1 TMTSAN
7 NYEQLELQ
15 QQYSRVND
23 RWDASDDE
31 LDNDNS
37 SARLFERS
45 RIKALAD
52 EREAVQK
59 KTFTKWV
66 NSHLARV
73 TCRISDLYLDLRD
86 GRVLIKLLEVLSGEL
101 LPRPTKGRMRI
112 HCLENVDKALQ
123 FLKEQKVHLENMGSH
138 DIVDGNHRLVL
149 GLIWTII
156 LRFQI
161 QDIIIQTQ
169 EGRETRSARDA
180 LLLWCQMKTAGY
192 PHVNVTNFTSSWKDG
207 LAFNALIH
215 KHRPEL
221 VDFQNLTKSNARHN
235 LEHAFSVAERHLG
248 ITPLLD
254 PEADV
259 FTENPDE
266 KSIITYVVAF
276 YHYFSKMKVL
286 EVEGRRLGKVIEHAK
301 ETERMIEGY
310 GRLASDLLTWI
321 EQTIASLNSRSFA
334 NSLAGVQH
342 QLQAFSTYRTV
353 EKPPKFQ
360 EKGNLEVL
368 LFTIQSR
375 MRANNQRG
383 YTPHEGRL
391 VSDINRAWEQLE
403 KAEHERELAL
413 RTELIRQEK
422 LEQLARR
429 FDRKAAMREA
439 WLSENQRLVAQVR
452 SGTPTPWTRTP
463 RQGLTVGFVLGQ
475 DNFGQDLPAVEA
487 AKKKHEAI
495 ETDTA
500 AYKERVQAIEAVARE
515 LEVEGYHDIQRING
529 RKNNILRLW
538 EQLQELLTARRQR
551 LEMNLVLQHLFQ
563 EMLHSI
569 DWMDEVK
576 VQLASPESGKHLLE
590 AEELLQTHHLL
601 EGDMALQAEKIRAV
615 SAAAL
620 RFADTEGYRPCDP
633 KVIRDRVSHL
643 ELCRRELQALATR
656 RRALLEQS
664 RSLWMCL
671 WELDEAEGWIKEQE
685 QLYSALDFGKDLPG
699 VLLLQR
705 RHAAF
710 EAELRS
716 RGSRLEQALAVG
728 EGLAA
733 AGRAAK
739 QLQERGA
746 AVRALWAQL
755 EELATFRRRGLR
767 EAEGFFQFQADAEEL
782 AEGLRDARR
791 RAATEELGQD
801 ESRTRALLRQHHELL
816 EEMAAAR
823 EQLDGLAQQAE
834 GFPLELRTSPEAQNQ
849 LAALR
854 ELHAEAAALA
864 ELRGRQLQDTLD
876 LYTVF
881 GESDACHLWMGAKE
895 TWLGQPEVPQALED
909 LDVAQHRLDGLEQ
922 EMATVASQIA
932 AVNQAADSLLAS
944 GHPRSP
950 QVRQCW
956 EQLNKRW
963 DRFRELVAERRRAVG
978 SALRLL
984 NYRLESEETRQ
995 WLQSKARAVEATAE
1009 LGRDLAGVLATQRK
1023 LYGIERELAI
1033 AEDRLAALHSQ
1044 ADHLAKE
1051 RPEVAGEVA
1060 QRLAAAVAAWEELQ
1074 EALRERAASLGE
1086 AGQLRRFLQ
1095 DLDDFQAWLF
1105 GAQKAVAATDEVPAS
1120 LAEAEEL
1127 LRQHEAAQQDTEGHT
1142 ATFAALLKAG
1152 EQVVGEETDPQ
1163 YEGLRQRLRGVE
1175 AGWAALGRMAE
1186 AQHHFLAQCRGFQEF
1201 LHNAKQAEILLTN
1214 QEYTLAHLE
1223 LPTTLDGS
1231 AAALRRF
1238 QDFRASTESSAEKV
1252 PEAVAGGTKL
1262 VTEGNIFAEKIAEKC
1277 QTLQDRHQAVVVK
1290 AEEAAGL
1297 LQDNHELQTFLQSCR
1312 ELNAWMEEKMLT
1324 AQDASYGGARGLHS
1338 KWQKHQAFMAELAP
1352 NQGWLEKIEME
1363 GKELARR
1370 KPQYSEVVA
1379 QELDEL
1385 RGRWDRLRSTAE
1397 EKGQQLFEANR
1408 STLYAQSYGELE
1420 SWLGQ
1425 AEEELRGTEQAK
1437 DLTATNLLLKRL
1449 TRLEEQVRARMKELE
1464 ELGWQGPAPAEV
1476 VPDADGH
1483 EQRLRR
1489 RFLDLLDPLERRRK
1503 ELETTKAMYQLGRDL
1518 EDERLW
1524 VQERLPLARSTEHGM
1539 DLASVQRLAKR
1550 NETLQKELAG
1560 HAPRLAEVLSR
1571 GEAVA
1576 SGDEPSPELEAQARE
1591 LRGLWEMLQE
1601 EAAARHQRLQEASE
1615 AQQYYLDAGEAKTW
1629 VSEQELFM
1637 GAEEKPKDEESCLV
1651 MLKRHVRQQR
1661 SIEDYGQTIKELAGR
1676 AQQLLS
1682 AGHPEGEQIIRLQ
1695 GQVDKHYAGLK
1706 EVAEERRRRLENMSH
1721 LFQLKREVEDLEQ
1734 WIAERD
1740 VVASSQEMGQDLDH
1754 VTLLREKFRE
1764 FARETGSVGQERVD
1778 RVNLAIEDLIDAGHT
1793 EAATMA
1799 EWKDGLNESWA
1810 DLLELI
1816 DTRMQLLAAS
1826 HDLHKY
1832 FYDGAE
1838 LLTLIAARRQELPQD
1853 LGEDAGTVEAFHR
1866 MHSAFERDLQLLE
1879 TQVRPYLGTSGD
1891 AWHRY
1896 HRHSAFSALSGFAGQ
1911 VQQFREMAARLQTA
1925 YAGEKAAGIQEQEQE
1940 VARALRALLEACSG
1954 RRARLVDT
1962 ADKHRF
1968 FGMARDLLSWMEST
1982 VRQIETQEKPRDV
1995 SSVELLMKYHQS
2007 IRAEVDARG
2016 KSFTTCI
2023 ELGKKLLQ
2031 RKHQDSPEV
2040 RAAGARG
2047 WWGRWHWGH
2056 PVTVHPPSQIK
2067 TKLVEVVEKRKA
2079 MMEMW
2084 EQRWDRLRLLLE
2096 VCQFSRDAS
2105 VAESWL
2111 MAQEPYLASSD
2122 YGQTVDAVEKLLKR
2136 HEAFEK
2142 SSATWEERIAALRKL
2157 TTLELLG
2164 GRTLREGLAQDGVMR
2179 TEAPDYHL
2187 DLDGELE
2194 AGSEEEEEEK
2204 RKGTSTQDTSPPAVD
2219 GPEPVR
2225 DRTSGCGFWWWAVTA
2240 PCNRAVALR
2249 QLARTTGDEEPVSL
2263 SLRPEPEEPATLPAR
2278 TCSVQLEGY
2287 LGRKHDLEAATKR
2300 ASNRSW
2306 STRYCVV
2313 RGGQL
2318 AFFKDAKSRALGL
2331 PCHGEEPLALQDAL
2345 CEVAAGYKKKKHVF
2359 KLRLSNGS
2367 EWLFHGKD
2375 EEELQAWLQGL
2386 STAISECRSRW
2397 GKAQSLPLPLPV
2409 APAPPEHPL
2418 PRKDKEKRFSFFP
2431 KKK

>member
-7 NYEQLELQ
+7 DYEQLELQ
-15 QQYSRVND
+15 QQYSRINV

-73 TCRISDLYLDLRD
+73 TCRISDLYMDLRD

-101 LPRPTKGRMRI
+101 LPKPTKGRMRI

-123 FLKEQKVHLENMGSH
+123 FLKEQRVHLENMGSH

-161 QDIIIQTQ
+161 QDIIVETQ
-169 EGRETRSARDA
+169 EGQETRSARDA

-215 KHRPEL
+215 RHRPEL

-254 PEADV
+254 PEDV

-310 GRLASDLLTWI
+310 GGLASDLLTWI

-375 MRANNQRG
+375 MRANNQRV

-413 RTELIRQEK
+413 RNELIRQEK

-439 WLSENQRLVAQVR
+439 WLSENQRLVAQ
-452 SGTPTPWTRTP
+452 
-463 RQGLTVGFVLGQ
+463 
-475 DNFGQDLPAVEA
+475 DNFGQDLAAVEA

-500 AYKERVQAIEAVARE
+500 AYRERVQAIEAVAKE
-515 LEVEGYHDIQRING
+515 LELEGYHDIQRING
-529 RKNNILRLW
+529 RKDNILRLW
-538 EQLQELLTARRQR
+538 EQLLELLAARRQR
-551 LEMNLVLQHLFQ
+551 LEMNLTLQHLFQ
-563 EMLHSI
+563 EMLHCI

-576 VQLASPESGKHLLE
+576 VKLASPESGKHLLE
-590 AEELLQTHHLL
+590 AEELLQTHRLL
-601 EGDMALQAEKIRAV
+601 EADMAVQAEKTRAI

-620 RFADTEGYRPCDP
+620 RFADAEGYRPCDP

-643 ELCRRELQALATR
+643 EMCRRELQVLAAR

-664 RSLWMCL
+664 RSLWTCL
-671 WELDEAEGWIKEQE
+671 WELDEAESWIKEQE
-685 QLYSALDFGKDLPG
+685 QLYSSLDFGKDLPG

-710 EAELRS
+710 EAEMRS
-716 RGSRLEQALAVG
+716 RGGQLEQTLAVG

-733 AGRAAK
+733 AGRAAE
-739 QLQERGA
+739 QLRERGA

-755 EELATFRRRGLR
+755 EELAAFRRRGLR
-767 EAEGFFQFQADAEEL
+767 EAEGFFQFQAEVEEL
-782 AEGLRDARR
+782 AEGLQDARR
-791 RAATEELGQD
+791 RAAAEELGQD
-801 ESRTRALLRQHHELL
+801 ESRTLVLLRQHQELL
-816 EEMAAAR
+816 DELAAAR
-823 EQLDGLAQQAE
+823 EQLDRLAQQAE
-834 GFPLELRTSPEAQNQ
+834 GFPPELRAGPEAQSR

-854 ELHAEAAALA
+854 ELHAEASALA
-864 ELRGRQLQDTLD
+864 ERRGRQLQDALN

-881 GESDACHLWMGAKE
+881 GESDACHLWMGSKE
-895 TWLGQPEVPQALED
+895 TWLAELEVPQALED
-909 LDVAQHRLDGLEQ
+909 LDVTQRRLDGLEQ
-922 EMATVASQIA
+922 DMNTVASQIA
-932 AVNQAADSLLAS
+932 AVNQAADGLLAS

-950 QVRQCW
+950 QVRQCR
-956 EQLNKRW
+956 EQLNERW
-963 DRFRELVAERRRAVG
+963 ARFRELVAERQRAVG

-984 NYRLESEETRQ
+984 NYNLESEETQ
-995 WLQSKARAVEATAE
+995 KWLRSKARAVEATAE

-1023 LYGIERELAI
+1023 LYGIERELAV
-1033 AEDRLAALHSQ
+1033 AQDRLAALRSQ
-1044 ADHLAKE
+1044 AERLAEE
-1051 RPEVAGEVA
+1051 RPEAATEVA
-1060 QRLAAAVAAWEELQ
+1060 QKLAVATSAWDELQ
-1074 EALRERAASLGE
+1074 AALAERAASLGE
-1086 AGQLRRFLQ
+1086 AGQLRSFLQ

-1105 GAQKAVAATDEVPAS
+1105 GAQKAVAAVDEVPAS
-1120 LAEAEEL
+1120 LGEAEEML
-1127 LRQHEAAQQDTEGHT
+1127 QRHEAARRDAEEHAG
-1142 ATFAALLKAG
+1142 AFAALAEAG
-1152 EQVVGEETDPQ
+1152 ERVLGGQTDPE
-1163 YEGLRQRLRGVE
+1163 YEALRQRLDGVKD
-1175 AGWAALGRMAE
+1175 GWAALGKMAE
-1186 AQHHFLAQCRGFQEF
+1186 ARKRFLTQCRNFQEF
-1201 LHNAKQAEILLTN
+1201 LRDTKQAEILLTK
-1214 QEYTLAHLE
+1214 QEYTLSHLE
-1223 LPTTLDGS
+1223 LPSTLEGS
-1231 AAALRRF
+1231 AAALHRF
-1238 QDFRASTESSAEKV
+1238 QNFRAGVESNAKKV
-1252 PEAVAGGTKL
+1252 PEVVVSGTKL
-1262 VTEGNIFAEKIAEKC
+1262 VAEENIFAEKISEKC
-1277 QTLQDRHQAVVVK
+1277 RTLQERHGAVMDKV
-1290 AEEAAGL
+1290 EEAAGL
-1297 LQDNHELQTFLQSCR
+1297 MQDNHDLQTFLQSCR
-1312 ELNAWMEEKMLT
+1312 EFDAWVDEKMLM
-1324 AQDASYGGARGLHS
+1324 AQDVSYGEARGLHS

-1352 NQGWLEKIEME
+1352 NQSWLEKIEAE
-1363 GKELARR
+1363 GTELATR
-1370 KPQYSEVVA
+1370 KPQYGAVVTQRL
-1379 QELDEL
+1379 QELRRRWDEL
-1385 RGRWDRLRSTAE
+1385 RGAAE
-1397 EKGQQLFEANR
+1397 DKGRQLFEAER
-1408 STLYAQSYGELE
+1408 SALYARSYGELE
-1420 SWLGQ
+1420 SWLGRAQ
-1425 AEEELRGTEQAK
+1425 EELRHAEKVK

-1449 TRLEEQVRARMKELE
+1449 MRLEEQVRTWMKELE
-1464 ELGWQGPAPAEV
+1464 ELGWQGTPGAGD
-1476 VPDADGH
+1476 VPDTSRQ
-1483 EQRLRR
+1483 EQMLRQR
-1489 RFLDLLDPLERRRK
+1489 VLELLEPLERKRK
-1503 ELETTKAMYQLGRDL
+1503 ELETAKAMYQLGRDL
-1518 EDERLW
+1518 EDETLW
-1524 VQERLPLARSTEHGM
+1524 VQERLSLAKSTDHGT
-1539 DLASVQRLAKR
+1539 DLPSVQRLTKR

-1560 HAPRLAEVLSR
+1560 HAPRLGEVLSR
-1571 GEAVA
+1571 GEAA
-1576 SGDEPSPELEAQARE
+1576 GSGEEPGPELAAQAQE
-1591 LRGLWEMLQE
+1591 LRALWETLQE
-1601 EAAARHQRLQEASE
+1601 EAAARHRRLREAEE
-1615 AQQYYLDAGEAKTW
+1615 AQQYYLDADEAEAW

-1637 GAEEKPKDEESCLV
+1637 GPEEKPKDEESCLM
-1651 MLKRHVRQQR
+1651 MLKRHVRQLR

-1706 EVAEERRRRLENMSH
+1706 EAAEERRRRLENMSH
-1721 LFQLKREVEDLEQ
+1721 LFQLKREVEELEQ

-1754 VTLLREKFRE
+1754 VMLLREKFRE
-1764 FARETGSVGQERVD
+1764 FARETGNVGQERVD
-1778 RVNLAIEDLIDAGHT
+1778 RVNLTIEDLIDAGHI
-1793 EAATMA
+1793 EAATIA

-1838 LLTLIAARRQELPQD
+1838 LLALIAARRQELPQD

-1879 TQVRPYLGTSGD
+1879 
-1891 AWHRY
+1891 A
-1896 HRHSAFSALSGFAGQ
+1896 Q
-1911 VQQFREMAARLQTA
+1911 VQQFRETAARLQTA

-1940 VARALRALLEACSG
+1940 VSRALQELLEACSG
-1954 RRARLVDT
+1954 RRARLTDT

-1968 FGMARDLLSWMEST
+1968 FSMARDLLSWMEST

-1995 SSVELLMKYHQS
+1995 SSVELLMKYHQG
-2007 IRAEVDARG
+2007 IKAEVDARG
-2016 KSFTTCI
+2016 KNFTTCI

-2031 RKHQDSPEV
+2031 RKHQDSPE
-2040 RAAGARG
+2040 
-2047 WWGRWHWGH
+2047 
-2056 PVTVHPPSQIK
+2056 IK
-2067 TKLVEVVEKRKA
+2067 AKLVELVDKRKA
-2079 MMEMW
+2079 MMETW
-2084 EQRWDRLRLLLE
+2084 EQRWERLRLLLE

-2164 GRTLREGLAQDGVMR
+2164 GRSLREGLVRDGTTR
-2179 TEAPDYHL
+2179 SEAPDYCL

-2194 AGSEEEEEEK
+2194 AGSEEEEEEEEK
-2204 RKGTSTQDTSPPAVD
+2204 KDVSTQDTSLPTTD
-2219 GPEPVR
+2219 GPEPL
-2225 DRTSGCGFWWWAVTA
+2225 A
-2240 PCNRAVALR
+2240 PG
-2249 QLARTTGDEEPVSL
+2249 TGDEEPASPTP
-2263 SLRPEPEEPATLPAR
+2263 RPPREEPEEPATLPAR
-2278 TCSVQLEGY
+2278 VSSVQLEGY

-2306 STRYCVV
+2306 STRYCVL

-2331 PCHGEEPLALQDAL
+2331 PCQGEEPLGLWDAR
-2345 CEVAAGYKKKKHVF
+2345 CEVPAGYKKKKHVF

-2386 STAISECRSRW
+2386 SAAITECRGSR
-2397 GKAQSLPLPLPV
+2397 GKVQSLPLPIP
-2409 APAPPEHPL
+2409 PAPPEAAL

>member
-1 TMTSAN
+1 MTSAN
-7 NYEQLELQ
+7 DYEQLELQ
-15 QQYSRVND
+15 QQYSRFNV

-73 TCRISDLYLDLRD
+73 TCRISDLYMDLRD

-101 LPRPTKGRMRI
+101 LPKPTKGRMRI

-123 FLKEQKVHLENMGSH
+123 FLKEQRVHLENMGSH

-161 QDIIIQTQ
+161 QDIIVETQ

-215 KHRPEL
+215 RHRPEL

-254 PEADV
+254 PEDV

-310 GRLASDLLTWI
+310 GGLASDLLTWI

-375 MRANNQRG
+375 MRANNQRV

-413 RTELIRQEK
+413 RNELIRQEK

-439 WLSENQRLVAQVR
+439 WLSENQRLVAQ
-452 SGTPTPWTRTP
+452 
-463 RQGLTVGFVLGQ
+463 
-475 DNFGQDLPAVEA
+475 DNFGQDLAAVEA

-500 AYKERVQAIEAVARE
+500 AYRERVQAIEAVAKE
-515 LEVEGYHDIQRING
+515 LELEGYHDIQRIKG
-529 RKNNILRLW
+529 RKDNILRLW
-538 EQLQELLTARRQR
+538 EQLLELLAARRQR
-551 LEMNLVLQHLFQ
+551 LEMNLTLQHLFQ
-563 EMLHSI
+563 EMLHCI

-576 VQLASPESGKHLLE
+576 VKLASPDSGKHLLE
-590 AEELLQTHHLL
+590 AEELLQTHRLL
-601 EGDMALQAEKIRAV
+601 EADMAVQAEKTRAI

-620 RFADTEGYRPCDP
+620 RFADAEGYRPCDP

-643 ELCRRELQALATR
+643 EMCRRELQVLAAR

-664 RSLWMCL
+664 RSLWTCL
-671 WELDEAEGWIKEQE
+671 WELDEAESWIKEQE
-685 QLYSALDFGKDLPG
+685 QLYSSLDFGKDLPG

-716 RGSRLEQALAVG
+716 RGGRLEQTLAVG

-733 AGRAAK
+733 AGRAAE
-739 QLQERGA
+739 QLRERGA

-755 EELATFRRRGLR
+755 EELAAFRRRGLR
-767 EAEGFFQFQADAEEL
+767 EAEGFFQFQAEVEEL
-782 AEGLRDARR
+782 AEGLQDARR
-791 RAATEELGQD
+791 RAAAEELGQD
-801 ESRTRALLRQHHELL
+801 ESRTLVLLRQHQELL
-816 EEMAAAR
+816 DELAAAR
-823 EQLDGLAQQAE
+823 EQLDRLAQQAE
-834 GFPLELRTSPEAQNQ
+834 GFPPELRAGPEAQSR

-864 ELRGRQLQDTLD
+864 ERRGRQLQDALN

-881 GESDACHLWMGAKE
+881 GESDACHLWMGSKE
-895 TWLGQPEVPQALED
+895 TWLAELEVPQALED
-909 LDVAQHRLDGLEQ
+909 LDVTQRRLEGLEQ
-922 EMATVASQIA
+922 DMATVASQIA
-932 AVNQAADSLLAS
+932 AVNQAADGLLAS

-950 QVRQCW
+950 QVRQCR
-956 EQLNKRW
+956 EQLNERW
-963 DRFRELVAERRRAVG
+963 GRFRELVSERRRAVG

-984 NYRLESEETRQ
+984 NYNLESEETQ
-995 WLQSKARAVEATAE
+995 KWLRSKARAVEATAE

-1023 LYGIERELAI
+1023 LYGIERELAV
-1033 AEDRLAALHSQ
+1033 AQDRLAALRSQ
-1044 ADHLAKE
+1044 AERLAEE
-1051 RPEVAGEVA
+1051 RPEVATEVA
-1060 QRLAAAVAAWEELQ
+1060 QKLAMATSAWDELQ
-1074 EALRERAASLGE
+1074 AALAERAASLGE
-1086 AGQLRRFLQ
+1086 AGQLRSFLQ

-1105 GAQKAVAATDEVPAS
+1105 GAQKAVAAVDEVPAS
-1120 LAEAEEL
+1120 LGEAEEML
-1127 LRQHEAAQQDTEGHT
+1127 QRHEAARRDAEEHAG
-1142 ATFAALLKAG
+1142 AFAALVEAG
-1152 EQVVGEETDPQ
+1152 ERVLGGQTDPE
-1163 YEGLRQRLRGVE
+1163 YEGLRQRLGGVKD
-1175 AGWAALGRMAE
+1175 GWAALGKMAE
-1186 AQHHFLAQCRGFQEF
+1186 ARKRFLTQCRNFQEF
-1201 LHNAKQAEILLTN
+1201 LRDTKQAEILLTK
-1214 QEYTLAHLE
+1214 QEYTLSHLE
-1223 LPTTLDGS
+1223 LPSTLEGS
-1231 AAALRRF
+1231 AAALHRF
-1238 QDFRASTESSAEKV
+1238 QNFRAGVESNAKKV
-1252 PEAVAGGTKL
+1252 PEVVVGGTKL
-1262 VTEGNIFAEKIAEKC
+1262 VAEENIFAEKISEKC
-1277 QTLQDRHQAVVVK
+1277 RTLQERHGAVMDKV
-1290 AEEAAGL
+1290 EEAAGL
-1297 LQDNHELQTFLQSCR
+1297 MQDNHDLQTFLQSCR
-1312 ELNAWMEEKMLT
+1312 EFDAWVDEKMLM
-1324 AQDASYGGARGLHS
+1324 AQDVSYGEARGLHS

-1352 NQGWLEKIEME
+1352 NQSWLEKIEAE
-1363 GKELARR
+1363 GTELARR
-1370 KPQYSEVVA
+1370 KPQYGAVVT
-1379 QELDEL
+1379 QRLEELRRRWAEL
-1385 RGRWDRLRSTAE
+1385 RGAAE
-1397 EKGQQLFEANR
+1397 DKGRQLFEAER
-1408 STLYAQSYGELE
+1408 AALYARSYGELE
-1420 SWLGQ
+1420 SWLGRAQ
-1425 AEEELRGTEQAK
+1425 EELRHAEKVK

-1449 TRLEEQVRARMKELE
+1449 TRLEEQVRTWMKELE
-1464 ELGWQGPAPAEV
+1464 ELGWQGTPGTGD
-1476 VPDADGH
+1476 VPDTTKQ
-1483 EQRLRR
+1483 EQMLRQR
-1489 RFLDLLDPLERRRK
+1489 VLELLEPLERKRK
-1503 ELETTKAMYQLGRDL
+1503 ELETAKAMYQLGRDL
-1518 EDERLW
+1518 EDETLW
-1524 VQERLPLARSTEHGM
+1524 VQERLSLARSTDHGT
-1539 DLASVQRLAKR
+1539 DLQSVQRLTKR

-1560 HAPRLAEVLSR
+1560 HAPRLGEVLSR
-1571 GEAVA
+1571 GEAA
-1576 SGDEPSPELEAQARE
+1576 GSGEEPGPELAAQAQE
-1591 LRGLWEMLQE
+1591 LRALWETLQE
-1601 EAAARHQRLQEASE
+1601 EAAARHRRLREAEE
-1615 AQQYYLDAGEAKTW
+1615 AQQYYLDADEAEAW

-1637 GAEEKPKDEESCLV
+1637 GPEEKPKDEESCLM
-1651 MLKRHVRQQR
+1651 MLKRHVRQLR

-1706 EVAEERRRRLENMSH
+1706 EAAEERRRRLENMSH
-1721 LFQLKREVEDLEQ
+1721 LFQLKREVEELEQ

-1740 VVASSQEMGQDLDH
+1740 VVASSPEMGQDLDH
-1754 VTLLREKFRE
+1754 VMLLREKFRE

-1778 RVNLAIEDLIDAGHT
+1778 RVNLTIEDLIDAGHI
-1793 EAATMA
+1793 EAATIA

-1838 LLTLIAARRQELPQD
+1838 LLALIATRRQELPQD

-1866 MHSAFERDLQLLE
+1866 MHNAFERDLQLLE
-1879 TQVRPYLGTSGD
+1879 
-1891 AWHRY
+1891 A
-1896 HRHSAFSALSGFAGQ
+1896 Q
-1911 VQQFREMAARLQTA
+1911 VQQFRETAARLQTA
-1925 YAGEKAAGIQEQEQE
+1925 YAGEKAAGIQEKEQE
-1940 VARALRALLEACSG
+1940 VSRALQELLEACSG
-1954 RRARLVDT
+1954 RRARLTDT

-1968 FGMARDLLSWMEST
+1968 FSMARDLLSWMEST

-1995 SSVELLMKYHQS
+1995 SSVELLMKYHQG
-2007 IRAEVDARG
+2007 IKAEVDARG
-2016 KSFTTCI
+2016 KNFTDCI

-2031 RKHQDSPEV
+2031 RKHQDSPE
-2040 RAAGARG
+2040 
-2047 WWGRWHWGH
+2047 
-2056 PVTVHPPSQIK
+2056 IK
-2067 TKLVEVVEKRKA
+2067 AKLVELVDKRKA
-2079 MMEMW
+2079 MMETW
-2084 EQRWDRLRLLLE
+2084 EQRWERLRLLLE

-2157 TTLELLG
+2157 TTQPVCPVPPWEG
-2164 GRTLREGLAQDGVMR
+2164 TTPCRGSGSGSGWVTLRR
-2179 TEAPDYHL
+2179 
-2187 DLDGELE
+2187 
-2194 AGSEEEEEEK
+2194 
-2204 RKGTSTQDTSPPAVD
+2204 
-2219 GPEPVR
+2219 
-2225 DRTSGCGFWWWAVTA
+2225 
-2240 PCNRAVALR
+2240 NRAVASQ
-2249 QLARTTGDEEPVSL
+2249 QLAPRTGDEEPVSPTP
-2263 SLRPEPEEPATLPAR
+2263 RPPREEPEEPATLPAR
-2278 TCSVQLEGY
+2278 VSSIQLEGY

-2306 STRYCVV
+2306 STRYCVL

-2331 PCHGEEPLALQDAL
+2331 PCQGEEPLGLWDAR
-2345 CEVAAGYKKKKHVF
+2345 CEVPAGYKKKKHVF

-2386 STAISECRSRW
+2386 SAAITECRGSR
-2397 GKAQSLPLPLPV
+2397 GKVQSLPLPIP
-2409 APAPPEHPL
+2409 PAPPEAPL

>member
-1 TMTSAN
+1 TMTSTN
-7 NYEQLELQ
+7 DYEQLELQ
-15 QQYSRVND
+15 QQYSRINV

-37 SARLFERS
+37 CPRHRCHRGMLWF
-45 RIKALAD
+45 AD

-73 TCRISDLYLDLRD
+73 TCRISDLYMDLRD

-101 LPRPTKGRMRI
+101 LPKPTKGRMRI

-123 FLKEQKVHLENMGSH
+123 FLKEQRVHLENMGSH

-161 QDIIIQTQ
+161 QDIIVPTP
-169 EGRETRSARDA
+169 EGQETRSARDA

-215 KHRPEL
+215 RHRPEL

-254 PEADV
+254 PEDV

-310 GRLASDLLTWI
+310 GGLASDLLTWI

-375 MRANNQRG
+375 MRANNQRV

-413 RTELIRQEK
+413 RNELIRQEK

-439 WLSENQRLVAQVR
+439 WLSENQRLVAQ
-452 SGTPTPWTRTP
+452 
-463 RQGLTVGFVLGQ
+463 

-500 AYKERVQAIEAVARE
+500 AYRERVQAIEAVAKE
-515 LEVEGYHDIQRING
+515 LEVEGYHDFQRIKA
-529 RKNNILRLW
+529 RKDNILRLW
-538 EQLQELLTARRQR
+538 EQLLELLAARRQR
-551 LEMNLVLQHLFQ
+551 LEMNLALQHLFQ

-576 VQLASPESGKHLLE
+576 VQLTSPECGKHLLE
-590 AEELLQTHHLL
+590 AEELLQTHRLL
-601 EGDMALQAEKIRAV
+601 ERDIVLQGEKTRAI

-643 ELCRRELQALATR
+643 EMCRRELQALAAR

-664 RSLWMCL
+664 RSLWTCL

-685 QLYSALDFGKDLPG
+685 QLYSSLDFGKDLPG

-705 RHAAF
+705 
-710 EAELRS
+710 
-716 RGSRLEQALAVG
+716 
-728 EGLAA
+728 
-733 AGRAAK
+733 
-739 QLQERGA
+739 
-746 AVRALWAQL
+746 
-755 EELATFRRRGLR
+755 
-767 EAEGFFQFQADAEEL
+767 L

-791 RAATEELGQD
+791 RAGAEELGQD
-801 ESRTRALLRQHHELL
+801 ESRTRVLLRQHQELL
-816 EEMAAAR
+816 EEVAAAQ
-823 EQLDGLAQQAE
+823 EQLEGLTHQVQ
-834 GFPLELRTSPEAQNQ
+834 GFPPELQASPEAQSR
-849 LAALR
+849 LVALR
-854 ELHAEAAALA
+854 DLHAEVAALA
-864 ELRGRQLQDTLD
+864 ERRGRQLQDALD

-895 TWLGQPEVPQALED
+895 TWVGQLEVPQALED
-909 LDVAQHRLDGLEQ
+909 LDVAQHRLDGLEK
-922 EMATVASQIA
+922 EVATVASQIA
-932 AVNQAADSLLAS
+932 AVNQAADGLLAS

-950 QVRQCW
+950 QVRQCQV
-956 EQLNKRW
+956 QLNERW
-963 DRFRELVAERRRAVG
+963 DRFRELVAKRHWAVG

-984 NYRLESEETRQ
+984 NYHLESEEMRQ
-995 WLQSKARAVEATAE
+995 WLQNKAQVVKATIE
-1009 LGRDLAGVLATQRK
+1009 LGQDLAGILATQRK
-1023 LYGIERELAI
+1023 LYGIERELEVAK
-1033 AEDRLAALHSQ
+1033 DRLATLRSQ
-1044 ADHLAKE
+1044 ADRLAEE

-1060 QRLAAAVAAWEELQ
+1060 ERLAGVTAAWDELQ
-1074 EALRERAASLGE
+1074 EALAERAASMGE
-1086 AGQLRRFLQ
+1086 AGQLQSFLQ

-1105 GAQKAVAATDEVPAS
+1105 SAQKVMAVADEMPTS

-1127 LRQHEAAQQDTEGHT
+1127 LQQHEAARRDVEEHKAAFT
-1142 ATFAALLKAG
+1142 ALVEAG
-1152 EQVVGEETDPQ
+1152 ERVLGEQEDPQ
-1163 YEGLRQRLRGVE
+1163 YDVLRQRLHGVE
-1175 AGWAALGRMAE
+1175 AGWALLGRMAE
-1186 AQHHFLAQCRGFQEF
+1186 TRHRFLAQCRDYQDF
-1201 LHNAKQAEILLTN
+1201 LRDAKQAEILLAN

-1223 LPTTLDGS
+1223 LPATLEGS
-1231 AAALRRF
+1231 EAALRRF
-1238 QDFRASTESSAEKV
+1238 QEFHAGMESSAEKV
-1252 PEAVAGGTKL
+1252 PEAVANGNKL
-1262 VTEGNIFAEKIAEKC
+1262 VAEGNIFTEKVAEKC
-1277 QTLQDRHQAVVVK
+1277 QALQDRHKAVVAKV
-1290 AEEAAGL
+1290 EEAAGS

-1312 ELNAWMEEKMLT
+1312 ELDAWVDEKMLT
-1324 AQDASYGGARGLHS
+1324 AQDTSYGEARGLHS
-1338 KWQKHQAFMAELAP
+1338 KWQKHQAFMAELAS

-1363 GKELARR
+1363 GKELASR
-1370 KPQYSEVVA
+1370 KPRYGGVVMRRL
-1379 QELDEL
+1379 EEL
-1385 RGRWDRLRSTAE
+1385 RQRWDGLRGAAE
-1397 EKGQQLFEANR
+1397 EKGRQLFEANR
-1408 STLYAQSYGELE
+1408 LAIYAQSHQEWE
-1420 SWLGQ
+1420 SWLGR
-1425 AEEELRGTEQAK
+1425 AKEELHAAEQAK
-1437 DLTATNLLLKRL
+1437 DLTTTNRLLKRL
-1449 TRLEEQVRARMKELE
+1449 ERLEEQVRARMKELE
-1464 ELGWQGPAPAEV
+1464 ELEWQGPTPAGD
-1476 VPDADGH
+1476 VPDGDRQ
-1483 EQRLRR
+1483 EQRLRQ
-1489 RFLDLLDPLERRRK
+1489 RFLELLEPLERRRK

-1518 EDERLW
+1518 EDETLW
-1524 VQERLPLARSTEHGM
+1524 VQERLPLARSTEHGT
-1539 DLASVQRLAKR
+1539 DLPSVQRLAKR

-1560 HAPRLAEVLSR
+1560 HAPRLDEVLSR
-1571 GEAVA
+1571 GEAAVR
-1576 SGDEPSPELEAQARE
+1576 GVEPSPELEMRVQE
-1591 LRGLWEMLQE
+1591 LKELWETLQKE
-1601 EAAARHQRLQEASE
+1601 VAARQRRLWEARE
-1615 AQQYYLDAGEAKTW
+1615 AQQYYLDAGEAEDW

-1637 GAEEKPKDEESCLV
+1637 GAEEKPKDEESALM

-1676 AQQLLS
+1676 AQQLLT

-1706 EVAEERRRRLENMSH
+1706 EAAEERRRRLENMSH

-1778 RVNLAIEDLIDAGHT
+1778 RVNLTIEDLIDAGHV

-1826 HDLHKY
+1826 YDLHKY
-1832 FYDGAE
+1832 FYDGGE
-1838 LLTLIAARRQELPQD
+1838 LLALIAARRQELPQD

-1879 TQVRPYLGTSGD
+1879 TQV
-1891 AWHRY
+1891 
-1896 HRHSAFSALSGFAGQ
+1896 
-1911 VQQFREMAARLQTA
+1911 QQFRETAARLQTA

-1940 VARALRALLEACSG
+1940 VARALRELLEACSG

-1968 FGMARDLLSWMEST
+1968 FGLARDLLSWMEST

-1995 SSVELLMKYHQS
+1995 SSVELLMKYHQG
-2007 IRAEVDARG
+2007 IRAEVDARS
-2016 KSFTTCI
+2016 KNFSTCI

-2031 RKHQDSPEV
+2031 RKHQDSPE
-2040 RAAGARG
+2040 
-2047 WWGRWHWGH
+2047 
-2056 PVTVHPPSQIK
+2056 IK
-2067 TKLVEVVEKRKA
+2067 TKLTELVEKRKA
-2079 MMEMW
+2079 MMETW
-2084 EQRWDRLRLLLE
+2084 ERRWDRLRLLLE

-2111 MAQEPYLASSD
+2111 IAQEPYLASSD

-2164 GRTLREGLAQDGVMR
+2164 ERTLREGLAQDGV
-2179 TEAPDYHL
+2179 TPPEGPDYHL
-2187 DLDGELE
+2187 ELDGELD

-2204 RKGTSTQDTSPPAVD
+2204 TKGTSTQDTSPPATD
-2219 GPEPVR
+2219 GPEPEALSPHRALCPWGHHHPVFAASFSAPPACSASAAC
-2225 DRTSGCGFWWWAVTA
+2225 SGTGPAFWVFCLLWG
-2240 PCNRAVALR
+2240 
-2249 QLARTTGDEEPVSL
+2249 QEPFSA
-2263 SLRPEPEEPATLPAR
+2263 SSA
-2278 TCSVQLEGY
+2278 C
-2287 LGRKHDLEAATKR
+2287 LGTR
-2300 ASNRSW
+2300 ASLGSLGTRSLCDGDGGRSW
-2306 STRYCVV
+2306 STRYCVL

-2331 PCHGEEPLALQDAL
+2331 PCHGEEPLGLRDAL

-2375 EEELQAWLQGL
+2375 E
-2386 STAISECRSRW
+2386 
-2397 GKAQSLPLPLPV
+2397 
-2409 APAPPEHPL
+2409 
-2418 PRKDKEKRFSFFP
+2418 
-2431 KKK
+2431 

>member
-7 NYEQLELQ
+7 DYEQLELQ
-15 QQYSRVND
+15 QQYSRINV

-73 TCRISDLYLDLRD
+73 TCRISDLYMDLRD

-101 LPRPTKGRMRI
+101 LPKPTKGRMRI

-123 FLKEQKVHLENMGSH
+123 FLKEQRVHLENMGSH

-161 QDIIIQTQ
+161 QDIIVETQ
-169 EGRETRSARDA
+169 EGQETRSARDA

-215 KHRPEL
+215 RHRPEL

-254 PEADV
+254 PEDV

-310 GRLASDLLTWI
+310 GGLASDLLTWI
-321 EQTIASLNSRSFA
+321 EQTIASLNSRVFA

-375 MRANNQRG
+375 MRANNQRV

-413 RTELIRQEK
+413 RNELIRQEK

-439 WLSENQRLVAQVR
+439 WLSENQRLVAQ
-452 SGTPTPWTRTP
+452 
-463 RQGLTVGFVLGQ
+463 
-475 DNFGQDLPAVEA
+475 DNFGQDLAAVEA

-500 AYKERVQAIEAVARE
+500 AYRERVQAIEAVAKE

-529 RKNNILRLW
+529 RKDNILWLW
-538 EQLQELLTARRQR
+538 EQLLELLAARRQR
-551 LEMNLVLQHLFQ
+551 LEMNLSLQHLFQ
-563 EMLHSI
+563 EMLHCI

-576 VQLASPESGKHLLE
+576 VKLASSESGKHLLE
-590 AEELLQTHHLL
+590 AEELLQTHRLL
-601 EGDMALQAEKIRAV
+601 EADMAVQAEKTRAI

-620 RFADTEGYRPCDP
+620 RFADAEGRCARAPLHPLCGQGKAGHCTDEHPPCPGYRPCDP

-643 ELCRRELQALATR
+643 EMCRRELQVLAAR

-664 RSLWMCL
+664 RSLWTCL
-671 WELDEAEGWIKEQE
+671 WELDEAESWIKEQE
-685 QLYSALDFGKDLPG
+685 QLYSSLDFGKDLPG

-716 RGSRLEQALAVG
+716 RGGRLEQALA
-728 EGLAA
+728 
-733 AGRAAK
+733 
-739 QLQERGA
+739 
-746 AVRALWAQL
+746 L
-755 EELATFRRRGLR
+755 EELAAFRRRGLR
-767 EAEGFFQFQADAEEL
+767 EAEGFFQFQAEVEEL
-782 AEGLRDARR
+782 AEGLQDARR
-791 RAATEELGQD
+791 RAAAEELGQD
-801 ESRTRALLRQHHELL
+801 ESRTLVLLRQHQELL
-816 EEMAAAR
+816 DGLAATR
-823 EQLDGLAQQAE
+823 EQLDRLAQQAE
-834 GFPLELRTSPEAQNQ
+834 GFPPELRAGPEAQSR
-849 LAALR
+849 LAVLR

-864 ELRGRQLQDTLD
+864 ERRGRQLQDALD

-881 GESDACHLWMGAKE
+881 GESDACHLWMGSKE
-895 TWLGQPEVPQALED
+895 TWLGELEVPQALED
-909 LDVAQHRLDGLEQ
+909 LDVTQRRLDGLEQ
-922 EMATVASQIA
+922 DMATVASQIA
-932 AVNQAADSLLAS
+932 AVNQAADGLLAS

-950 QVRQCW
+950 QVRQCR
-956 EQLNKRW
+956 EQLNERW
-963 DRFRELVAERRRAVG
+963 GRFRELVSERRRAVG

-984 NYRLESEETRQ
+984 NYNLESEETQ
-995 WLQSKARAVEATAE
+995 KWLRSKARAVEATAE

-1023 LYGIERELAI
+1023 LYGIERELAV
-1033 AEDRLAALHSQ
+1033 AQDRLAALRSQ
-1044 ADHLAKE
+1044 AERLAEE
-1051 RPEVAGEVA
+1051 RPEVATEVA
-1060 QRLAAAVAAWEELQ
+1060 QKLAMATSAWDELQ
-1074 EALRERAASLGE
+1074 AALAERAASLGE
-1086 AGQLRRFLQ
+1086 AGQLRSFLQ

-1105 GAQKAVAATDEVPAS
+1105 GAQKAVAAVDEVPAS
-1120 LAEAEEL
+1120 LGEAEEML
-1127 LRQHEAAQQDTEGHT
+1127 QQHEAAQRDAEEHAG
-1142 ATFAALLKAG
+1142 AFAALAEAG
-1152 EQVVGEETDPQ
+1152 ERVLGGQTDPE
-1163 YEGLRQRLRGVE
+1163 YEGLRQRLGGVKD
-1175 AGWAALGRMAE
+1175 GWAALGKMAE
-1186 AQHHFLAQCRGFQEF
+1186 ARKRFLTQCRNFQEF
-1201 LHNAKQAEILLTN
+1201 LRDTKQAEILLTK
-1214 QEYTLAHLE
+1214 QEYTLSHLE
-1223 LPTTLDGS
+1223 LPSTLEGS
-1231 AAALRRF
+1231 AAALHRF
-1238 QDFRASTESSAEKV
+1238 QNFRAGVESNAKKV
-1252 PEAVAGGTKL
+1252 PEVVAGGTKL
-1262 VTEGNIFAEKIAEKC
+1262 VAEENIFAEKISEKC
-1277 QTLQDRHQAVVVK
+1277 RTLQERHGAVMDKV
-1290 AEEAAGL
+1290 EEAAGL
-1297 LQDNHELQTFLQSCR
+1297 MQDNHDLQTFLQSCR
-1312 ELNAWMEEKMLT
+1312 EFDAWVDEKMLM
-1324 AQDASYGGARGLHS
+1324 AQDVSYGEARGLHS

-1352 NQGWLEKIEME
+1352 NQSWLEKIEAE
-1363 GKELARR
+1363 GTELATR
-1370 KPQYSEVVA
+1370 KPQYGAAVTQRLE
-1379 QELDEL
+1379 EL
-1385 RGRWDRLRSTAE
+1385 RRRWAELRSAAE
-1397 EKGQQLFEANR
+1397 DKGRQLFEAER
-1408 STLYAQSYGELE
+1408 SALYARSYGELE
-1420 SWLGQ
+1420 SWLGRAQ
-1425 AEEELRGTEQAK
+1425 EELRHAEKVK
-1437 DLTATNLLLKRL
+1437 DLAATNLLLKRL
-1449 TRLEEQVRARMKELE
+1449 TRLEEQVRTWMKELE
-1464 ELGWQGPAPAEV
+1464 ELGWQGTPGAGD
-1476 VPDADGH
+1476 VPDTTRQ
-1483 EQRLRR
+1483 EQMLRQR
-1489 RFLDLLDPLERRRK
+1489 VLELLEPLERKRK
-1503 ELETTKAMYQLGRDL
+1503 ELETAKSMYQLGRDL
-1518 EDERLW
+1518 EDETLW
-1524 VQERLPLARSTEHGM
+1524 VQERLSLARSTDHGT
-1539 DLASVQRLAKR
+1539 DLPSVQRLTKR
-1550 NETLQKELAG
+1550 NETLQKELMG
-1560 HAPRLAEVLSR
+1560 HAPRLGEVLSR
-1571 GEAVA
+1571 GEAA
-1576 SGDEPSPELEAQARE
+1576 GSGEEPGPELAAQAQE
-1591 LRGLWEMLQE
+1591 LRTLWETLQE
-1601 EAAARHQRLQEASE
+1601 EAAARHRRLREAEE
-1615 AQQYYLDAGEAKTW
+1615 AQQYYLDADEAETW

-1637 GAEEKPKDEESCLV
+1637 GPEEKPKDEESCLM
-1651 MLKRHVRQQR
+1651 MLKRHVRQLR

-1706 EVAEERRRRLENMSH
+1706 EAAEERCRRLENMSH
-1721 LFQLKREVEDLEQ
+1721 LFQLKREVEELEQ

-1740 VVASSQEMGQDLDH
+1740 VVASSPEMGQDLDH
-1754 VTLLREKFRE
+1754 VMLLREKFRE

-1778 RVNLAIEDLIDAGHT
+1778 RVNLTIEDLIDAGHI
-1793 EAATMA
+1793 EAATIA

-1838 LLTLIAARRQELPQD
+1838 LLALIATRRQELPQD

-1879 TQVRPYLGTSGD
+1879 
-1891 AWHRY
+1891 A
-1896 HRHSAFSALSGFAGQ
+1896 Q
-1911 VQQFREMAARLQTA
+1911 VQQFRETAARLQTA

-1940 VARALRALLEACSG
+1940 VSRALQELLEACSG
-1954 RRARLVDT
+1954 RRTRLTDT

-1968 FGMARDLLSWMEST
+1968 FSMARDLLSWMEST

-1995 SSVELLMKYHQS
+1995 SSVELLMKYHQG
-2007 IRAEVDARG
+2007 IKAEVDARG
-2016 KSFTTCI
+2016 KNFTTCI

-2031 RKHQDSPEV
+2031 RKHQDSVE
-2040 RAAGARG
+2040 
-2047 WWGRWHWGH
+2047 
-2056 PVTVHPPSQIK
+2056 IK
-2067 TKLVEVVEKRKA
+2067 AKLVELVDKRKA
-2079 MMEMW
+2079 MMETW
-2084 EQRWDRLRLLLE
+2084 EQRWERLRLLLE

-2111 MAQEPYLASSD
+2111 IAQEPYLASSD

-2164 GRTLREGLAQDGVMR
+2164 GRSLREGLVRDRTMR
-2179 TEAPDYHL
+2179 SEAPDYCL
-2187 DLDGELE
+2187 DLDGELQ
-2194 AGSEEEEEEK
+2194 AGSEEEEEEEK
-2204 RKGTSTQDTSPPAVD
+2204 KDVSTQDTSLPTTD
-2219 GPEPVR
+2219 GPEPL
-2225 DRTSGCGFWWWAVTA
+2225 A
-2240 PCNRAVALR
+2240 PR
-2249 QLARTTGDEEPVSL
+2249 TGDEELVSPTP
-2263 SLRPEPEEPATLPAR
+2263 RPAREEPEEPATLPAR
-2278 TCSVQLEGY
+2278 VSSVQLEGY

-2306 STRYCVV
+2306 STRYCVL

-2331 PCHGEEPLALQDAL
+2331 PCQGEEPLGLWDAR
-2345 CEVAAGYKKKKHVF
+2345 CEVPTGYKKKKHVF

-2386 STAISECRSRW
+2386 SAAIMECRGSR
-2397 GKAQSLPLPLPV
+2397 GKVQSLPLAIP
-2409 APAPPEHPL
+2409 PAPPEAPL

>member
-1 TMTSAN
+1 MTSAN
-7 NYEQLELQ
+7 DYEQLELQ
-15 QQYSRVND
+15 QQYSRINV

-73 TCRISDLYLDLRD
+73 TCRISDLYMDLRD

-101 LPRPTKGRMRI
+101 LPKPTKGRMRI

-123 FLKEQKVHLENMGSH
+123 FLKEQRVHLENMGSH

-161 QDIIIQTQ
+161 QDIIVETQ

-215 KHRPEL
+215 RHRPEL

-254 PEADV
+254 PEDV

-310 GRLASDLLTWI
+310 GGLASDLLTWI

-375 MRANNQRG
+375 MRANNQRV

-413 RTELIRQEK
+413 RNELIRQEK

-439 WLSENQRLVAQVR
+439 WLSENQRLVAQ
-452 SGTPTPWTRTP
+452 
-463 RQGLTVGFVLGQ
+463 
-475 DNFGQDLPAVEA
+475 DNFGQDLAAVEA

-500 AYKERVQAIEAVARE
+500 AYRERVQAIEAVAKE
-515 LEVEGYHDIQRING
+515 LELEGYHDIQRING
-529 RKNNILRLW
+529 RKDNILRLW
-538 EQLQELLTARRQR
+538 EQLLELLAARRQR
-551 LEMNLVLQHLFQ
+551 LEMNLTLQHLFQ
-563 EMLHSI
+563 EMLHCI

-576 VQLASPESGKHLLE
+576 VKLASPESGKHLLE
-590 AEELLQTHHLL
+590 AEELLQTHRLL
-601 EGDMALQAEKIRAV
+601 EADMAIQAEKTRAI

-620 RFADTEGYRPCDP
+620 RFADAEGYRPCDP

-643 ELCRRELQALATR
+643 EMCRRELQVLAAR

-664 RSLWMCL
+664 RSLWTCL
-671 WELDEAEGWIKEQE
+671 WELDEAESWIKEQE
-685 QLYSALDFGKDLPG
+685 QLYSSLDFGKDLPG

-716 RGSRLEQALAVG
+716 RGGRLEQTLAVG

-733 AGRAAK
+733 AGRAAE
-739 QLQERGA
+739 QLRERGA

-755 EELATFRRRGLR
+755 EELAAFRRRGLR
-767 EAEGFFQFQADAEEL
+767 EAEGFFQFQAEVEEL
-782 AEGLRDARR
+782 AEGLQDARR
-791 RAATEELGQD
+791 RAAAEELGQD
-801 ESRTRALLRQHHELL
+801 ESRTLVLLRQHQELL
-816 EEMAAAR
+816 DELAAAR
-823 EQLDGLAQQAE
+823 EQLDRLARQAE
-834 GFPLELRTSPEAQNQ
+834 GFPPELRAGPEAQSR

-864 ELRGRQLQDTLD
+864 ERRGRQLQDALD

-881 GESDACHLWMGAKE
+881 GESDACHLWMGSKE
-895 TWLGQPEVPQALED
+895 TWLGELEVPQALED
-909 LDVAQHRLDGLEQ
+909 LDVTQRRLDGLEQ
-922 EMATVASQIA
+922 DMATVASQIA
-932 AVNQAADSLLAS
+932 AVNQAADGLLAS

-950 QVRQCW
+950 QVRQCR
-956 EQLNKRW
+956 EQLNERW
-963 DRFRELVAERRRAVG
+963 GRFRELVSERRRAVG

-984 NYRLESEETRQ
+984 NYNLESEETQ
-995 WLQSKARAVEATAE
+995 KWLRSKARAVEATAE

-1023 LYGIERELAI
+1023 LYGIERELAV
-1033 AEDRLAALHSQ
+1033 AQDRLAALRSQ
-1044 ADHLAKE
+1044 AERLAEE
-1051 RPEVAGEVA
+1051 RPEAATEVA
-1060 QRLAAAVAAWEELQ
+1060 QKLAMATSAWDELQ
-1074 EALRERAASLGE
+1074 AALAERAASLGE
-1086 AGQLRRFLQ
+1086 AGQLRSFLQ

-1105 GAQKAVAATDEVPAS
+1105 SAQKAVAAVDEVPAS
-1120 LAEAEEL
+1120 LGEAEEML
-1127 LRQHEAAQQDTEGHT
+1127 QRHEAARRDAEEHAG
-1142 ATFAALLKAG
+1142 AFAALAEAG
-1152 EQVVGEETDPQ
+1152 ERVLGGQTDPE
-1163 YEGLRQRLRGVE
+1163 YEGLRQRLGGVKD
-1175 AGWAALGRMAE
+1175 GWAALGKMAE
-1186 AQHHFLAQCRGFQEF
+1186 ARKRFLTQCRDFQEF
-1201 LHNAKQAEILLTN
+1201 LRDTKQAEILLTK
-1214 QEYTLAHLE
+1214 QEYTLSHLE
-1223 LPTTLDGS
+1223 LPSTLEGS
-1231 AAALRRF
+1231 AAALHRF
-1238 QDFRASTESSAEKV
+1238 QNFRAGVESNAKKV
-1252 PEAVAGGTKL
+1252 PEVVVGGTKL
-1262 VTEGNIFAEKIAEKC
+1262 VAEENIFAEKISEKC
-1277 QTLQDRHQAVVVK
+1277 RTLQERHGAVMDKV
-1290 AEEAAGL
+1290 EEAAGL
-1297 LQDNHELQTFLQSCR
+1297 MQDNHDLQTFLQSCR
-1312 ELNAWMEEKMLT
+1312 EFDAWVDEKMLM
-1324 AQDASYGGARGLHS
+1324 AQDVSYGEARGLHS

-1352 NQGWLEKIEME
+1352 NQSWLEKIEAE
-1363 GKELARR
+1363 GTELAAR
-1370 KPQYSEVVA
+1370 KPQYGALVTQRLE
-1379 QELDEL
+1379 EL
-1385 RGRWDRLRSTAE
+1385 RRRWAELRSAAE
-1397 EKGQQLFEANR
+1397 DKGRQLFEAER
-1408 STLYAQSYGELE
+1408 SALYARSYGELE
-1420 SWLGQ
+1420 SWLGRAQ
-1425 AEEELRGTEQAK
+1425 EELRHAEKVK

-1449 TRLEEQVRARMKELE
+1449 TRLEEQVRTWMKELE
-1464 ELGWQGPAPAEV
+1464 ELGWQGTPGTGD
-1476 VPDADGH
+1476 VPDTTRQ
-1483 EQRLRR
+1483 EQMLRQR
-1489 RFLDLLDPLERRRK
+1489 VLELLEPLERKRK
-1503 ELETTKAMYQLGRDL
+1503 ELETAKAMYQLGRDL
-1518 EDERLW
+1518 EDETLW
-1524 VQERLPLARSTEHGM
+1524 VQERLSLARSTDHGT
-1539 DLASVQRLAKR
+1539 DLPSVQRLTKR
-1550 NETLQKELAG
+1550 NETMQKELAG
-1560 HAPRLAEVLSR
+1560 HAPRLGEVLSR
-1571 GEAVA
+1571 GEAA
-1576 SGDEPSPELEAQARE
+1576 GSGEEPGPELAAQAQE
-1591 LRGLWEMLQE
+1591 LRALWATLQE
-1601 EAAARHQRLQEASE
+1601 EAAARHRRLREAEE
-1615 AQQYYLDAGEAKTW
+1615 AQQYYLDADEAEAW

-1637 GAEEKPKDEESCLV
+1637 GPEEKPKDEENCLM
-1651 MLKRHVRQQR
+1651 MLKRHVRQLR

-1706 EVAEERRRRLENMSH
+1706 EAAEERRRRLENMSH
-1721 LFQLKREVEDLEQ
+1721 LFQLKREVEELEQ

-1740 VVASSQEMGQDLDH
+1740 VVASSPEMGQDLDH
-1754 VTLLREKFRE
+1754 VMLLREKFRE
-1764 FARETGSVGQERVD
+1764 FARETGNVGQERVD
-1778 RVNLAIEDLIDAGHT
+1778 RVNLTIEDLIDAGHI
-1793 EAATMA
+1793 EAATIA

-1838 LLTLIAARRQELPQD
+1838 LLTLIATRRQELPQD

-1866 MHSAFERDLQLLE
+1866 MHNAFERDLQLLE
-1879 TQVRPYLGTSGD
+1879 
-1891 AWHRY
+1891 A
-1896 HRHSAFSALSGFAGQ
+1896 Q
-1911 VQQFREMAARLQTA
+1911 VQQFRETAARLQTA
-1925 YAGEKAAGIQEQEQE
+1925 YAGEKAAGIQEKEQE
-1940 VARALRALLEACSG
+1940 VSRALQELLEACSG
-1954 RRARLVDT
+1954 RRARLTDT

-1968 FGMARDLLSWMEST
+1968 FSMARDLLSWMEST

-1995 SSVELLMKYHQS
+1995 SSVELLMKYHQG
-2007 IRAEVDARG
+2007 IKAEVDARG
-2016 KSFTTCI
+2016 KNFTNCI

-2031 RKHQDSPEV
+2031 RKHQDSPE
-2040 RAAGARG
+2040 
-2047 WWGRWHWGH
+2047 
-2056 PVTVHPPSQIK
+2056 IK
-2067 TKLVEVVEKRKA
+2067 AKLVELVDKRKA
-2079 MMEMW
+2079 MMETW
-2084 EQRWDRLRLLLE
+2084 EQRWERLRLLLE

-2111 MAQEPYLASSD
+2111 IAQEPYLASSD

-2164 GRTLREGLAQDGVMR
+2164 GRSLREGLVRDGTTR
-2179 TEAPDYHL
+2179 SEAPDYCL

-2194 AGSEEEEEEK
+2194 AGSEEEEEEEK
-2204 RKGTSTQDTSPPAVD
+2204 KDVSIQDTSLPTTD
-2219 GPEPVR
+2219 GPEP
-2225 DRTSGCGFWWWAVTA
+2225 
-2240 PCNRAVALR
+2240 
-2249 QLARTTGDEEPVSL
+2249 LASRTGDEEPVTPTP
-2263 SLRPEPEEPATLPAR
+2263 RPPREEPEEPATLPAR
-2278 TCSVQLEGY
+2278 VSSVQLEGY

-2306 STRYCVV
+2306 STRYCVL

-2331 PCHGEEPLALQDAL
+2331 PCQGEEPLGLWDAR
-2345 CEVAAGYKKKKHVF
+2345 CEVPAGYKKKKHVF

-2386 STAISECRSRW
+2386 SAAIMECQGSR
-2397 GKAQSLPLPLPV
+2397 GKVQSLPLPIP
-2409 APAPPEHPL
+2409 PAPPEAHL

>member
-7 NYEQLELQ
+7 DYEQLELQ
-15 QQYSRVND
+15 QQYSRINV

-73 TCRISDLYLDLRD
+73 TCRISDLYMDLRD

-101 LPRPTKGRMRI
+101 LPKPTKGRMRI

-123 FLKEQKVHLENMGSH
+123 FLKEQRVHLENMGSH

-161 QDIIIQTQ
+161 QDIIVETQ

-215 KHRPEL
+215 RHRPEL

-254 PEADV
+254 PEDV

-286 EVEGRRLGKVIEHAK
+286 EVEGRRLGKVGTTLRQSGVFSWGAGSSRSPLFPLQVIEHAK

-310 GRLASDLLTWI
+310 GGLASDLLTWI
-321 EQTIASLNSRSFA
+321 EQTIVSLNSRSFA

-375 MRANNQRG
+375 MRANNQRV

-413 RTELIRQEK
+413 RNELIRQEK

-439 WLSENQRLVAQVR
+439 WLSENQRLVAQ
-452 SGTPTPWTRTP
+452 
-463 RQGLTVGFVLGQ
+463 
-475 DNFGQDLPAVEA
+475 DNFGQDLAAVEA

-500 AYKERVQAIEAVARE
+500 AYRERVQAIEAVAKE
-515 LEVEGYHDIQRING
+515 LELEGYHDIQRING
-529 RKNNILRLW
+529 RKDNILRLW
-538 EQLQELLTARRQR
+538 EQLLELLAARRQR
-551 LEMNLVLQHLFQ
+551 LEMNLTLQHLFQ
-563 EMLHSI
+563 EMLHCI

-576 VQLASPESGKHLLE
+576 VKLASPESGKHLLE
-590 AEELLQTHHLL
+590 AEELLQTHRLL
-601 EGDMALQAEKIRAV
+601 EADMAIQAEKTRAI

-620 RFADTEGYRPCDP
+620 RFADAEGYRPCDP

-643 ELCRRELQALATR
+643 EMCRRELQVLAAR

-664 RSLWMCL
+664 RSLWTCL
-671 WELDEAEGWIKEQE
+671 WELDEAESWIKEQE
-685 QLYSALDFGKDLPG
+685 QLYSSLDFGKDLPG

-716 RGSRLEQALAVG
+716 RGGRLEQALAVG

-733 AGRAAK
+733 AGWAAER
-739 QLQERGA
+739 LRERGA

-755 EELATFRRRGLR
+755 EELAAFRKRGLR
-767 EAEGFFQFQADAEEL
+767 EAEGFFQFQAEVEEL
-782 AEGLRDARR
+782 AEGLQDARR
-791 RAATEELGQD
+791 RAAAEELGQD
-801 ESRTRALLRQHHELL
+801 ESRTLVLLRKHQELL
-816 EEMAAAR
+816 DELAAAR
-823 EQLDGLAQQAE
+823 EQLDRLAQQAE
-834 GFPLELRTSPEAQNQ
+834 GFPPELRAGPEAQSR
-849 LAALR
+849 LATLR
-854 ELHAEAAALA
+854 ELHAEATALA
-864 ELRGRQLQDTLD
+864 ERRGRQLQDALD

-881 GESDACHLWMGAKE
+881 GESDACHLWMGSKE
-895 TWLGQPEVPQALED
+895 TWLAELEVPQTLED
-909 LDVAQHRLDGLEQ
+909 LDVTQRRLDGLEQ
-922 EMATVASQIA
+922 DMATVASQIA
-932 AVNQAADSLLAS
+932 AVNQAADGLLAS

-950 QVRQCW
+950 QVRQCR
-956 EQLNKRW
+956 EQLNERW
-963 DRFRELVAERRRAVG
+963 GRFRELVSERRRAVG

-984 NYRLESEETRQ
+984 NYNLESEETQ
-995 WLQSKARAVEATAE
+995 KWLRSKARAVEATAE

-1023 LYGIERELAI
+1023 LYGIERELAV
-1033 AEDRLAALHSQ
+1033 AQDRLAGLRSQ
-1044 ADHLAKE
+1044 AERLAEE
-1051 RPEVAGEVA
+1051 RPEAATEVA
-1060 QRLAAAVAAWEELQ
+1060 QKLAVATSAWDELQ
-1074 EALRERAASLGE
+1074 AALAERAASLGE
-1086 AGQLRRFLQ
+1086 AGQLRSFLQ

-1105 GAQKAVAATDEVPAS
+1105 GAQKAVAAVDEVPAS
-1120 LAEAEEL
+1120 LGEAEEML
-1127 LRQHEAAQQDTEGHT
+1127 QRHEAARRDAEEHAG
-1142 ATFAALLKAG
+1142 AFAALAEAG
-1152 EQVVGEETDPQ
+1152 ERVLGGQTDPE
-1163 YEGLRQRLRGVE
+1163 YEGLRQRLGGVKD
-1175 AGWAALGRMAE
+1175 GWAALGKMAE
-1186 AQHHFLAQCRGFQEF
+1186 ARKRFLTQCRNFQEF
-1201 LHNAKQAEILLTN
+1201 LRDTKQAEILLTK
-1214 QEYTLAHLE
+1214 QEYTLSHLE
-1223 LPTTLDGS
+1223 LPSTLEGS
-1231 AAALRRF
+1231 AAALHRF
-1238 QDFRASTESSAEKV
+1238 QNFRADVENNAKKV
-1252 PEAVAGGTKL
+1252 PEVVVGGTKL
-1262 VTEGNIFAEKIAEKC
+1262 VAEENIFAEKISEKC
-1277 QTLQDRHQAVVVK
+1277 RTLQERHGAVMDKV
-1290 AEEAAGL
+1290 EEAAGL
-1297 LQDNHELQTFLQSCR
+1297 MQDNHDLQTFLQSCR
-1312 ELNAWMEEKMLT
+1312 EFDSWVDEKMLM
-1324 AQDASYGGARGLHS
+1324 AQDVSYGEARGLHS

-1352 NQGWLEKIEME
+1352 NQSWLEKIEAE
-1363 GKELARR
+1363 GMELAAR
-1370 KPQYSEVVA
+1370 KPQYGAAVTQRLE
-1379 QELDEL
+1379 ELRRRWAEL
-1385 RGRWDRLRSTAE
+1385 RGAAE
-1397 EKGQQLFEANR
+1397 DKGRQLFEAER
-1408 STLYAQSYGELE
+1408 SALYARSYGELE
-1420 SWLGQ
+1420 SWLGRAQ
-1425 AEEELRGTEQAK
+1425 EELRHAEKVK

-1449 TRLEEQVRARMKELE
+1449 TRLEEQVRTWMKELE
-1464 ELGWQGPAPAEV
+1464 ELGWQGTPGAGD
-1476 VPDADGH
+1476 VPDTARQ
-1483 EQRLRR
+1483 EQMLRQR
-1489 RFLDLLDPLERRRK
+1489 VLELLEPLERKRK
-1503 ELETTKAMYQLGRDL
+1503 ELETAKTMYQLGRDL
-1518 EDERLW
+1518 EDETLW
-1524 VQERLPLARSTEHGM
+1524 VQERLSLARSTDHGT
-1539 DLASVQRLAKR
+1539 DLPSVQRLTKR

-1560 HAPRLAEVLSR
+1560 HAPRLGEVLSR
-1571 GEAVA
+1571 GEAA
-1576 SGDEPSPELEAQARE
+1576 GSGAEPGPELAAQAQE
-1591 LRGLWEMLQE
+1591 LRALWETLQE
-1601 EAAARHQRLQEASE
+1601 EAAARHRRLREAEE
-1615 AQQYYLDAGEAKTW
+1615 AQQYYLDADEAEAW

-1637 GAEEKPKDEESCLV
+1637 GPEEKPKDEESCLM
-1651 MLKRHVRQQR
+1651 MLKRHVRQLR

-1706 EVAEERRRRLENMSH
+1706 EAAEERRRRLENMSN
-1721 LFQLKREVEDLEQ
+1721 LFQLKREVEELEQ

-1740 VVASSQEMGQDLDH
+1740 VVASSPEMGQDLDH
-1754 VTLLREKFRE
+1754 VMLLREKFRE

-1778 RVNLAIEDLIDAGHT
+1778 RVNLTIEDLIDAGHI
-1793 EAATMA
+1793 EAATIA

-1838 LLTLIAARRQELPQD
+1838 LLALIAARRQELPQD

-1866 MHSAFERDLQLLE
+1866 MHNAFERDLQLLE
-1879 TQVRPYLGTSGD
+1879 
-1891 AWHRY
+1891 A
-1896 HRHSAFSALSGFAGQ
+1896 Q
-1911 VQQFREMAARLQTA
+1911 VQQFRETAARLQTA

-1940 VARALRALLEACSG
+1940 VSRALQELLEACSG
-1954 RRARLVDT
+1954 RRARLTDT

-1968 FGMARDLLSWMEST
+1968 FSMARDLLSWMEST

-1995 SSVELLMKYHQS
+1995 SSVELLMKYHQG
-2007 IRAEVDARG
+2007 IKAEVDARG
-2016 KSFTTCI
+2016 KNFTNCI

-2031 RKHQDSPEV
+2031 RKHQDSPE
-2040 RAAGARG
+2040 
-2047 WWGRWHWGH
+2047 
-2056 PVTVHPPSQIK
+2056 IK
-2067 TKLVEVVEKRKA
+2067 AKLVELVDKRKA
-2079 MMEMW
+2079 MMELW
-2084 EQRWDRLRLLLE
+2084 EQRWERLRLLLE

-2164 GRTLREGLAQDGVMR
+2164 GRSLHEGLVRDGTTR
-2179 TEAPDYHL
+2179 SDTPDYCL

-2194 AGSEEEEEEK
+2194 AGSLVWRPGGNPGPPRE
-2204 RKGTSTQDTSPPAVD
+2204 GTPPCRGSLGD
-2219 GPEPVR
+2219 
-2225 DRTSGCGFWWWAVTA
+2225 SGWAA
-2240 PCNRAVALR
+2240 LRRNRAVASR
-2249 QLARTTGDEEPVSL
+2249 QLAPRTGDEEPVSPTP
-2263 SLRPEPEEPATLPAR
+2263 RPPREEPEEPATLPAR
-2278 TCSVQLEGY
+2278 VSSVQLEGY

-2306 STRYCVV
+2306 STRYCVL

-2331 PCHGEEPLALQDAL
+2331 PCQGEEPLGLWDAR
-2345 CEVAAGYKKKKHVF
+2345 CEVPAGYKKKKHVF

-2386 STAISECRSRW
+2386 SAAITECRGSR
-2397 GKAQSLPLPLPV
+2397 GKAQSLPLPIP
-2409 APAPPEHPL
+2409 PAPPEAPL

>member
-7 NYEQLELQ
+7 DYEQLELQ
-15 QQYSRVND
+15 QQYSRINV

-73 TCRISDLYLDLRD
+73 TCRISDLYMDLRD

-101 LPRPTKGRMRI
+101 LPKPTKGRMRI

-123 FLKEQKVHLENMGSH
+123 FLKEQRVHLENMGSH

-161 QDIIIQTQ
+161 QDIIVETQ

-215 KHRPEL
+215 RHRPEL

-254 PEADV
+254 PEDV

-286 EVEGRRLGKVIEHAK
+286 EVEGRRLGKVIEHTK

-310 GRLASDLLTWI
+310 GGLASDLLTWI
-321 EQTIASLNSRSFA
+321 EQTITSLNSRSFA

-375 MRANNQRG
+375 MRANNQRV

-413 RTELIRQEK
+413 RNELIRQEK

-439 WLSENQRLVAQVR
+439 WLSENQRLVAQ
-452 SGTPTPWTRTP
+452 
-463 RQGLTVGFVLGQ
+463 
-475 DNFGQDLPAVEA
+475 DNFGQDLAAVEA

-500 AYKERVQAIEAVARE
+500 AYRERVQAIEAVARE
-515 LEVEGYHDIQRING
+515 LELEGYHDIQRING
-529 RKNNILRLW
+529 RKDNILRLW
-538 EQLQELLTARRQR
+538 EQLLELLAARRQR
-551 LEMNLVLQHLFQ
+551 LEMNLTLQHLFQ
-563 EMLHSI
+563 EMLHCI

-590 AEELLQTHHLL
+590 AEELLQTHRLL
-601 EGDMALQAEKIRAV
+601 EADMAMQAETTRAI

-620 RFADTEGYRPCDP
+620 RFANAEGYRPCDP

-643 ELCRRELQALATR
+643 EMCRRELQELAAR
-656 RRALLEQS
+656 RRTLLEQS
-664 RSLWMCL
+664 RSLWTCL
-671 WELDEAEGWIKEQE
+671 WELDEAESWIKEQE
-685 QLYSALDFGKDLPG
+685 QLYSSLDFGKDLPG

-716 RGSRLEQALAVG
+716 RGGRLKQALAAG

-733 AGRAAK
+733 AGWAAER
-739 QLQERGA
+739 LRERGA
-746 AVRALWAQL
+746 AVRALWTQL
-755 EELATFRRRGLR
+755 EELAAFRRRGLR
-767 EAEGFFQFQADAEEL
+767 EAEGFFQFQVEVEEL
-782 AEGLRDARR
+782 AEGLQDAQR
-791 RAATEELGQD
+791 RAAAEELGQD
-801 ESRTRALLRQHHELL
+801 ESRTLVLLRQHQELL
-816 EEMAAAR
+816 DELAAAR
-823 EQLDGLAQQAE
+823 EQLDRLAQQAE
-834 GFPLELRTSPEAQNQ
+834 GFPPELRAGPEAQSR

-854 ELHAEAAALA
+854 ELHAQAAALA
-864 ELRGRQLQDTLD
+864 ERRGRQLQDALD

-881 GESDACHLWMGAKE
+881 GESDACHLWMGSKE
-895 TWLGQPEVPQALED
+895 TWLAQLEVPQALED
-909 LDVAQHRLDGLEQ
+909 LDVAQRRLDGLEKD
-922 EMATVASQIA
+922 MAAVASQIA
-932 AVNQAADSLLAS
+932 AVNQAADGLLAS

-950 QVRQCW
+950 QVRQCQ

-963 DRFRELVAERRRAVG
+963 DRFRELVSERRRAVG

-984 NYRLESEETRQ
+984 NYNLESEETQQ
-995 WLQSKARAVEATAE
+995 WLRSKARAVEATAE

-1023 LYGIERELAI
+1023 LYGIERELAV
-1033 AEDRLAALHSQ
+1033 AQDRLATLRSQ
-1044 ADHLAKE
+1044 AERLAE
-1051 RPEVAGEVA
+1051 EQPEVAPEVA
-1060 QRLAAAVAAWEELQ
+1060 QRLATATSAWDELQ
-1074 EALRERAASLGE
+1074 AALGERAASLGE
-1086 AGQLRRFLQ
+1086 AGQLRSFLQ

-1105 GAQKAVAATDEVPAS
+1105 GAQKAVAAADEVPAS
-1120 LAEAEEL
+1120 LAEAEEML
-1127 LRQHEAAQQDTEGHT
+1127 QRHEAARRDAEEHAG
-1142 ATFAALLKAG
+1142 AFAALVEAG
-1152 EQVVGEETDPQ
+1152 ERVLGGQTDPE
-1163 YEGLRQRLRGVE
+1163 YEGLRQRLGGVE

-1186 AQHHFLAQCRGFQEF
+1186 ARKGFLTQCRDFQEF
-1201 LHNAKQAEILLTN
+1201 LRDAKQAEILLTN
-1214 QEYTLAHLE
+1214 QEYTLSHLE
-1223 LPTTLDGS
+1223 LPPTLEGS

-1238 QDFRASTESSAEKV
+1238 QDFRAGVESSAEKV
-1252 PEAVAGGTKL
+1252 PEVVAGGTKL
-1262 VTEGNIFAEKIAEKC
+1262 VAEGNIFAEKISEKC
-1277 QTLQDRHQAVVVK
+1277 QALQERHGAVMAKV
-1290 AEEAAGL
+1290 EEAAGL
-1297 LQDNHELQTFLQSCR
+1297 LQDNHDLQTFLQSCR
-1312 ELNAWMEEKMLT
+1312 EVGRNMARPVAPLGCPHQPNPNTPSLQFDAWVEEKMLM
-1324 AQDASYGGARGLHS
+1324 AQDVSYGEARGLHS

-1352 NQGWLEKIEME
+1352 NQSWLEKIETE
-1363 GKELARR
+1363 GTELASR
-1370 KPQYSEVVA
+1370 KPQYGTVVLRRL
-1379 QELDEL
+1379 EEL
-1385 RGRWDRLRSTAE
+1385 RRRWGGLRGAAE
-1397 EKGQQLFEANR
+1397 EKGRQLFEAER
-1408 STLYAQSYGELE
+1408 SALYAQSYAELE
-1420 SWLGQ
+1420 RWLGRAQ
-1425 AEEELRGTEQAK
+1425 EELRAAEKVQ

-1449 TRLEEQVRARMKELE
+1449 TRLEEQVGTWMKELE
-1464 ELGWQGPAPAEV
+1464 ELGLQGTPGAGEK
-1476 VPDADGH
+1476 PDATRQ
-1483 EQRLRR
+1483 EQMLRQR
-1489 RFLDLLDPLERRRK
+1489 VLELLEPLEKKRK
-1503 ELETTKAMYQLGRDL
+1503 ELETAKAMYQLGRDL
-1518 EDERLW
+1518 EDETVSVLTTVGSGVQEAPHGLSRCSFPQLW
-1524 VQERLPLARSTEHGM
+1524 VQERLSLARSTDHGT
-1539 DLASVQRLAKR
+1539 DLPTVQRLAKR
-1550 NETLQKELAG
+1550 NETLQKEMAG
-1560 HAPRLAEVLSR
+1560 HAPRVAEVLSR
-1571 GEAVA
+1571 GEAA
-1576 SGDEPSPELEAQARE
+1576 GSSEEPGPELAARAQE
-1591 LRGLWEMLQE
+1591 LQVLWETLQK
-1601 EAAARHQRLQEASE
+1601 EAAARHQRLQEAGE
-1615 AQQYYLDAGEAKTW
+1615 AQQYYLDASEAEAW
-1629 VSEQELFM
+1629 ISEQELFM
-1637 GAEEKPKDEESCLV
+1637 GAEEKPKDEESGLV
-1651 MLKRHVRQQR
+1651 MLKRHVRQLR
-1661 SIEDYGQTIKELAGR
+1661 SIEDYGQIIKELAGR

-1706 EVAEERRRRLENMSH
+1706 EAAEERRRRLENMSH

-1778 RVNLAIEDLIDAGHT
+1778 RVNLTIEDLIDAGHT

-1838 LLTLIAARRQELPQD
+1838 LLALITTRRQELPQD
-1853 LGEDAGTVEAFHR
+1853 LGEDVGTVEAFHR

-1879 TQVRPYLGTSGD
+1879 
-1891 AWHRY
+1891 A
-1896 HRHSAFSALSGFAGQ
+1896 Q
-1911 VQQFREMAARLQTA
+1911 VQQFRETAARLQTA

-1940 VARALRALLEACSG
+1940 VSRALQELLEACSG
-1954 RRARLVDT
+1954 RRAQLMDT

-1968 FGMARDLLSWMEST
+1968 FSMARDLLSWMEST

-1995 SSVELLMKYHQS
+1995 SSVELLMKYHQG
-2007 IRAEVDARG
+2007 IRAEVDARS
-2016 KSFTTCI
+2016 KNFTTCI

-2031 RKHQDSPEV
+2031 RKHQDSPE
-2040 RAAGARG
+2040 
-2047 WWGRWHWGH
+2047 
-2056 PVTVHPPSQIK
+2056 IK
-2067 TKLVEVVEKRKA
+2067 AKLVELVDKRKA
-2079 MMEMW
+2079 MMETW
-2084 EQRWDRLRLLLE
+2084 EQRWEQLRLLLE

-2164 GRTLREGLAQDGVMR
+2164 GRSLREGLVRDGTTR
-2179 TEAPDYHL
+2179 SEAPDYHL
-2187 DLDGELE
+2187 DLDGELD
-2194 AGSEEEEEEK
+2194 AGSEEEEDEEEK
-2204 RKGTSTQDTSPPAVD
+2204 RKDASTQDTSLPTTD
-2219 GPEPVR
+2219 GPEPVSTR
-2225 DRTSGCGFWWWAVTA
+2225 SFLPAWGHGH
-2240 PCNRAVALR
+2240 L
-2249 QLARTTGDEEPVSL
+2249 LGTGSCSACLGTEPL
-2263 SLRPEPEEPATLPAR
+2263 SSAWGQEPPLPPEEPATLPAR
-2278 TCSVQLEGY
+2278 VSSVQLEGY

-2306 STRYCVV
+2306 STRYCVL

-2331 PCHGEEPLALQDAL
+2331 PCQGEEPLGLRDAR
-2345 CEVAAGYKKKKHVF
+2345 CEVPAGYKKKKHVF

-2386 STAISECRSRW
+2386 SAAITECRGSW
-2397 GKAQSLPLPLPV
+2397 GKTQSLPLSLS
-2409 APAPPEHPL
+2409 PAPPEPPL

>member
-1 TMTSAN
+1 MTSAN
-7 NYEQLELQ
+7 DYEQLELQ
-15 QQYSRVND
+15 QQYSRINV

-73 TCRISDLYLDLRD
+73 TCRISDLYMDLRD

-101 LPRPTKGRMRI
+101 LPKPTKGRMRI

-123 FLKEQKVHLENMGSH
+123 FLKEQRVHLENMGSH

-161 QDIIIQTQ
+161 QDIIVETQ

-215 KHRPEL
+215 RHRPEL

-254 PEADV
+254 PEDV

-310 GRLASDLLTWI
+310 GGLASDLLTWI

-375 MRANNQRG
+375 MRANNQRV

-413 RTELIRQEK
+413 RNELIRQEK

-439 WLSENQRLVAQVR
+439 WLSENQRLVAQ
-452 SGTPTPWTRTP
+452 
-463 RQGLTVGFVLGQ
+463 
-475 DNFGQDLPAVEA
+475 DNFGQDLAAVEA

-500 AYKERVQAIEAVARE
+500 AYRERVQAIEAVAKE
-515 LEVEGYHDIQRING
+515 LELEGYHDIQRING
-529 RKNNILRLW
+529 RKDNILRLW
-538 EQLQELLTARRQR
+538 EQLLELLAARRQR
-551 LEMNLVLQHLFQ
+551 LEMNLTLQHLFQ
-563 EMLHSI
+563 EMLHCI

-576 VQLASPESGKHLLE
+576 VKLASPESGKHLLE
-590 AEELLQTHHLL
+590 AEELLQTHRLL
-601 EGDMALQAEKIRAV
+601 EADMAVQAEKTRAI

-620 RFADTEGYRPCDP
+620 RFADAEGYRPCDP

-643 ELCRRELQALATR
+643 EMCRRELQVLAAR

-664 RSLWMCL
+664 RSLWTCL
-671 WELDEAEGWIKEQE
+671 WELDEAESWIKEQE
-685 QLYSALDFGKDLPG
+685 QLYSSLDFGKDLPG

-716 RGSRLEQALAVG
+716 RGGQLEQTLAVA

-733 AGRAAK
+733 AGRAAE
-739 QLQERGA
+739 QLRERGA

-755 EELATFRRRGLR
+755 EELAAFRRRGLR
-767 EAEGFFQFQADAEEL
+767 EAEGFFQFQAEVEEL
-782 AEGLRDARR
+782 AEGLQDARR
-791 RAATEELGQD
+791 RAAAEELGQD
-801 ESRTRALLRQHHELL
+801 ESRTLVLLRQHQELL
-816 EEMAAAR
+816 DELAAAR
-823 EQLDGLAQQAE
+823 EQLDRLAQQAE
-834 GFPLELRTSPEAQNQ
+834 GFPPELRAGPEAQSR

-864 ELRGRQLQDTLD
+864 ERRGRQLQDALN

-881 GESDACHLWMGAKE
+881 GESDACHLWMGSKE
-895 TWLGQPEVPQALED
+895 TWLAELEVPQALED
-909 LDVAQHRLDGLEQ
+909 LDVTQRRLDGLEQ
-922 EMATVASQIA
+922 DMATVASQIA
-932 AVNQAADSLLAS
+932 AVNQAADGLLAS

-950 QVRQCW
+950 QVRQCRD
-956 EQLNKRW
+956 QLNERW
-963 DRFRELVAERRRAVG
+963 GRFRELVSERRRAVG

-984 NYRLESEETRQ
+984 NYNLESEETQ
-995 WLQSKARAVEATAE
+995 KWLRSKARAVEATAE

-1023 LYGIERELAI
+1023 LYGIERELAV
-1033 AEDRLAALHSQ
+1033 AQDRLAALRSQ
-1044 ADHLAKE
+1044 AERLAEE
-1051 RPEVAGEVA
+1051 RPEAATEVA
-1060 QRLAAAVAAWEELQ
+1060 QKLAMATSAWDELQ
-1074 EALRERAASLGE
+1074 AALAERAASLGE
-1086 AGQLRRFLQ
+1086 AGQLRSFLQ

-1105 GAQKAVAATDEVPAS
+1105 GAQKAVAAVDEVPAT
-1120 LAEAEEL
+1120 LGEAEEML
-1127 LRQHEAAQQDTEGHT
+1127 QRHEAARRDAEEHAG
-1142 ATFAALLKAG
+1142 AFAALVEAG
-1152 EQVVGEETDPQ
+1152 ERVLRGQTDPE
-1163 YEGLRQRLRGVE
+1163 YEGLRQRLGGVKD
-1175 AGWAALGRMAE
+1175 GWAALGKMAE
-1186 AQHHFLAQCRGFQEF
+1186 ARKRFLTQCRNFQEF
-1201 LHNAKQAEILLTN
+1201 LRDTKQAEILLTK
-1214 QEYTLAHLE
+1214 QEYTLSHLE
-1223 LPTTLDGS
+1223 LPSTLEGS
-1231 AAALRRF
+1231 AAALHRF
-1238 QDFRASTESSAEKV
+1238 QNFRAGVESNAKKV
-1252 PEAVAGGTKL
+1252 PEVVVGGTKL
-1262 VTEGNIFAEKIAEKC
+1262 VAEENIFAEKISEKC
-1277 QTLQDRHQAVVVK
+1277 RTLQERHGAVMDKV
-1290 AEEAAGL
+1290 EEAAGL
-1297 LQDNHELQTFLQSCR
+1297 MQDNHDLQTFLQSCR
-1312 ELNAWMEEKMLT
+1312 EFDAWVDEKMLM
-1324 AQDASYGGARGLHS
+1324 AQDVSYGEARGLHS

-1352 NQGWLEKIEME
+1352 NQSWLEKIEAE
-1363 GKELARR
+1363 GTELAGR
-1370 KPQYSEVVA
+1370 KPQYGVEVA
-1379 QELDEL
+1379 QRLQEL
-1385 RGRWDRLRSTAE
+1385 RRRWAELRSAAE
-1397 EKGQQLFEANR
+1397 DKGRQLFEAER
-1408 STLYAQSYGELE
+1408 AALYARSYGELE
-1420 SWLGQ
+1420 SWLGRAQ
-1425 AEEELRGTEQAK
+1425 EELRHAEKVK

-1449 TRLEEQVRARMKELE
+1449 TRLEEQVRTWMKELE
-1464 ELGWQGPAPAEV
+1464 ELGWQGTPGTGD
-1476 VPDADGH
+1476 VPDTTRQ
-1483 EQRLRR
+1483 EEMLRQRVLE
-1489 RFLDLLDPLERRRK
+1489 LLEPLERKRK
-1503 ELETTKAMYQLGRDL
+1503 ELETAKAMYQLGRDL
-1518 EDERLW
+1518 EDETLW
-1524 VQERLPLARSTEHGM
+1524 VQERLSLARSTDHGT
-1539 DLASVQRLAKR
+1539 DLASVQRLTKR

-1560 HAPRLAEVLSR
+1560 HAPRLGEVLSR
-1571 GEAVA
+1571 GEAA
-1576 SGDEPSPELEAQARE
+1576 GNGEEPGPELAAQAQE
-1591 LRGLWEMLQE
+1591 LRALWETLQE
-1601 EAAARHQRLQEASE
+1601 EAAARHRRLREAEE
-1615 AQQYYLDAGEAKTW
+1615 AQQYYLDADEAEAW

-1637 GAEEKPKDEESCLV
+1637 GPEEKPKDEESCLM
-1651 MLKRHVRQQR
+1651 MLKRHVRQLR

-1706 EVAEERRRRLENMSH
+1706 EAAEERRRRLENMSH
-1721 LFQLKREVEDLEQ
+1721 LFQLKREVEELEQ

-1740 VVASSQEMGQDLDH
+1740 VVASSPEMGQDLDH
-1754 VTLLREKFRE
+1754 VMLLREKFRE

-1778 RVNLAIEDLIDAGHT
+1778 RVNLTIEDLIDAGHI
-1793 EAATMA
+1793 EAATIA

-1838 LLTLIAARRQELPQD
+1838 LLALIATRRQELPQD

-1866 MHSAFERDLQLLE
+1866 MHNAFERDLQLLE
-1879 TQVRPYLGTSGD
+1879 
-1891 AWHRY
+1891 A
-1896 HRHSAFSALSGFAGQ
+1896 Q
-1911 VQQFREMAARLQTA
+1911 VQQFRETAARLQTA
-1925 YAGEKAAGIQEQEQE
+1925 YAGEKAAGIQEKEQE
-1940 VARALRALLEACSG
+1940 VSRALQELLEACSG
-1954 RRARLVDT
+1954 RRARLTDT

-1968 FGMARDLLSWMEST
+1968 FSMARDLLSWMEST

-1995 SSVELLMKYHQS
+1995 SSVELLMKYHQG
-2007 IRAEVDARG
+2007 IKAEVDARG
-2016 KSFTTCI
+2016 KNFTDCI

-2031 RKHQDSPEV
+2031 RKHQDSPE
-2040 RAAGARG
+2040 
-2047 WWGRWHWGH
+2047 
-2056 PVTVHPPSQIK
+2056 IK
-2067 TKLVEVVEKRKA
+2067 AKLVELVDKRKA
-2079 MMEMW
+2079 MMETW
-2084 EQRWDRLRLLLE
+2084 EQRWERLRLLLE

-2164 GRTLREGLAQDGVMR
+2164 GRSLREGLVRDGMTR
-2179 TEAPDYHL
+2179 SEAPDYCL

-2194 AGSEEEEEEK
+2194 AGSEEEEEEEEK
-2204 RKGTSTQDTSPPAVD
+2204 KDVSTQDTSLPTTD
-2219 GPEPVR
+2219 GPEPL
-2225 DRTSGCGFWWWAVTA
+2225 A
-2240 PCNRAVALR
+2240 PR
-2249 QLARTTGDEEPVSL
+2249 TGDEEPVSPTP
-2263 SLRPEPEEPATLPAR
+2263 RPPREELEEPATLPAR
-2278 TCSVQLEGY
+2278 VSSVQLEGY

-2306 STRYCVV
+2306 STRYCVL

-2331 PCHGEEPLALQDAL
+2331 PCQGEEPLGLWDAR
-2345 CEVAAGYKKKKHVF
+2345 CEVPAGYKKKKHVF

-2386 STAISECRSRW
+2386 SAAITECRGSR
-2397 GKAQSLPLPLPV
+2397 GKVQSLPLPIP
-2409 APAPPEHPL
+2409 PAPPEAPL

>member
-7 NYEQLELQ
+7 DYEQLELQ
-15 QQYSRVND
+15 QQYSRINV

-73 TCRISDLYLDLRD
+73 TCRISDLYMDLRD

-101 LPRPTKGRMRI
+101 LPKPTKGRMRI

-123 FLKEQKVHLENMGSH
+123 FLKEQRVHLENMGSH

-161 QDIIIQTQ
+161 QDIIVETQ

-215 KHRPEL
+215 RHRPEL

-254 PEADV
+254 PEDV

-310 GRLASDLLTWI
+310 GGLASDLLTWI

-375 MRANNQRG
+375 MRANNQRV

-413 RTELIRQEK
+413 RNELIRQEK

-439 WLSENQRLVAQVR
+439 WLSENQRLVAQ
-452 SGTPTPWTRTP
+452 
-463 RQGLTVGFVLGQ
+463 
-475 DNFGQDLPAVEA
+475 DNFGQDLAAVEA

-500 AYKERVQAIEAVARE
+500 AYRERVQAIEAVARE
-515 LEVEGYHDIQRING
+515 LEVEGYHDIQRIKG
-529 RKNNILRLW
+529 RKDNILRLW
-538 EQLQELLTARRQR
+538 EQLLELLAARRQR
-551 LEMNLVLQHLFQ
+551 LEMNLTLQHLFQ
-563 EMLHSI
+563 EMLHCI

-590 AEELLQTHHLL
+590 AEELLQTHRLL
-601 EGDMALQAEKIRAV
+601 EADMAVQAEKTRAI

-620 RFADTEGYRPCDP
+620 RFADAEGYRPCDP

-643 ELCRRELQALATR
+643 EMCRRELQVLAAR

-664 RSLWMCL
+664 RSLWTCL
-671 WELDEAEGWIKEQE
+671 WELDEAESWIKEQE
-685 QLYSALDFGKDLPG
+685 QLYSSLDFGKDLPG

-716 RGSRLEQALAVG
+716 RGGRLEQALAAG

-733 AGRAAK
+733 SGRAAER
-739 QLQERGA
+739 LRERGA

-755 EELATFRRRGLR
+755 EELAAFRRRGLR
-767 EAEGFFQFQADAEEL
+767 EAEGFFQFQVEVEEL
-782 AEGLRDARR
+782 AEGLQDARR
-791 RAATEELGQD
+791 RAAAEELGQD
-801 ESRTRALLRQHHELL
+801 ESRTLVLLRQHQELL
-816 EEMAAAR
+816 GELAAAR
-823 EQLDGLAQQAE
+823 EQLERLSQQAE
-834 GFPLELRTSPEAQNQ
+834 GFPAELRAGPEAQSR

-854 ELHAEAAALA
+854 ALLAEAAALA
-864 ELRGRQLQDTLD
+864 ERRGRQLQDAMD

-881 GESDACHLWMGAKE
+881 GESDACHLWMGSKE
-895 TWLGQPEVPQALED
+895 TWLAQLEVPQALED
-909 LDVAQHRLDGLEQ
+909 LDVAQRRLDGLEQ
-922 EMATVASQIA
+922 DMGAVASQIA
-932 AVNQAADSLLAS
+932 AVNQAADGLLSS

-950 QVRQCW
+950 QVRQCR
-956 EQLNKRW
+956 EQLNERW
-963 DRFRELVAERRRAVG
+963 DRFQKLVSERRRAVG
-978 SALRLL
+978 SALQLL
-984 NYRLESEETRQ
+984 NYNLESEETQQ
-995 WLQSKARAVEATAE
+995 WLRSKARAVEATAE

-1023 LYGIERELAI
+1023 LYGIERELEVAQ
-1033 AEDRLAALHSQ
+1033 DRLATLRSQ
-1044 ADHLAKE
+1044 AERLAEE
-1051 RPEVAGEVA
+1051 RPESAPAVA
-1060 QRLAAAVAAWEELQ
+1060 QRLAMATSAWDELQ
-1074 EALRERAASLGE
+1074 AALAEQAASLGE
-1086 AGQLRRFLQ
+1086 AGQLRHFLQ

-1105 GAQKAVAATDEVPAS
+1105 GAQKAVAAADEVPAS
-1120 LAEAEEL
+1120 LVEAEEML
-1127 LRQHEAAQQDTEGHT
+1127 QRHEAARRDAEEHAG
-1142 ATFAALLKAG
+1142 AFAALVEAG
-1152 EQVVGEETDPQ
+1152 ERVLGGQTDPE
-1163 YEGLRQRLRGVE
+1163 YERLRQRLGGVE

-1186 AQHHFLAQCRGFQEF
+1186 ARQRFLTQCRDFQEF
-1201 LHNAKQAEILLTN
+1201 LRDVKQAEILLTN
-1214 QEYTLAHLE
+1214 QEYTLSHLE
-1223 LPTTLDGS
+1223 LPPTLEGS

-1238 QDFRASTESSAEKV
+1238 QDFRANVERTAEKV

-1262 VTEGNIFAEKIAEKC
+1262 VGEGNIFAEKISEKC
-1277 QTLQDRHQAVVVK
+1277 QALQERHGAVMAKV
-1290 AEEAAGL
+1290 EEAAGL
-1297 LQDNHELQTFLQSCR
+1297 LQDNHDLQTFLQSCR
-1312 ELNAWMEEKMLT
+1312 EFDAWVEEKMLM
-1324 AQDASYGGARGLHS
+1324 AQDVSYGEARGLHS
-1338 KWQKHQAFMAELAP
+1338 KWQKHQAFTAELAP
-1352 NQGWLEKIEME
+1352 NQSWLEKIEAE
-1363 GKELARR
+1363 GTELATR
-1370 KPQYSEVVA
+1370 KPQYSAVVTRRL
-1379 QELDEL
+1379 EEL
-1385 RGRWDRLRSTAE
+1385 RQRWDRLRGAAE
-1397 EKGQQLFEANR
+1397 EKGRQLFEAER
-1408 STLYAQSYGELE
+1408 SVLYAQSYAELE
-1420 SWLGQ
+1420 RWLGRAQ
-1425 AEEELRGTEQAK
+1425 EELRAAEKVQ

-1449 TRLEEQVRARMKELE
+1449 TRLEEQVGTWMKEVE
-1464 ELGWQGPAPAEV
+1464 ELGQGTPGAGD
-1476 VPDADGH
+1476 VPDATGQ
-1483 EQRLRR
+1483 EQMLRQR
-1489 RFLDLLDPLERRRK
+1489 VLELLEPLQRKRK
-1503 ELETTKAMYQLGRDL
+1503 ELETAKAMYQLGRDL
-1518 EDERLW
+1518 EDETLW
-1524 VQERLPLARSTEHGM
+1524 VQERLSLVRSTDHGT
-1539 DLASVQRLAKR
+1539 DLPTVQRLTKR

-1560 HAPRLAEVLSR
+1560 HAPRLGEVLSR
-1571 GEAVA
+1571 GEAMG
-1576 SGDEPSPELEAQARE
+1576 SSEDPGPELAARAQE
-1591 LRGLWEMLQE
+1591 LRALWDTLQE
-1601 EAAARHQRLQEASE
+1601 EVAARHRRLQEAGE
-1615 AQQYYLDAGEAKTW
+1615 AQQYYLDASEAEAW

-1637 GAEEKPKDEESCLV
+1637 GAEEKPKDEESGLV
-1651 MLKRHVRQQR
+1651 MLKRHVQQLR

-1706 EVAEERRRRLENMSH
+1706 EVAEERRWRLENMSH

-1778 RVNLAIEDLIDAGHT
+1778 RVNLTIEDLIDAGHI

-1838 LLTLIAARRQELPQD
+1838 LLALIATRRQELPQD

-1879 TQVRPYLGTSGD
+1879 
-1891 AWHRY
+1891 A
-1896 HRHSAFSALSGFAGQ
+1896 Q
-1911 VQQFREMAARLQTA
+1911 VQQFRDTAARLQTA

-1940 VARALRALLEACSG
+1940 VARALQELLEACSG

-1968 FGMARDLLSWMEST
+1968 FSMARDLLSWMEST

-1995 SSVELLMKYHQS
+1995 SSVELLMKYHQG
-2007 IRAEVDARG
+2007 IRAEVEARS
-2016 KSFTTCI
+2016 KNFTSCI

-2031 RKHQDSPEV
+2031 RKHQDSPE
-2040 RAAGARG
+2040 
-2047 WWGRWHWGH
+2047 
-2056 PVTVHPPSQIK
+2056 IK
-2067 TKLVEVVEKRKA
+2067 VKLVELVDKRKA
-2079 MMEMW
+2079 MMETW
-2084 EQRWDRLRLLLE
+2084 EQRWERLQLLLE

-2142 SSATWEERIAALRKL
+2142 SSATWEERIAALKKL

-2164 GRTLREGLAQDGVMR
+2164 GRSLREGTAWDGTTR
-2179 TEAPDYHL
+2179 SKAPDYHL

-2194 AGSEEEEEEK
+2194 ARSEEEEEEEK
-2204 RKGTSTQDTSPPAVD
+2204 KDVSIQDTSLPTTD

-2225 DRTSGCGFWWWAVTA
+2225 
-2240 PCNRAVALR
+2240 
-2249 QLARTTGDEEPVSL
+2249 TGSFLPAKGHRHLGTGTGGEEPVSPTP
-2263 SLRPEPEEPATLPAR
+2263 RPPREEPEEPATLPAR
-2278 TCSVQLEGY
+2278 VSSVQLEGY

-2306 STRYCVV
+2306 STRYCVL

-2331 PCHGEEPLALQDAL
+2331 PCQGEEPLGLRDAR
-2345 CEVAAGYKKKKHVF
+2345 CEVPAGYKKKKHVF

-2386 STAISECRSRW
+2386 SAAITECQGSW
-2397 GKAQSLPLPLPV
+2397 GKTQSLPLSLPP
-2409 APAPPEHPL
+2409 APAETPL

>member
-1 TMTSAN
+1 MTSAN
-7 NYEQLELQ
+7 DYEQLELQ
-15 QQYSRVND
+15 QQYSRFNV

-73 TCRISDLYLDLRD
+73 TCRISDLYMDLRD

-101 LPRPTKGRMRI
+101 LPKPTKGRMRI

-123 FLKEQKVHLENMGSH
+123 FLKEQRVHLENMGSH

-161 QDIIIQTQ
+161 QDIIVETQ

-215 KHRPEL
+215 RHRPEL

-254 PEADV
+254 PEDV

-310 GRLASDLLTWI
+310 GGLASDLLTWI

-375 MRANNQRG
+375 MRANNQRV

-413 RTELIRQEK
+413 RNELIRQEK

-439 WLSENQRLVAQVR
+439 WLSENQRLVAQ
-452 SGTPTPWTRTP
+452 
-463 RQGLTVGFVLGQ
+463 
-475 DNFGQDLPAVEA
+475 DNFGQDLAAVEA

-500 AYKERVQAIEAVARE
+500 AYRERVQAIEAVAKE
-515 LEVEGYHDIQRING
+515 LELEGYHDIQRIKG
-529 RKNNILRLW
+529 RKDNILRLW
-538 EQLQELLTARRQR
+538 EQLLELLAARRQR
-551 LEMNLVLQHLFQ
+551 LEMNLTLQHLFQ
-563 EMLHSI
+563 EMLHCI

-576 VQLASPESGKHLLE
+576 VKLASPESGKHLLE
-590 AEELLQTHHLL
+590 AEELLQTHRLL
-601 EGDMALQAEKIRAV
+601 EADMAVQAEKTRAI

-620 RFADTEGYRPCDP
+620 RFADAEGYRPCDP

-643 ELCRRELQALATR
+643 EMCRRELQVLAAR

-664 RSLWMCL
+664 RSLWTCL
-671 WELDEAEGWIKEQE
+671 WELDEAESWIKEQE
-685 QLYSALDFGKDLPG
+685 QLYSSLDFGKDLPG

-716 RGSRLEQALAVG
+716 RGGRLEQTLAVG

-733 AGRAAK
+733 AGRATE
-739 QLQERGA
+739 QLRERGA

-755 EELATFRRRGLR
+755 EELAAFRRRGLR
-767 EAEGFFQFQADAEEL
+767 EAEGFFQFQAEVEEL
-782 AEGLRDARR
+782 AEGLQDARR
-791 RAATEELGQD
+791 RAAAEELGQD
-801 ESRTRALLRQHHELL
+801 ESRTLVLLRQHQELL
-816 EEMAAAR
+816 DELAAAR
-823 EQLDGLAQQAE
+823 EQLDRLAQQAE
-834 GFPLELRTSPEAQNQ
+834 GFPPELRAGPEAQSR

-864 ELRGRQLQDTLD
+864 ERRGRQLQDALN

-881 GESDACHLWMGAKE
+881 GESDACHLWMGSKE
-895 TWLGQPEVPQALED
+895 TWLAELEVPQALED
-909 LDVAQHRLDGLEQ
+909 LDVTQRRLEGLEQ
-922 EMATVASQIA
+922 DMATVASQIA
-932 AVNQAADSLLAS
+932 AVNQAADGLLAS

-950 QVRQCW
+950 QVRQCR
-956 EQLNKRW
+956 EQLNERW
-963 DRFRELVAERRRAVG
+963 GRFRELVSERRRAVG

-984 NYRLESEETRQ
+984 NYNLESEETQ
-995 WLQSKARAVEATAE
+995 KWLRSKARAVEATAE

-1023 LYGIERELAI
+1023 LYGIERELAV
-1033 AEDRLAALHSQ
+1033 AQDRLAALRSQ
-1044 ADHLAKE
+1044 AERLAEE
-1051 RPEVAGEVA
+1051 RPEAATEVA
-1060 QRLAAAVAAWEELQ
+1060 QKLAMATSAWDELQ
-1074 EALRERAASLGE
+1074 AALAERAASLGE
-1086 AGQLRRFLQ
+1086 AGQLRSFLQ

-1105 GAQKAVAATDEVPAS
+1105 GAQKAVAAVDEVPAS
-1120 LAEAEEL
+1120 LGEAEEML
-1127 LRQHEAAQQDTEGHT
+1127 QRHEAARRDAEEHAGAFT
-1142 ATFAALLKAG
+1142 ALVEAG
-1152 EQVVGEETDPQ
+1152 ERVLGGQTDPE
-1163 YEGLRQRLRGVE
+1163 YEGLRQRLGGVKD
-1175 AGWAALGRMAE
+1175 GWAALGKMAE
-1186 AQHHFLAQCRGFQEF
+1186 ARKRFLTQCRNFQEF
-1201 LHNAKQAEILLTN
+1201 LRDTKQAEILLTK
-1214 QEYTLAHLE
+1214 QEYTLSHLE
-1223 LPTTLDGS
+1223 LPSTLEGS
-1231 AAALRRF
+1231 AAALHRF
-1238 QDFRASTESSAEKV
+1238 QNFRAGVESNAKKV
-1252 PEAVAGGTKL
+1252 PEVVVGGTKL
-1262 VTEGNIFAEKIAEKC
+1262 VAEENIFAEKISEKC
-1277 QTLQDRHQAVVVK
+1277 RTLQERHGAVMDKV
-1290 AEEAAGL
+1290 EEAAGL
-1297 LQDNHELQTFLQSCR
+1297 MQDNHDLQTFLQSCR
-1312 ELNAWMEEKMLT
+1312 EFDAWVDEKMLM
-1324 AQDASYGGARGLHS
+1324 AQDVSYGEARGLHS

-1352 NQGWLEKIEME
+1352 NQSWLEKIEAE
-1363 GKELARR
+1363 GTELARR
-1370 KPQYSEVVA
+1370 KPQYGAVVT
-1379 QELDEL
+1379 QRLEELRRRWAEL
-1385 RGRWDRLRSTAE
+1385 RGAAE
-1397 EKGQQLFEANR
+1397 DKGRQLFEAER
-1408 STLYAQSYGELE
+1408 AALYARSYGELE
-1420 SWLGQ
+1420 SWLGRAQ
-1425 AEEELRGTEQAK
+1425 EELRHAEKVK

-1449 TRLEEQVRARMKELE
+1449 TRLEEQVRTWMKELE
-1464 ELGWQGPAPAEV
+1464 ELGWQGTPGTGD
-1476 VPDADGH
+1476 VPDTTKQ
-1483 EQRLRR
+1483 EQMLRQR
-1489 RFLDLLDPLERRRK
+1489 VLELLEPLERKRK
-1503 ELETTKAMYQLGRDL
+1503 ELETAKAMYQLGRDL
-1518 EDERLW
+1518 EDETLW
-1524 VQERLPLARSTEHGM
+1524 VQERLSLARSTDHGT
-1539 DLASVQRLAKR
+1539 DLPSVQRLTKR

-1560 HAPRLAEVLSR
+1560 HAPRLGEVLSR
-1571 GEAVA
+1571 GEAA
-1576 SGDEPSPELEAQARE
+1576 GSGEEPGPELAAQAQE
-1591 LRGLWEMLQE
+1591 LRALWETLQE
-1601 EAAARHQRLQEASE
+1601 EAAARHRRLREAEE
-1615 AQQYYLDAGEAKTW
+1615 AQQYYLDADEAEAW

-1637 GAEEKPKDEESCLV
+1637 GPEEKPKDEESCLM
-1651 MLKRHVRQQR
+1651 MLKRHVRQLR

-1706 EVAEERRRRLENMSH
+1706 EAAEERRRRLENMSH
-1721 LFQLKREVEDLEQ
+1721 LFQLKREVEELEQ

-1740 VVASSQEMGQDLDH
+1740 VVASSPEMGQDLDH
-1754 VTLLREKFRE
+1754 VMLLREKFRE

-1778 RVNLAIEDLIDAGHT
+1778 RVNLTIEDLIDAGHI
-1793 EAATMA
+1793 EAATIA

-1838 LLTLIAARRQELPQD
+1838 LLALIATRRQELPQD

-1866 MHSAFERDLQLLE
+1866 MHNAFERDLQLLE
-1879 TQVRPYLGTSGD
+1879 
-1891 AWHRY
+1891 A
-1896 HRHSAFSALSGFAGQ
+1896 Q
-1911 VQQFREMAARLQTA
+1911 VQQFRETAARLQTA
-1925 YAGEKAAGIQEQEQE
+1925 YAGEKAAGIQEKEQE
-1940 VARALRALLEACSG
+1940 VSRALQELLEACSG
-1954 RRARLVDT
+1954 RRARLTDT

-1968 FGMARDLLSWMEST
+1968 FSMARDLLSWMEST

-1995 SSVELLMKYHQS
+1995 SSVELLMKYHQG
-2007 IRAEVDARG
+2007 IKAEVDARG
-2016 KSFTTCI
+2016 KNFTNCI

-2031 RKHQDSPEV
+2031 RKHQDSPE
-2040 RAAGARG
+2040 
-2047 WWGRWHWGH
+2047 
-2056 PVTVHPPSQIK
+2056 IK
-2067 TKLVEVVEKRKA
+2067 AKLVELVDKRKA
-2079 MMEMW
+2079 MMETW
-2084 EQRWDRLRLLLE
+2084 EQRWERLRLLLE

-2164 GRTLREGLAQDGVMR
+2164 GRSLREGLVRDGTTR
-2179 TEAPDYHL
+2179 SEAPDYCL

-2194 AGSEEEEEEK
+2194 AGSEEEEEEEEK
-2204 RKGTSTQDTSPPAVD
+2204 KDVSTQDTSLPTTD
-2219 GPEPVR
+2219 GPEPL
-2225 DRTSGCGFWWWAVTA
+2225 A
-2240 PCNRAVALR
+2240 PR
-2249 QLARTTGDEEPVSL
+2249 TGDEEPL
-2263 SLRPEPEEPATLPAR
+2263 SPTPRPPREEPEEPATLPAR
-2278 TCSVQLEGY
+2278 VSSVQLEGY

-2306 STRYCVV
+2306 STRYCVL

-2331 PCHGEEPLALQDAL
+2331 PCQGEEPLGLWDAR
-2345 CEVAAGYKKKKHVF
+2345 CEVPAGYKKKKHVF

-2386 STAISECRSRW
+2386 SAAITECRGGR
-2397 GKAQSLPLPLPV
+2397 GKVQSLPLPIP
-2409 APAPPEHPL
+2409 PAPPEAPL

>member
-7 NYEQLELQ
+7 DYEQLELQ
-15 QQYSRVND
+15 QQYSRINV

-73 TCRISDLYLDLRD
+73 TCRISDLYMDLRD

-101 LPRPTKGRMRI
+101 LPKPTKGRMRI

-123 FLKEQKVHLENMGSH
+123 FLKEQRVHLENMGSH

-161 QDIIIQTQ
+161 QDIIVETQ

-215 KHRPEL
+215 RHRPEL

-254 PEADV
+254 PEDV

-310 GRLASDLLTWI
+310 GGLASDLLTWI

-375 MRANNQRG
+375 MRANNQRV

-413 RTELIRQEK
+413 RNELIRQEK

-439 WLSENQRLVAQVR
+439 WLSENQRLVAQ
-452 SGTPTPWTRTP
+452 
-463 RQGLTVGFVLGQ
+463 
-475 DNFGQDLPAVEA
+475 DNFGQDLAAVEA

-500 AYKERVQAIEAVARE
+500 AYRERVQAIEAVAKE
-515 LEVEGYHDIQRING
+515 LELEGYHDIQRING
-529 RKNNILRLW
+529 RKDNILRLW
-538 EQLQELLTARRQR
+538 EQLLELLAARRQR
-551 LEMNLVLQHLFQ
+551 LEMNLTLQHLFQ
-563 EMLHSI
+563 EMLHCI

-576 VQLASPESGKHLLE
+576 VKLASPESGKHLLE
-590 AEELLQTHHLL
+590 AEELLQTHRLL
-601 EGDMALQAEKIRAV
+601 EADMAVQAEKTRAI

-620 RFADTEGYRPCDP
+620 RFADAEGRCARTPLHPWPRESRTLLTSTHPAPCQGYRPCDP

-643 ELCRRELQALATR
+643 EMCRRELQVLAAR

-664 RSLWMCL
+664 RSLWTCL
-671 WELDEAEGWIKEQE
+671 WELDEAESWIKEQE
-685 QLYSALDFGKDLPG
+685 QLYSSLDFGKDLPG
-699 VLLLQR
+699 
-705 RHAAF
+705 
-710 EAELRS
+710 
-716 RGSRLEQALAVG
+716 
-728 EGLAA
+728 
-733 AGRAAK
+733 
-739 QLQERGA
+739 
-746 AVRALWAQL
+746 
-755 EELATFRRRGLR
+755 
-767 EAEGFFQFQADAEEL
+767 GFFQFQAEVEEL
-782 AEGLRDARR
+782 AEGLQDARR
-791 RAATEELGQD
+791 RAAAEELGQD
-801 ESRTRALLRQHHELL
+801 ESRTLVLLRQHQELL
-816 EEMAAAR
+816 DELAAAR
-823 EQLDGLAQQAE
+823 EQLDRLAQQAE
-834 GFPLELRTSPEAQNQ
+834 GFPPELRAGPEAQSR

-864 ELRGRQLQDTLD
+864 ERRGRQLQDALN

-881 GESDACHLWMGAKE
+881 GESDACHLWMGSKE
-895 TWLGQPEVPQALED
+895 TWLAELEVPQALED
-909 LDVAQHRLDGLEQ
+909 LDVTQRRLDGLEQ
-922 EMATVASQIA
+922 DMATVASQIA
-932 AVNQAADSLLAS
+932 AVNQAADGLLAS

-950 QVRQCW
+950 QVRQCR
-956 EQLNKRW
+956 EQLNERW
-963 DRFRELVAERRRAVG
+963 GRFRELVSERRRAVG

-984 NYRLESEETRQ
+984 NYNLESEETQ
-995 WLQSKARAVEATAE
+995 KWLRSKARAVEATAE

-1023 LYGIERELAI
+1023 LYGIERELAV
-1033 AEDRLAALHSQ
+1033 AQDRLAALRSQ
-1044 ADHLAKE
+1044 AERLAEE
-1051 RPEVAGEVA
+1051 RPEAATEVA
-1060 QRLAAAVAAWEELQ
+1060 QKLAMATSAWDELQ
-1074 EALRERAASLGE
+1074 AALAERAASLGE
-1086 AGQLRRFLQ
+1086 AGQLRSFLQ

-1105 GAQKAVAATDEVPAS
+1105 GAQKAVAAVDEVPAS
-1120 LAEAEEL
+1120 LGEAEEML
-1127 LRQHEAAQQDTEGHT
+1127 QRQEAARRDAEEHAG
-1142 ATFAALLKAG
+1142 AFAALVEAG
-1152 EQVVGEETDPQ
+1152 ERVLGGQTDPE
-1163 YEGLRQRLRGVE
+1163 YEGLRQRLGGVKD
-1175 AGWAALGRMAE
+1175 GWAALGKMAE
-1186 AQHHFLAQCRGFQEF
+1186 ARKRFLTQCRNFQEF
-1201 LHNAKQAEILLTN
+1201 LRDTKQAEILLTK
-1214 QEYTLAHLE
+1214 QEYTLSHLE
-1223 LPTTLDGS
+1223 LPSTLEGS
-1231 AAALRRF
+1231 AAALHRF
-1238 QDFRASTESSAEKV
+1238 QNFRAGVESNAKKV
-1252 PEAVAGGTKL
+1252 PEVVVGGTKL
-1262 VTEGNIFAEKIAEKC
+1262 VAEENIFAEKISEKC
-1277 QTLQDRHQAVVVK
+1277 RTLQERHGAVMDKV
-1290 AEEAAGL
+1290 EEAAGL
-1297 LQDNHELQTFLQSCR
+1297 MQDNHDLQTFLQSCR
-1312 ELNAWMEEKMLT
+1312 EFDAWVDEKMLM
-1324 AQDASYGGARGLHS
+1324 AQDVSYGEARGLHS

-1352 NQGWLEKIEME
+1352 NQSWLEKIEAE
-1363 GKELARR
+1363 GTELAGR
-1370 KPQYSEVVA
+1370 KPQYGATVA
-1379 QELDEL
+1379 QRLQELRRRWAEL
-1385 RGRWDRLRSTAE
+1385 RGAAE
-1397 EKGQQLFEANR
+1397 DKGRQLFEAER
-1408 STLYAQSYGELE
+1408 AALYARSYGELE
-1420 SWLGQ
+1420 SWLGRAQ
-1425 AEEELRGTEQAK
+1425 EELRHAEKVK

-1449 TRLEEQVRARMKELE
+1449 TRLEEQVRTWMKELE
-1464 ELGWQGPAPAEV
+1464 ELGWQGTPGAGD
-1476 VPDADGH
+1476 VPDTTRQ
-1483 EQRLRR
+1483 EQMLRQR
-1489 RFLDLLDPLERRRK
+1489 VLELLEPLERKRK
-1503 ELETTKAMYQLGRDL
+1503 ELETAKAMYQLGRDL
-1518 EDERLW
+1518 EDETLW
-1524 VQERLPLARSTEHGM
+1524 VQERLSLARSTDHGT
-1539 DLASVQRLAKR
+1539 DLPSVQRLTKR

-1560 HAPRLAEVLSR
+1560 HAPRLGEVLSR
-1571 GEAVA
+1571 GEAA
-1576 SGDEPSPELEAQARE
+1576 GSGEEPGPELAAQAQE
-1591 LRGLWEMLQE
+1591 LRALWETLQE
-1601 EAAARHQRLQEASE
+1601 EAAARHRRLREAEE
-1615 AQQYYLDAGEAKTW
+1615 AQQYYLDADEAEAW

-1637 GAEEKPKDEESCLV
+1637 GPEEKPKDEESCLM
-1651 MLKRHVRQQR
+1651 MLKRHVRQLR

-1706 EVAEERRRRLENMSH
+1706 EAAEERRRRLENMSH
-1721 LFQLKREVEDLEQ
+1721 LFQLKREVEELEQ

-1740 VVASSQEMGQDLDH
+1740 VVASSPEMGQDLDH
-1754 VTLLREKFRE
+1754 VMLLREKFRE

-1778 RVNLAIEDLIDAGHT
+1778 RVNLTIEDLIDAGHI
-1793 EAATMA
+1793 EAATIA

-1838 LLTLIAARRQELPQD
+1838 LLALIATRRQELPQD

-1866 MHSAFERDLQLLE
+1866 MHNAFERDLQLLE
-1879 TQVRPYLGTSGD
+1879 
-1891 AWHRY
+1891 A
-1896 HRHSAFSALSGFAGQ
+1896 Q
-1911 VQQFREMAARLQTA
+1911 VQQFRETAARLQTA
-1925 YAGEKAAGIQEQEQE
+1925 YAGEKAAGIQEKEQE
-1940 VARALRALLEACSG
+1940 VFRALQELLEACSG
-1954 RRARLVDT
+1954 RRARLTDT

-1968 FGMARDLLSWMEST
+1968 FSMARDLLSWMEST

-1995 SSVELLMKYHQS
+1995 SSVELLMKYHQG
-2007 IRAEVDARG
+2007 IKAEVDARG
-2016 KSFTTCI
+2016 KNFTDCI

-2031 RKHQDSPEV
+2031 RKHQDSPE
-2040 RAAGARG
+2040 
-2047 WWGRWHWGH
+2047 
-2056 PVTVHPPSQIK
+2056 IK
-2067 TKLVEVVEKRKA
+2067 AKLVELVDKRKA
-2079 MMEMW
+2079 MMETW
-2084 EQRWDRLRLLLE
+2084 EQRWERLRLLLE

-2164 GRTLREGLAQDGVMR
+2164 GRSLREGLVRDGTTR
-2179 TEAPDYHL
+2179 PEAPDYCL

-2194 AGSEEEEEEK
+2194 ARSEEEEEEEEEK
-2204 RKGTSTQDTSPPAVD
+2204 KDVSTQDTSLPTTD
-2219 GPEPVR
+2219 GPEPV
-2225 DRTSGCGFWWWAVTA
+2225 S
-2240 PCNRAVALR
+2240 
-2249 QLARTTGDEEPVSL
+2249 DEEPVSPTP
-2263 SLRPEPEEPATLPAR
+2263 RPPREEPEEPATLPAR
-2278 TCSVQLEGY
+2278 VSSVQLEGY

-2306 STRYCVV
+2306 STRYCVL

-2331 PCHGEEPLALQDAL
+2331 PCQGEEPLGLWDAR
-2345 CEVAAGYKKKKHVF
+2345 CEVPAGYKKKKHVF
-2359 KLRLSNGS
+2359 KLR
-2367 EWLFHGKD
+2367 
-2375 EEELQAWLQGL
+2375 
-2386 STAISECRSRW
+2386 
-2397 GKAQSLPLPLPV
+2397 
-2409 APAPPEHPL
+2409 
-2418 PRKDKEKRFSFFP
+2418 
-2431 KKK
+2431 

>member
-1 TMTSAN
+1 
-7 NYEQLELQ
+7 
-15 QQYSRVND
+15 
-23 RWDASDDE
+23 
-31 LDNDNS
+31 
-37 SARLFERS
+37 
-45 RIKALAD
+45 
-52 EREAVQK
+52 
-59 KTFTKWV
+59 
-66 NSHLARV
+66 
-73 TCRISDLYLDLRD
+73 
-86 GRVLIKLLEVLSGEL
+86 
-101 LPRPTKGRMRI
+101 
-112 HCLENVDKALQ
+112 
-123 FLKEQKVHLENMGSH
+123 
-138 DIVDGNHRLVL
+138 
-149 GLIWTII
+149 
-156 LRFQI
+156 
-161 QDIIIQTQ
+161 
-169 EGRETRSARDA
+169 
-180 LLLWCQMKTAGY
+180 
-192 PHVNVTNFTSSWKDG
+192 
-207 LAFNALIH
+207 
-215 KHRPEL
+215 
-221 VDFQNLTKSNARHN
+221 
-235 LEHAFSVAERHLG
+235 
-248 ITPLLD
+248 
-254 PEADV
+254 
-259 FTENPDE
+259 
-266 KSIITYVVAF
+266 
-276 YHYFSKMKVL
+276 
-286 EVEGRRLGKVIEHAK
+286 
-301 ETERMIEGY
+301 
-310 GRLASDLLTWI
+310 
-321 EQTIASLNSRSFA
+321 
-334 NSLAGVQH
+334 
-342 QLQAFSTYRTV
+342 
-353 EKPPKFQ
+353 
-360 EKGNLEVL
+360 
-368 LFTIQSR
+368 
-375 MRANNQRG
+375 
-383 YTPHEGRL
+383 
-391 VSDINRAWEQLE
+391 
-403 KAEHERELAL
+403 
-413 RTELIRQEK
+413 
-422 LEQLARR
+422 
-429 FDRKAAMREA
+429 RKAAMREA
-439 WLSENQRLVAQVR
+439 WLSENQRLVA
-452 SGTPTPWTRTP
+452 
-463 RQGLTVGFVLGQ
+463 Q

-500 AYKERVQAIEAVARE
+500 AYKERVQAIEAVAKE
-515 LEVEGYHDIQRING
+515 LEVEGYHDIQRINR
-529 RKNNILRLW
+529 RKDNIMRLW
-538 EQLQELLTARRQR
+538 EQLLELLAARRQR
-551 LEMNLVLQHLFQ
+551 LEMNLALQHLFQ

-576 VQLASPESGKHLLE
+576 VQLASPEFGKHLLE
-590 AEELLQTHHLL
+590 AEELLQTHRLL
-601 EGDMALQAEKIRAV
+601 EGDMALQAEKIQAI

-620 RFADTEGYRPCDP
+620 RFADAEGYRPCDP

-643 ELCRRELQALATR
+643 ELCRRELQALAAR

-664 RSLWMCL
+664 RSLWTCL

-685 QLYSALDFGKDLPG
+685 QLYSSLDFGKDLPG

-716 RGSRLEQALAVG
+716 RGGRLERAPAAG
-728 EGLAA
+728 AA
-733 AGRAAK
+733 AGR
-739 QLQERGA
+739 LRERGA

-755 EELATFRRRGLR
+755 EELAAFRRRGLR
-767 EAEGFFQFQADAEEL
+767 EAEGFFQFQAEAEEL
-782 AEGLRDARR
+782 AEGLQDARR
-791 RAATEELGQD
+791 RAAAEELGQD
-801 ESRTRALLRQHHELL
+801 ESRTRALLRQHRELL
-816 EEMAAAR
+816 EEIAAAR
-823 EQLDGLAQQAE
+823 EQLDGLAQRAE
-834 GFPLELRTSPEAQNQ
+834 GFPPELRAGPEAQSR

-864 ELRGRQLQDTLD
+864 ERRGHQLQDALD

-922 EMATVASQIA
+922 EMAAVASQIA
-932 AVNQAADSLLAS
+932 AVNQAADGLLAS

-950 QVRQCW
+950 QVRQCR
-956 EQLNKRW
+956 EQLNERW
-963 DRFRELVAERRRAVG
+963 DRFRELVSERRRAVG
-978 SALRLL
+978 WALRLL
-984 NYRLESEETRQ
+984 NYRLECEETRQ
-995 WLQSKARAVEATAE
+995 WLRSKARAVEATAE

-1023 LYGIERELAI
+1023 LYGIERELAVT
-1033 AEDRLAALHSQ
+1033 EGRLAALRSQ
-1044 ADHLAKE
+1044 ADRLAEE
-1051 RPEVAGEVA
+1051 RPEAAGEA
-1060 QRLAAAVAAWEELQ
+1060 AERLSAATAAWEELQ
-1074 EALRERAASLGE
+1074 EALGERAASLGE

-1105 GAQKAVAATDEVPAS
+1105 GAQKAMAATDEVPAS

-1127 LRQHEAAQQDTEGHT
+1127 LRQHEAARRDAEGH
-1142 ATFAALLKAG
+1142 AAAFAALMEAG
-1152 EQVVGEETDPQ
+1152 ERVVGEQADPQ

-1175 AGWAALGRMAE
+1175 TGWAALGRMAE
-1186 AQHHFLAQCRGFQEF
+1186 AQHRFLAQCRGFQEF
-1201 LHNAKQAEILLTN
+1201 LRDAKQAEILLAN

-1223 LPTTLDGS
+1223 LPTTLEGS

-1238 QDFRASTESSAEKV
+1238 QDFRTGVESSAEKV
-1252 PEAVAGGTKL
+1252 PEVVASGTEL
-1262 VTEGNIFAEKIAEKC
+1262 VAEGNIFAEKIAEKC
-1277 QTLQDRHQAVVVK
+1277 QALQERHGAVTAK

-1312 ELNAWMEEKMLT
+1312 ELNAWVEEKMLT
-1324 AQDASYGGARGLHS
+1324 AQDTSYGEARGLHS
-1338 KWQKHQAFMAELAP
+1338 KWQKHQAFMAELTS
-1352 NQGWLEKIEME
+1352 NQGWLEKIETE
-1363 GKELARR
+1363 GKELASR
-1370 KPQYSEVVA
+1370 KPQYGEVVA
-1379 QELDEL
+1379 RQLDEL
-1385 RGRWDRLRSTAE
+1385 RGQWDRLRGAAE
-1397 EKGQQLFEANR
+1397 EKGRQILEANR
-1408 STLYAQSYGELE
+1408 STLYARSYGELE
-1420 SWLGQ
+1420 SWLGRM
-1425 AEEELRGTEQAK
+1425 EEELRATEQAK

-1449 TRLEEQVRARMKELE
+1449 TRLEEQVGAWMKELE
-1464 ELGWQGPAPAEV
+1464 ELGWQGPTPAGD

-1489 RFLDLLDPLERRRK
+1489 RFLDLLELLERRRK
-1503 ELETTKAMYQLGRDL
+1503 ELETTKAMYQLRRDL
-1518 EDERLW
+1518 EDETLW
-1524 VQERLPLARSTEHGM
+1524 AQERLPLARSTEHGT
-1539 DLASVQRLAKR
+1539 DLPSVQRLAKR

-1576 SGDEPSPELEAQARE
+1576 SGDELSPELEARVRE
-1591 LRGLWEMLQE
+1591 LRGLWETLQAE
-1601 EAAARHQRLQEASE
+1601 VAARHRRLREAGE
-1615 AQQYYLDAGEAKTW
+1615 AQQYYLDAGEAEAW
-1629 VSEQELFM
+1629 ISEQELFM
-1637 GAEEKPKDEESCLV
+1637 GAEEKPKDEESGLV

-1706 EVAEERRRRLENMSH
+1706 EAAEERRRRLENMSH

-1734 WIAERD
+1734 WIAEHD

-1764 FARETGSVGQERVD
+1764 FARETGSVGQERMD
-1778 RVNLAIEDLIDAGHT
+1778 RVNLTIEDLIDAGHT

-1826 HDLHKY
+1826 YDLHKY
-1832 FYDGAE
+1832 FYDGTE
-1838 LLTLIAARRQELPQD
+1838 LLALIATRRQELPQD

-1879 TQVRPYLGTSGD
+1879 
-1891 AWHRY
+1891 A
-1896 HRHSAFSALSGFAGQ
+1896 Q
-1911 VQQFREMAARLQTA
+1911 VQQFRETAARLQTA
-1925 YAGEKAAGIQEQEQE
+1925 YAGEKAASIQEREQE

-1968 FGMARDLLSWMEST
+1968 FSMARDLLSWMEST

-1995 SSVELLMKYHQS
+1995 SSVELLMKYHQG

-2016 KSFTTCI
+2016 KSFTACI

-2031 RKHQDSPEV
+2031 RKHQDSPE
-2040 RAAGARG
+2040 
-2047 WWGRWHWGH
+2047 
-2056 PVTVHPPSQIK
+2056 IK
-2067 TKLVEVVEKRKA
+2067 AKLVELVEKRKT

-2164 GRTLREGLAQDGVMR
+2164 GRTLREGLARDGATR
-2179 TEAPDYHL
+2179 TEAPDYRL

-2194 AGSEEEEEEK
+2194 AGSEEEEEK
-2204 RKGTSTQDTSPPAVD
+2204 RRGASTGDASPPAAD

-2225 DRTSGCGFWWWAVTA
+2225 CGFWWRVVAP

-2249 QLARTTGDEEPVSL
+2249 QLARTMGGEEPVLPSP
-2263 SLRPEPEEPATLPAR
+2263 RPPREEPEEPATLPAR

-2306 STRYCVV
+2306 STRYCVL

-2331 PCHGEEPLALQDAL
+2331 PCHGEEPLGLRDAL

-2386 STAISECRSRW
+2386 SAAITECQGSW
-2397 GKAQSLPLPLPV
+2397 GKAQSLPLP
-2409 APAPPEHPL
+2409 PAPPEPPL

>member
-1 TMTSAN
+1 MLMPTATGPGHTGTMTSAN
-7 NYEQLELQ
+7 DYEQLELQ
-15 QQYSRVND
+15 QQYSRINV

-73 TCRISDLYLDLRD
+73 TCRISDLYMDLRD

-101 LPRPTKGRMRI
+101 LMEILGLVACRATPHHLSWRWPRVGVAAWMWGCPQAGLGVRGVEGRVLSTVMPQPKPTKGRMRI

-123 FLKEQKVHLENMGSH
+123 FLKEQRVHLENMGSH

-161 QDIIIQTQ
+161 QDIIVETQ

-215 KHRPEL
+215 RHRPEL

-254 PEADV
+254 PEDV

-286 EVEGRRLGKVIEHAK
+286 EVEGRRLGKVENGIEAVIEHAK

-310 GRLASDLLTWI
+310 GGLASDLLTWI

-375 MRANNQRG
+375 MRANNQRV

-413 RTELIRQEK
+413 RNELIRQEK

-439 WLSENQRLVAQVR
+439 WLSENQRLVAQ
-452 SGTPTPWTRTP
+452 
-463 RQGLTVGFVLGQ
+463 
-475 DNFGQDLPAVEA
+475 DNFGQDLAAVEA

-500 AYKERVQAIEAVARE
+500 AYRERVQAIEAVAKE
-515 LEVEGYHDIQRING
+515 LELEGYHDIQRING
-529 RKNNILRLW
+529 RKDNILRLW
-538 EQLQELLTARRQR
+538 EQLLELLAARRQR
-551 LEMNLVLQHLFQ
+551 LEMNLTLQQLFQ
-563 EMLHSI
+563 EMLHCI

-576 VQLASPESGKHLLE
+576 VKLASPESGKHLLE
-590 AEELLQTHHLL
+590 AEELLQTHRLL
-601 EGDMALQAEKIRAV
+601 EADMAVQAEKTRAI

-620 RFADTEGYRPCDP
+620 CFADAEGYRPCDP

-643 ELCRRELQALATR
+643 EMCRRELQVLAAR

-664 RSLWMCL
+664 RSLWTCL
-671 WELDEAEGWIKEQE
+671 WELDEAESWIKEQE
-685 QLYSALDFGKDLPG
+685 QLYSSLDFGKDLPG

-716 RGSRLEQALAVG
+716 RGGRLEQALAVG

-733 AGRAAK
+733 AGWAAER
-739 QLQERGA
+739 LRERGA
-746 AVRALWAQL
+746 TVRALWAQL
-755 EELATFRRRGLR
+755 EELAAFRRRGLR
-767 EAEGFFQFQADAEEL
+767 EAEGFFQFQAEVEEL
-782 AEGLRDARR
+782 AEGLQDARR
-791 RAATEELGQD
+791 RAAAEELGQD
-801 ESRTRALLRQHHELL
+801 ESRTLVLLRQHQELL
-816 EEMAAAR
+816 DELAAAR
-823 EQLDGLAQQAE
+823 EQLDRLAQQAE
-834 GFPLELRTSPEAQNQ
+834 GFPPELRAGPEAQSR
-849 LAALR
+849 LATLR
-854 ELHAEAAALA
+854 ELHAEATALA
-864 ELRGRQLQDTLD
+864 ERRGRQLQDALD

-881 GESDACHLWMGAKE
+881 GESDACHLWMGSKE
-895 TWLGQPEVPQALED
+895 TWLGELEVPQTLED
-909 LDVAQHRLDGLEQ
+909 LDVTQRRLDGLEQ
-922 EMATVASQIA
+922 DMATVASQIA
-932 AVNQAADSLLAS
+932 AVNQAADGLLAS

-950 QVRQCW
+950 QVRQCR
-956 EQLNKRW
+956 EQLNERYGGGWCRGEQVTRW
-963 DRFRELVAERRRAVG
+963 GRFRELVSERRRAVG

-984 NYRLESEETRQ
+984 NYNLESEETQ
-995 WLQSKARAVEATAE
+995 KWLRSKARAVEATAE

-1023 LYGIERELAI
+1023 LYGIERELAV
-1033 AEDRLAALHSQ
+1033 AQDRLAALRSQ
-1044 ADHLAKE
+1044 AERLAEE
-1051 RPEVAGEVA
+1051 RPEAATEVA
-1060 QRLAAAVAAWEELQ
+1060 QKLAVATSAWDELQ
-1074 EALRERAASLGE
+1074 AALAERAASLGE
-1086 AGQLRRFLQ
+1086 AGQLRSFLQ

-1105 GAQKAVAATDEVPAS
+1105 GAQKAVAAVDEVPAS
-1120 LAEAEEL
+1120 LGEAEEML
-1127 LRQHEAAQQDTEGHT
+1127 QRHET
-1142 ATFAALLKAG
+1142 ARRDAEEHAGAFAALTEAG
-1152 EQVVGEETDPQ
+1152 ERVLGGQTDPE
-1163 YEGLRQRLRGVE
+1163 YEGLRQRLGGVKD
-1175 AGWAALGRMAE
+1175 GWAALGKMAE
-1186 AQHHFLAQCRGFQEF
+1186 ARKRFLTQCRNFQEF
-1201 LHNAKQAEILLTN
+1201 LRDTKQAEILLTK
-1214 QEYTLAHLE
+1214 QEYTLSHLE
-1223 LPTTLDGS
+1223 LPSTLEGS
-1231 AAALRRF
+1231 AAALHCF
-1238 QDFRASTESSAEKV
+1238 QNFRADVESNAKKV
-1252 PEAVAGGTKL
+1252 PEVVAGGTKL
-1262 VTEGNIFAEKIAEKC
+1262 VAEENIFAEKISEKC
-1277 QTLQDRHQAVVVK
+1277 RTLQERHGAVMDKV
-1290 AEEAAGL
+1290 EEAAGL
-1297 LQDNHELQTFLQSCR
+1297 MQDNHDLQTFLQSCR
-1312 ELNAWMEEKMLT
+1312 EEGT
-1324 AQDASYGGARGLHS
+1324 
-1338 KWQKHQAFMAELAP
+1338 ELAT
-1352 NQGWLEKIEME
+1352 
-1363 GKELARR
+1363 R
-1370 KPQYSEVVA
+1370 KPQYGMVVM
-1379 QELDEL
+1379 QRLEELRRRWAEL
-1385 RGRWDRLRSTAE
+1385 RGAAE
-1397 EKGQQLFEANR
+1397 DKGRQLFEAER
-1408 STLYAQSYGELE
+1408 SALYARSYGELE
-1420 SWLGQ
+1420 SWLGRAQ
-1425 AEEELRGTEQAK
+1425 EELRHAEKVK

-1449 TRLEEQVRARMKELE
+1449 TVGTGTSLGPLGRGRRSKAMKFVPKWDWSSPSWLKSLTRMGFPCQRLEEQVRTWMKELE
-1464 ELGWQGPAPAEV
+1464 ELGRQGTPSAGD
-1476 VPDADGH
+1476 VPDTSKQ
-1483 EQRLRR
+1483 EQMLRQR
-1489 RFLDLLDPLERRRK
+1489 VLELLEPLERKRK
-1503 ELETTKAMYQLGRDL
+1503 ELETAKAMYQLGRDL
-1518 EDERLW
+1518 EDETVSVLAVAGAGGLGVPMGAARGSVGCSFLQLW
-1524 VQERLPLARSTEHGM
+1524 VQERLSLARSTDHGT
-1539 DLASVQRLAKR
+1539 DLPSVQRLTKR

-1560 HAPRLAEVLSR
+1560 HAPRLGEVLSR
-1571 GEAVA
+1571 GEAA
-1576 SGDEPSPELEAQARE
+1576 GSGEEPGPELAAQAQE
-1591 LRGLWEMLQE
+1591 LRALWEMLQE
-1601 EAAARHQRLQEASE
+1601 EAAARHGRLQEAEE
-1615 AQQYYLDAGEAKTW
+1615 AQQYYLDADEAEAW

-1637 GAEEKPKDEESCLV
+1637 GPDEKPKDEESCLM
-1651 MLKRHVRQQR
+1651 MLKRHVRQLR
-1661 SIEDYGQTIKELAGR
+1661 SIEDYGQNIKELAGR

-1706 EVAEERRRRLENMSH
+1706 EVAEERRRRLENMSN
-1721 LFQLKREVEDLEQ
+1721 LFQLKREVEELEQ

-1754 VTLLREKFRE
+1754 VMLLREKFRE

-1778 RVNLAIEDLIDAGHT
+1778 RVNLTIEDLIDAGHI
-1793 EAATMA
+1793 EAATIA

-1838 LLTLIAARRQELPQD
+1838 LLALIAARRQELPQD
-1853 LGEDAGTVEAFHR
+1853 LGEDAGT
-1866 MHSAFERDLQLLE
+1866 
-1879 TQVRPYLGTSGD
+1879 
-1891 AWHRY
+1891 
-1896 HRHSAFSALSGFAGQ
+1896 
-1911 VQQFREMAARLQTA
+1911 
-1925 YAGEKAAGIQEQEQE
+1925 EQEQE
-1940 VARALRALLEACSG
+1940 VSRALQELLEACSG
-1954 RRARLVDT
+1954 RRARLTDT

-1968 FGMARDLLSWMEST
+1968 FSMARDLLSWMEST

-1995 SSVELLMKYHQS
+1995 SSVELLMKYHQG
-2007 IRAEVDARG
+2007 IKAEVDARG
-2016 KSFTTCI
+2016 KNFTNCI

-2031 RKHQDSPEV
+2031 RKHQDSPE
-2040 RAAGARG
+2040 
-2047 WWGRWHWGH
+2047 
-2056 PVTVHPPSQIK
+2056 IK
-2067 TKLVEVVEKRKA
+2067 VKLMELVDKRKA
-2079 MMEMW
+2079 MMETW
-2084 EQRWDRLRLLLE
+2084 EQRWEWLRLLLE

-2164 GRTLREGLAQDGVMR
+2164 GRSLREGLVRDGTTR
-2179 TEAPDYHL
+2179 SEAPDYCL

-2194 AGSEEEEEEK
+2194 AGSEEEEEEEEK
-2204 RKGTSTQDTSPPAVD
+2204 KDVSTQDTSLPTTD
-2219 GPEPVR
+2219 GPEP
-2225 DRTSGCGFWWWAVTA
+2225 
-2240 PCNRAVALR
+2240 
-2249 QLARTTGDEEPVSL
+2249 
-2263 SLRPEPEEPATLPAR
+2263 
-2278 TCSVQLEGY
+2278 
-2287 LGRKHDLEAATKR
+2287 
-2300 ASNRSW
+2300 
-2306 STRYCVV
+2306 
-2313 RGGQL
+2313 
-2318 AFFKDAKSRALGL
+2318 
-2331 PCHGEEPLALQDAL
+2331 
-2345 CEVAAGYKKKKHVF
+2345 
-2359 KLRLSNGS
+2359 
-2367 EWLFHGKD
+2367 
-2375 EEELQAWLQGL
+2375 
-2386 STAISECRSRW
+2386 
-2397 GKAQSLPLPLPV
+2397 
-2409 APAPPEHPL
+2409 
-2418 PRKDKEKRFSFFP
+2418 
-2431 KKK
+2431 

>member
-7 NYEQLELQ
+7 DYEQLELQ
-15 QQYSRVND
+15 QPYSRINV

-73 TCRISDLYLDLRD
+73 TCRISDLYMDLRD

-101 LPRPTKGRMRI
+101 LPKPTKGRMRI

-123 FLKEQKVHLENMGSH
+123 FLKEQRVHLENMGSH

-161 QDIIIQTQ
+161 QDIIVQTQ

-215 KHRPEL
+215 RHRPEL
-221 VDFQNLTKSNARHN
+221 VNFHNLTKSNARHN

-276 YHYFSKMKVL
+276 YHYFSKMKAL

-310 GRLASDLLTWI
+310 GGLASELLTWI

-353 EKPPKFQ
+353 EKPPRFQ

-375 MRANNQRG
+375 MRANNQRV

-413 RTELIRQEK
+413 RNELIRQEK

-439 WLSENQRLVAQVR
+439 WLSENQRLVAQ
-452 SGTPTPWTRTP
+452 
-463 RQGLTVGFVLGQ
+463 
-475 DNFGQDLPAVEA
+475 DNFGQDLSAVEA

-495 ETDTA
+495 ETDTT
-500 AYKERVQAIEAVARE
+500 AYKERVQAIVAVARE
-515 LEVEGYHDIQRING
+515 LELEGYHDIQRISA
-529 RKNNILRLW
+529 RKDNILQLW
-538 EQLQELLTARRQR
+538 EQLLELLAARRQR
-551 LEMNLVLQHLFQ
+551 LEMNLTLQHLFQ

-576 VQLASPESGKHLLE
+576 VQLTSPESGKHLLE
-590 AEELLQTHHLL
+590 AEELLQSHRLL
-601 EGDMALQAEKIRAV
+601 ERDMALHAEKTRAI

-643 ELCRRELQALATR
+643 ELCRRELQALAAR

-664 RSLWMCL
+664 RSLWTCL
-671 WELDEAEGWIKEQE
+671 WELDEAESWIKEQE
-685 QLYSALDFGKDLPG
+685 QLYSSLDFGKDLPS

-710 EAELRS
+710 ETELQS
-716 RGSRLEQALAVG
+716 RGSRLERTLATGKELAEVGQATG
-728 EGLAA
+728 
-733 AGRAAK
+733 

-755 EELATFRRRGLR
+755 EELAAFRWRGLK
-767 EAEGFFQFQADAEEL
+767 EAEGFFQFQVEAEEL
-782 AEGLRDARR
+782 AEGLQDAHRR
-791 RAATEELGQD
+791 VGNEELGQD
-801 ESRTRALLRQHHELL
+801 ESHTRVLLRQHRELL
-816 EEMAAAR
+816 EEMVAAQ
-823 EQLDGLAQQAE
+823 EQLEKLAQQAE
-834 GFPLELRTSPEAQNQ
+834 GFPPELRAGPEAQNR
-849 LAALR
+849 LLALR
-854 ELHAEAAALA
+854 QLYTEVAVMAE
-864 ELRGRQLQDTLD
+864 RRDRQLQDALD

-881 GESDACHLWMGAKE
+881 GESDACHTWMGSKE
-895 TWLGQPEVPQALED
+895 TWLLQLEVPQALED

-932 AVNQAADSLLAS
+932 TINQAADGLVAS

-950 QVRQCW
+950 QVQQCR
-956 EQLNKRW
+956 EQLSKRW
-963 DRFRELVAERRRAVG
+963 DQFRELVSERHRAVG
-978 SALRLL
+978 SVLRLL
-984 NYRLESEETRQ
+984 NYRLECEETRQ
-995 WLQSKARAVEATAE
+995 WLKSKAQVVEATAE
-1009 LGRDLAGVLATQRK
+1009 LGHDLAGILATQRK
-1023 LYGIERELAI
+1023 LYGIERELEATK
-1033 AEDRLAALHSQ
+1033 DRLATLRS
-1044 ADHLAKE
+1044 LAKQVAE
-1051 RPEVAGEVA
+1051 EQPKVAGEA
-1060 QRLAAAVAAWEELQ
+1060 TEQLEAAVAAWEELQ
-1074 EALRERAASLGE
+1074 EALGERVASLGE
-1086 AGQLRRFLQ
+1086 VGQLRSFLQ

-1120 LAEAEEL
+1120 LAEAEEML
-1127 LRQHEAAQQDTEGHT
+1127 EQHEAAWRDMEEHTEAFT
-1142 ATFAALLKAG
+1142 ALVEAG
-1152 EQVVGEETDPQ
+1152 ERVLGEQEDPE
-1163 YEGLRQRLRGVE
+1163 YDMLRQRLQGVE
-1175 AGWAALGRMAE
+1175 AGWAALAKMAD
-1186 AQHHFLAQCRGFQEF
+1186 ARHRFLVQCRGFQEF
-1201 LHNAKQAEILLTN
+1201 LRDAKQMEILLTN

-1223 LPTTLDGS
+1223 VPSTLEGS
-1231 AAALRRF
+1231 ASALRRF
-1238 QDFRASTESSAEKV
+1238 QDFHASMESSAGKV
-1252 PEAVAGGTKL
+1252 PEVVAGGTKL
-1262 VTEGNIFAEKIAEKC
+1262 VAEGNIFAEKITEKC
-1277 QTLQDRHQAVVVK
+1277 QALQERHRAVVAK

-1312 ELNAWMEEKMLT
+1312 ELDAWVEEKMLT
-1324 AQDASYGGARGLHS
+1324 VQDISYGDAHGLHG
-1338 KWQKHQAFMAELAP
+1338 KWQKHQTFMAELAP
-1352 NQGWLEKIEME
+1352 NQGWLEKIEMD
-1363 GKELARR
+1363 GKDLARQ
-1370 KPQYSEVVA
+1370 KPQYSQVVTERLA
-1379 QELDEL
+1379 ELC
-1385 RGRWDRLRSTAE
+1385 RRWAGLCEAAE
-1397 EKGQQLFEANR
+1397 EKGQRLFEANR
-1408 STLYAQSYGELE
+1408 AELYAQSCGELE
-1420 SWLGQ
+1420 SLLGQ
-1425 AEEELRGTEQAK
+1425 AEEELRATEQAK
-1437 DLTATNLLLKRL
+1437 DLTAINLLLKRL
-1449 TRLEEQVRARMKELE
+1449 TRLEEQVRRWMKELE
-1464 ELGWQGPAPAEV
+1464 ELESQAHSAAGD
-1476 VPDADGH
+1476 VPDAEGQ
-1483 EQRLRR
+1483 EQRLRQ
-1489 RFLDLLDPLERRRK
+1489 RFLELLEPLERRRK
-1503 ELETTKAMYQLGRDL
+1503 ELETTKAMYQLERDL
-1518 EDERLW
+1518 KDEVLW
-1524 VQERLPLARSTEHGM
+1524 VQERLPLARSMEHGT
-1539 DLASVQRLAKR
+1539 DLPSVQRLTKR
-1550 NETLQKELAG
+1550 NETLQKELSG
-1560 HAPRLAEVLSR
+1560 HAPRLTEVLSR
-1571 GEAVA
+1571 GEEVL
-1576 SGDEPSPELEAQARE
+1576 GGHQPRPELAERVQE
-1591 LRGLWEMLQE
+1591 LQELWETLQA
-1601 EAAARHQRLQEASE
+1601 EAGARQRRLREAGE
-1615 AQQYYLDAGEAKTW
+1615 AQQYYQDASEAEAW

-1637 GAEEKPKDEESCLV
+1637 GAEEKPKDEESSSV
-1651 MLKRHVRQQR
+1651 MLKRHIRQQR

-1706 EVAEERRRRLENMSH
+1706 EAAEERSRRLENMSH

-1778 RVNLAIEDLIDAGHT
+1778 RVNLTIEDLIDAGHS

-1832 FYDGAE
+1832 FYDGTE
-1838 LLTLIAARRQELPQD
+1838 LLALIAARRQELPQE
-1853 LGEDAGTVEAFHR
+1853 LGKDVGTVEAFHR

-1879 TQVRPYLGTSGD
+1879 TQV
-1891 AWHRY
+1891 
-1896 HRHSAFSALSGFAGQ
+1896 
-1911 VQQFREMAARLQTA
+1911 QQFRDTASRLQTA
-1925 YAGEKAAGIQEQEQE
+1925 YAGEKAAGIQEQEQD
-1940 VARALRALLEACSG
+1940 VARALQELLEACSG

-1962 ADKHRF
+1962 ADRHRF
-1968 FGMARDLLSWMEST
+1968 FSVARDLLSWMEST

-1995 SSVELLMKYHQS
+1995 SSVELLMKYHQG

-2016 KSFTTCI
+2016 KNFTTCI

-2031 RKHQDSPEV
+2031 RKHQDSPE
-2040 RAAGARG
+2040 
-2047 WWGRWHWGH
+2047 
-2056 PVTVHPPSQIK
+2056 IK
-2067 TKLVEVVEKRKA
+2067 EKLVEVVEKRKA
-2079 MMEMW
+2079 MMETW
-2084 EQRWDRLRLLLE
+2084 EQRWERLRLLLE

-2157 TTLELLG
+2157 TTLELLD
-2164 GRTLREGLAQDGVMR
+2164 RQTLREGVAQDGVAHG
-2179 TEAPDYHL
+2179 ESPDYRL

-2194 AGSEEEEEEK
+2194 ARSDEEEK
-2204 RKGTSTQDTSPPAVD
+2204 RKDASTRDISPPTTD
-2219 GPEPVR
+2219 GLEPGP
-2225 DRTSGCGFWWWAVTA
+2225 RTASRWHHGRALCFDMWHN
-2240 PCNRAVALR
+2240 CAVALG
-2249 QLARTTGDEEPVSL
+2249 QLAWTTGIEKPAAPSP
-2263 SLRPEPEEPATLPAR
+2263 RPPRDVPEEPATLPAR
-2278 TCSVQLEGY
+2278 TCHIQLEGY

-2306 STRYCVV
+2306 STRYCVL

-2331 PCHGEEPLALQDAL
+2331 PCHGEEPLGLHDAL

-2375 EEELQAWLQGL
+2375 EEELHTWLQGL
-2386 STAISECRSRW
+2386 SAAISECQGNW
-2397 GKAQSLPLPLPV
+2397 GKAQSLPLTL
-2409 APAPPEHPL
+2409 APPEHPL

>member
-7 NYEQLELQ
+7 DYEQLELQ
-15 QQYSRVND
+15 QQYSRINV

-73 TCRISDLYLDLRD
+73 TCRISDLYMDLRD

-101 LPRPTKGRMRI
+101 LPKPTKGRMRI

-123 FLKEQKVHLENMGSH
+123 FLKEQRVHLENMGSH

-161 QDIIIQTQ
+161 QDIIVQTQ

-215 KHRPEL
+215 RHRPEL

-254 PEADV
+254 PEDV

-286 EVEGRRLGKVIEHAK
+286 EVEGRRLGKVGDGIGAGGLCRAAGTQCSLLVLPQVIEHAK

-310 GRLASDLLTWI
+310 GGLASDLLTWI

-375 MRANNQRG
+375 MRANNQRV

-452 SGTPTPWTRTP
+452 LGTSGPGPGAPWRS
-463 RQGLTVGFVLGQ
+463 LTAGFVPGQ

-500 AYKERVQAIEAVARE
+500 AYKERVQAIEAVAKE
-515 LEVEGYHDIQRING
+515 LEVEGYHDIQRINR
-529 RKNNILRLW
+529 RKDNILRLW
-538 EQLQELLTARRQR
+538 EQLLELLAARRQR
-551 LEMNLVLQHLFQ
+551 LEMNLALQHLFQ

-590 AEELLQTHHLL
+590 AEELLQTHRLL
-601 EGDMALQAEKIRAV
+601 EGDMALQAEKTQAI

-620 RFADTEGYRPCDP
+620 RFADAEGYRPCDP

-643 ELCRRELQALATR
+643 ELCWRELQALAAR

-664 RSLWMCL
+664 RSLWTCL

-685 QLYSALDFGKDLPG
+685 QLYSSLDFGKDLPA

-710 EAELRS
+710 EAELQS
-716 RGSRLEQALAVG
+716 RGSRLERALAAG
-728 EGLAA
+728 KGLAA
-733 AGRAAK
+733 AGQAAV

-746 AVRALWAQL
+746 VVRALWAQL
-755 EELATFRRRGLR
+755 EELAAFRRRGLR
-767 EAEGFFQFQADAEEL
+767 EAEGFFQFQAEAEEL
-782 AEGLRDARR
+782 AEGLQDARR
-791 RAATEELGQD
+791 RAAAEELGQD
-801 ESRTRALLRQHHELL
+801 ESHTHALLRQHQELL
-816 EEMAAAR
+816 EEMAAAQ
-823 EQLDGLAQQAE
+823 EQLDRLARRAE
-834 GFPLELRTSPEAQNQ
+834 GFPPELRAGPEAQSR

-864 ELRGRQLQDTLD
+864 ERRGRQLQDALD

-895 TWLGQPEVPQALED
+895 TWLGQPEVPQVLED

-922 EMATVASQIA
+922 EMAAVASQVA
-932 AVNQAADSLLAS
+932 AVNQAADGLLAS

-950 QVRQCW
+950 QVRQCR
-956 EQLNKRW
+956 EQLNERW
-963 DRFRELVAERRRAVG
+963 DRFRELASERRRAVG

-984 NYRLESEETRQ
+984 NYRLECEETRQ

-1023 LYGIERELAI
+1023 LYGIERELVV
-1033 AEDRLAALHSQ
+1033 AEGRLATLRSQADRLAE
-1044 ADHLAKE
+1044 E

-1060 QRLAAAVAAWEELQ
+1060 ERLAAAAAAWEELQ
-1074 EALRERAASLGE
+1074 EALGERAASLGE
-1086 AGQLRRFLQ
+1086 AGQLRSFLQ

-1105 GAQKAVAATDEVPAS
+1105 GAQKAMAATDEVPAS

-1127 LRQHEAAQQDTEGHT
+1127 LRQHEAARQDAEKHAAAFT
-1142 ATFAALLKAG
+1142 ALVEAG
-1152 EQVVGEETDPQ
+1152 ERVVGEQTDPQ

-1175 AGWAALGRMAE
+1175 TGWAALGRMAE
-1186 AQHHFLAQCRGFQEF
+1186 AQHRFLTQCRGFQEF
-1201 LHNAKQAEILLTN
+1201 LRDAKQAEILLAN

-1223 LPTTLDGS
+1223 LPATLEGS
-1231 AAALRRF
+1231 TAALRRF
-1238 QDFRASTESSAEKV
+1238 QDFRAGVESSAKKV
-1252 PEAVAGGTKL
+1252 PEVVASGTKL
-1262 VTEGNIFAEKIAEKC
+1262 VAEGNIFAEKITEKC
-1277 QTLQDRHQAVVVK
+1277 QALQERYGAVAAK
-1290 AEEAAGL
+1290 AEEAADL

-1312 ELNAWMEEKMLT
+1312 EVGTWHGRWCREGSHQPSPNAPRLQLDAWVEEKMLM
-1324 AQDASYGGARGLHS
+1324 AQDTSYGEARGLHG

-1352 NQGWLEKIEME
+1352 NQDWLEKTETE
-1363 GKELARR
+1363 GKELASR
-1370 KPQYSEVVA
+1370 KPQYGEVVSR
-1379 QELDEL
+1379 QLDQL
-1385 RGRWDRLRSTAE
+1385 QGRWDGLRSTAE
-1397 EKGQQLFEANR
+1397 EKGRQLFEANR
-1408 STLYAQSYGELE
+1408 STLYARSYGELE
-1420 SWLGQ
+1420 SWLGRV
-1425 AEEELRGTEQAK
+1425 EEELRAAEQAK

-1449 TRLEEQVRARMKELE
+1449 TRLEEQVGAWMKELE
-1464 ELGWQGPAPAEV
+1464 ELGLQGPTPAGD
-1476 VPDADGH
+1476 VPDTDGH
-1483 EQRLRR
+1483 EQRLRQ
-1489 RFLDLLDPLERRRK
+1489 RFLDLLKPLERRKK
-1503 ELETTKAMYQLGRDL
+1503 ELETAKAMYQLGRDL
-1518 EDERLW
+1518 EDETLW
-1524 VQERLPLARSTEHGM
+1524 VQERLPLAKSTEHGT
-1539 DLASVQRLAKR
+1539 DLPSVQRLAKR

-1560 HAPRLAEVLSR
+1560 HAPRLTEVLSR
-1571 GEAVA
+1571 GEVAA
-1576 SGDEPSPELEAQARE
+1576 SGEELSPELEARVRE
-1591 LRGLWEMLQE
+1591 LRGLWETLQAE
-1601 EAAARHQRLQEASE
+1601 VAARQQRLREAGE
-1615 AQQYYLDAGEAKTW
+1615 AQQYYLDASEAEAW

-1637 GAEEKPKDEESCLV
+1637 GAEEKPKDEESGLV

-1706 EVAEERRRRLENMSH
+1706 EAAEERRRRLENMSH

-1778 RVNLAIEDLIDAGHT
+1778 RVNLAIEDLIDAGHA

-1826 HDLHKY
+1826 YDLHKY
-1832 FYDGAE
+1832 FYDGTE
-1838 LLTLIAARRQELPQD
+1838 LLALIATRRQELPQD
-1853 LGEDAGTVEAFHR
+1853 LGEDVGTVEAFHR

-1879 TQVRPYLGTSGD
+1879 
-1891 AWHRY
+1891 A
-1896 HRHSAFSALSGFAGQ
+1896 Q
-1911 VQQFREMAARLQTA
+1911 VQQFRETAARLQTA
-1925 YAGEKAAGIQEQEQE
+1925 YAGEKAANIQEREQE

-1968 FGMARDLLSWMEST
+1968 FSMARDLLSWMEST
-1982 VRQIETQEKPRDV
+1982 VQQIETQEKPRDV
-1995 SSVELLMKYHQS
+1995 SSVELLMKYHQG

-2031 RKHQDSPEV
+2031 RKHQDSPK
-2040 RAAGARG
+2040 
-2047 WWGRWHWGH
+2047 
-2056 PVTVHPPSQIK
+2056 IK
-2067 TKLVEVVEKRKA
+2067 AKLVELVEKRKT
-2079 MMEMW
+2079 MMETW

-2164 GRTLREGLAQDGVMR
+2164 GRTLREGFAQDGTTR
-2179 TEAPDYHL
+2179 TEAPDYRL

-2194 AGSEEEEEEK
+2194 AGSEEEEEK
-2204 RKGTSTQDTSPPAVD
+2204 RKGTSTRDASPPTADGLEPPPLSGTRLLPACLLGHTVLLCLPAWGHGHLSAARDRQHPSSCPSRQDTPQDLHMLP
-2219 GPEPVR
+2219 
-2225 DRTSGCGFWWWAVTA
+2225 
-2240 PCNRAVALR
+2240 
-2249 QLARTTGDEEPVSL
+2249 
-2263 SLRPEPEEPATLPAR
+2263 PEEPATLPAR
-2278 TCSVQLEGY
+2278 ACSVQLEGY

-2306 STRYCVV
+2306 STRYCVL

-2331 PCHGEEPLALQDAL
+2331 PCHGEEPLGLRDAL

-2359 KLRLSNGS
+2359 KLR
-2367 EWLFHGKD
+2367 
-2375 EEELQAWLQGL
+2375 
-2386 STAISECRSRW
+2386 
-2397 GKAQSLPLPLPV
+2397 
-2409 APAPPEHPL
+2409 
-2418 PRKDKEKRFSFFP
+2418 
-2431 KKK
+2431 

>member
-1 TMTSAN
+1 MTSAN
-7 NYEQLELQ
+7 DYEQLELQ
-15 QQYSRVND
+15 QQYSRINV

-73 TCRISDLYLDLRD
+73 TCRISDLYMDLRD

-101 LPRPTKGRMRI
+101 LPKPTKGRMRI

-123 FLKEQKVHLENMGSH
+123 FLKEQRVHLENMGSH

-161 QDIIIQTQ
+161 QDIIVQTQ

-215 KHRPEL
+215 RHRPEL

-254 PEADV
+254 PEDV

-310 GRLASDLLTWI
+310 GGLASDLLTWI

-375 MRANNQRG
+375 MRANNQRV

-439 WLSENQRLVAQVR
+439 WLSENQRLVAQ
-452 SGTPTPWTRTP
+452 
-463 RQGLTVGFVLGQ
+463 

-500 AYKERVQAIEAVARE
+500 AYKERVQAIEAVAKE
-515 LEVEGYHDIQRING
+515 LEVEGYHDIQRINR
-529 RKNNILRLW
+529 RKDNILRLW
-538 EQLQELLTARRQR
+538 EQLLELLAARRQR
-551 LEMNLVLQHLFQ
+551 LEMNLTLQHLFQ

-590 AEELLQTHHLL
+590 AEELLQTHRLL
-601 EGDMALQAEKIRAV
+601 EGDMALQAEKTRAV

-620 RFADTEGYRPCDP
+620 RFADAEGYRPCDP

-643 ELCRRELQALATR
+643 ELCRRELQALAAR

-664 RSLWMCL
+664 RSLWTCL

-685 QLYSALDFGKDLPG
+685 QLYSALDFGKDLPS

-716 RGSRLEQALAVG
+716 RGGRLEQALAAG
-728 EGLAA
+728 EGLAV
-733 AGRAAK
+733 AGRAAGR
-739 QLQERGA
+739 LRERVA

-755 EELATFRRRGLR
+755 EELAAFRRRGLR
-767 EAEGFFQFQADAEEL
+767 ETEDFFQFQAEAEEL

-791 RAATEELGQD
+791 RAAAEELGQD
-801 ESRTRALLRQHHELL
+801 ESRTRTLLRQHQELL

-823 EQLDGLAQQAE
+823 EQLDGLARQAE
-834 GFPLELRTSPEAQNQ
+834 GFPPELRAGPDAQSR
-849 LAALR
+849 LVALR
-854 ELHAEAAALA
+854 ELHAEVAALA
-864 ELRGRQLQDTLD
+864 ERRGRQLQDALD

-895 TWLGQPEVPQALED
+895 TWLGQEVPQALED

-922 EMATVASQIA
+922 EMAAVASQIA
-932 AVNQAADSLLAS
+932 AVNQAADGLLAS

-950 QVRQCW
+950 QVRQCR
-956 EQLNKRW
+956 EQLNERW
-963 DRFRELVAERRRAVG
+963 DRFRELASERRRAVG

-984 NYRLESEETRQ
+984 NYRLECEETRQ
-995 WLQSKARAVEATAE
+995 WLRSKAQAVEATAE

-1023 LYGIERELAI
+1023 LYGIERELAV

-1044 ADHLAKE
+1044 ADQLAKE
-1051 RPEVAGEVA
+1051 RPEVAGEA
-1060 QRLAAAVAAWEELQ
+1060 AERLSSAAAAWEELQ
-1074 EALRERAASLGE
+1074 EALGKRAASLGE
-1086 AGQLRRFLQ
+1086 AGQLQRFLQ

-1105 GAQKAVAATDEVPAS
+1105 GAQKAVAAADEVPAS

-1127 LRQHEAAQQDTEGHT
+1127 LRRHEAARRDVEEH
-1142 ATFAALLKAG
+1142 AAAFAALSEAG
-1152 EQVVGEETDPQ
+1152 ERVVGEQEDPQ

-1186 AQHHFLAQCRGFQEF
+1186 ARHRFLTQCRGFQEF
-1201 LHNAKQAEILLTN
+1201 LRDAKQVEILLTN
-1214 QEYTLAHLE
+1214 QEYTLAHLD
-1223 LPTTLDGS
+1223 LPATLEGS

-1238 QDFRASTESSAEKV
+1238 QDFRAGVESSAEKV
-1252 PEAVAGGTKL
+1252 PEVVADGTKL
-1262 VTEGNIFAEKIAEKC
+1262 VAEGNIFAEKITEKC
-1277 QTLQDRHQAVVVK
+1277 RTLQERHGAVVAK
-1290 AEEAAGL
+1290 AEEASGL

-1312 ELNAWMEEKMLT
+1312 ELNAWLEEKMLT
-1324 AQDASYGGARGLHS
+1324 AQDASYGEVRGLHG
-1338 KWQKHQAFMAELAP
+1338 KWQKHQAFMAELVP
-1352 NQGWLEKIEME
+1352 NQGWLERIETE
-1363 GKELARR
+1363 GKELASR
-1370 KPQYSEVVA
+1370 KPQYGEVVA
-1379 QELDEL
+1379 QQLDEL
-1385 RGRWDRLRSTAE
+1385 RGRWDRLRAAAE
-1397 EKGQQLFEANR
+1397 EKGRRLFEANR
-1408 STLYAQSYGELE
+1408 STLYARSYRELE
-1420 SWLGQ
+1420 SWLER
-1425 AEEELRGTEQAK
+1425 AEEELRAAEQAK

-1449 TRLEEQVRARMKELE
+1449 TRLEEQVGARMKELE
-1464 ELGWQGPAPAEV
+1464 ELGWQGPPARD

-1483 EQRLRR
+1483 EQRIQR
-1489 RFLDLLDPLERRRK
+1489 RFLDLLEPLERRRK
-1503 ELETTKAMYQLGRDL
+1503 ELETAKAMYQLGRDL
-1518 EDERLW
+1518 EDETLW
-1524 VQERLPLARSTEHGM
+1524 VEERLPLARSTEHGT
-1539 DLASVQRLAKR
+1539 DLPSVQRLAKR
-1550 NETLQKELAG
+1550 NETLQKELGG

-1571 GEAVA
+1571 GEAAA
-1576 SGDEPSPELEAQARE
+1576 SGSEPSPELEARVRE
-1591 LRGLWEMLQE
+1591 LRGLWETLQA
-1601 EAAARHQRLQEASE
+1601 EAAARHRRLRDAGE
-1615 AQQYYLDAGEAKTW
+1615 AQQYYLDAGEAEAW
-1629 VSEQELFM
+1629 VSKQELFV
-1637 GAEEKPKDEESCLV
+1637 GAEEKPKDEESGLV

-1661 SIEDYGQTIKELAGR
+1661 AIEDYGQTIKELAGR

-1695 GQVDKHYAGLK
+1695 GQVDKRYAGLK
-1706 EVAEERRRRLENMSH
+1706 EAAEEHRRRLENMSH

-1764 FARETGSVGQERVD
+1764 FARETGNVGQERVD
-1778 RVNLAIEDLIDAGHT
+1778 RVDLAIEDLIDAGHA

-1832 FYDGAE
+1832 FYDGTE
-1838 LLTLIAARRQELPQD
+1838 LLALIAARRQELPQD
-1853 LGEDAGTVEAFHR
+1853 LGEDVGTAEAFHR

-1879 TQVRPYLGTSGD
+1879 
-1891 AWHRY
+1891 A
-1896 HRHSAFSALSGFAGQ
+1896 Q
-1911 VQQFREMAARLQTA
+1911 VQQFRETAARLQTA
-1925 YAGEKAAGIQEQEQE
+1925 YAGEKAASIQEREQE

-1995 SSVELLMKYHQS
+1995 SSVELLMKYHQG

-2016 KSFTTCI
+2016 KSFAACI

-2031 RKHQDSPEV
+2031 RKHQDSPE
-2040 RAAGARG
+2040 
-2047 WWGRWHWGH
+2047 
-2056 PVTVHPPSQIK
+2056 IK
-2067 TKLVEVVEKRKA
+2067 AKLVELVEKRKA

-2164 GRTLREGLAQDGVMR
+2164 GRTLREGLAWDRETR

-2204 RKGTSTQDTSPPAVD
+2204 RKGSSTRDASLPAAD
-2219 GPEPVR
+2219 GPEPLVR
-2225 DRTSGCGFWWWAVTA
+2225 M
-2240 PCNRAVALR
+2240 
-2249 QLARTTGDEEPVSL
+2249 TGDEEPAL
-2263 SLRPEPEEPATLPAR
+2263 PSLRLPREEPEEPATLPAR

-2306 STRYCVV
+2306 STRYCVL

-2331 PCHGEEPLALQDAL
+2331 PCHGEEPLGLQDAL

-2386 STAISECRSRW
+2386 SRAITACRSSR
-2397 GKAQSLPLPLPV
+2397 GKAQSLPLP
-2409 APAPPEHPL
+2409 PAPPEPPL

>member
-1 TMTSAN
+1 MTSAN
-7 NYEQLELQ
+7 DYEQLELQ
-15 QQYSRVND
+15 QHYSRINV

-73 TCRISDLYLDLRD
+73 TCRISDLYMDLRD

-101 LPRPTKGRMRI
+101 LPKPTKGRMRI

-123 FLKEQKVHLENMGSH
+123 FLKEQRVHLENMGSH

-161 QDIIIQTQ
+161 QDIIMQTQ
-169 EGRETRSARDA
+169 EGEETRSARDA

-192 PHVNVTNFTSSWKDG
+192 SHVNVTNFTSSWKDG

-215 KHRPEL
+215 RHRPEL
-221 VDFQNLTKSNARHN
+221 FDFQNLTKSNARHN

-254 PEADV
+254 PEDV

-276 YHYFSKMKVL
+276 YHYFSKMRLL

-310 GRLASDLLTWI
+310 GGLASTLLTWI
-321 EQTIASLNSRSFA
+321 EQTITSLNSRSFA

-375 MRANNQRG
+375 MRANNQRV

-439 WLSENQRLVAQVR
+439 WLSENQRLVAQ
-452 SGTPTPWTRTP
+452 
-463 RQGLTVGFVLGQ
+463 

-500 AYKERVQAIEAVARE
+500 AYKERVQAIEAVAKE

-529 RKNNILRLW
+529 RKDNILRLW
-538 EQLQELLTARRQR
+538 EQLLELLAARRQR
-551 LEMNLVLQHLFQ
+551 LEMNLVLQYLFQ

-576 VQLASPESGKHLLE
+576 VRLGSPESGKHLLE
-590 AEELLQTHHLL
+590 AEELLQTHQLL
-601 EGDMALQAEKIRAV
+601 ERDMALQAEKTRAI

-620 RFADTEGYRPCDP
+620 RFADAEGYRPCDP

-643 ELCRRELQALATR
+643 ELRQQELQVLASQ

-664 RSLWMCL
+664 RSLWTCL
-671 WELDEAEGWIKEQE
+671 WELDEAESWIKEQE
-685 QLYSALDFGKDLPG
+685 QLYSSLDFGKDLPG

-716 RGSRLEQALAVG
+716 RGGRLERALAAG
-728 EGLAA
+728 EGLVAAGWA
-733 AGRAAK
+733 AGR
-739 QLQERGA
+739 LRERGA

-755 EELATFRRRGLR
+755 EELAAFRQRGLS
-767 EAEGFFQFQADAEEL
+767 ASEGFFQFQAEMEEL
-782 AEGLRDARR
+782 VEGLRDARR
-791 RAATEELGQD
+791 RAAAEELGQD
-801 ESRTRALLRQHHELL
+801 EYRTRALLRQHQELL
-816 EEMAAAR
+816 EEIAAAQ

-834 GFPLELRTSPEAQNQ
+834 GFSPELRAGPEAQSR
-849 LAALR
+849 LVALR
-854 ELHAEAAALA
+854 ELHADVAALA
-864 ELRGRQLQDTLD
+864 ERRGRQLQDALD

-881 GESDACHLWMGAKE
+881 GESDACHLWMGSKE
-895 TWLGQPEVPQALED
+895 TWLGQLEVPQVLED

-922 EMATVASQIA
+922 ETAAVASQIA
-932 AVNQAADSLLAS
+932 AVNQAADGLLAS

-950 QVRQCW
+950 QVRQCQ
-956 EQLNKRW
+956 EKLNERW
-963 DRFRELVAERRRAVG
+963 DRFRELVSKRHRAVG

-984 NYRLESEETRQ
+984 NYRLECEETRQ
-995 WLQSKARAVEATAE
+995 WLLSKARAVEATAE

-1023 LYGIERELAI
+1023 LYGIERELAV
-1033 AEDRLAALHSQ
+1033 AESRLAALRSQ
-1044 ADHLAKE
+1044 ADRLAEE
-1051 RPEVAGEVA
+1051 RPEVAQEVA
-1060 QRLAAAVAAWEELQ
+1060 ERLSAVTAAWEELQ
-1074 EALRERAASLGE
+1074 KALQEQAASLGE

-1105 GAQKAVAATDEVPAS
+1105 GAQKAVAAADEVPAS
-1120 LAEAEEL
+1120 LAEAEDL
-1127 LRQHEAAQQDTEGHT
+1127 LQRHEVARRDAEGHAAAFT
-1142 ATFAALLKAG
+1142 ALVESG
-1152 EQVVGEETDPQ
+1152 ERVVGEQADPQ

-1186 AQHHFLAQCRGFQEF
+1186 ARHGFLVQCRGFQEF
-1201 LHNAKQAEILLTN
+1201 LRDAKQAEILLTN

-1223 LPTTLDGS
+1223 LPTTLEGS
-1231 AAALRRF
+1231 ATALRRF
-1238 QDFRASTESSAEKV
+1238 QEFCAGMESSAEKV
-1252 PEAVAGGTKL
+1252 PEAVASGTKL
-1262 VTEGNIFAEKIAEKC
+1262 VAEGNIFSEKVAEKC
-1277 QTLQDRHQAVVVK
+1277 QALQERHEAVTAK
-1290 AEEAAGL
+1290 AGEAATL
-1297 LQDNHELQTFLQSCR
+1297 LQDNHELQTFLQNCR
-1312 ELNAWMEEKMLT
+1312 ELDAWVEEKMLT
-1324 AQDASYGGARGLHS
+1324 VQDASYGEARGLHG
-1338 KWQKHQAFMAELAP
+1338 KWQKHQAFMAELAA

-1363 GKELARR
+1363 GKELVSR
-1370 KPQYSEVVA
+1370 KLQYGKVVA
-1379 QELDEL
+1379 WQLDEL
-1385 RGRWDRLRSTAE
+1385 RRRWDGLRAAAE
-1397 EKGQQLFEANR
+1397 EKGRQLFEANR

-1425 AEEELRGTEQAK
+1425 AKEELRATEQAK

-1449 TRLEEQVRARMKELE
+1449 MRLEEQVRARMKELE
-1464 ELGWQGPAPAEV
+1464 ELGQQGPPPAGD

-1483 EQRLRR
+1483 EQRLQR
-1489 RFLDLLDPLERRRK
+1489 RFLDLLEPLEKRRK
-1503 ELETTKAMYQLGRDL
+1503 ELETAKAMYQLGRDL
-1518 EDERLW
+1518 EDEKLW
-1524 VQERLPLARSTEHGM
+1524 VQERLPLARSTEHGT
-1539 DLASVQRLAKR
+1539 DLPSVQRLAKR

-1571 GEAVA
+1571 GEAAAA
-1576 SGDEPSPELEAQARE
+1576 SGDELSPELEARVRE
-1591 LRGLWEMLQE
+1591 LRGLWEMLQA
-1601 EAAARHQRLQEASE
+1601 EAAARHRRLREASE
-1615 AQQYYLDAGEAKTW
+1615 AQQYYLDASEAEAW

-1637 GAEEKPKDEESCLV
+1637 GAEEKPKDEESGLV

-1706 EVAEERRRRLENMSH
+1706 EAAEERRRRLENMSH

-1754 VTLLREKFRE
+1754 ATLLREKFRE

-1778 RVNLAIEDLIDAGHT
+1778 RVNLAIEDLIDAGHA

-1832 FYDGAE
+1832 FYDGTE
-1838 LLTLIAARRQELPQD
+1838 LLALIAARRQELPQD

-1879 TQVRPYLGTSGD
+1879 TQV
-1891 AWHRY
+1891 
-1896 HRHSAFSALSGFAGQ
+1896 
-1911 VQQFREMAARLQTA
+1911 QQFRETATRLQTA

-1995 SSVELLMKYHQS
+1995 SSVELLMKYHQG
-2007 IRAEVDARG
+2007 IRAEVDARS

-2031 RKHQDSPEV
+2031 RKHQDSPE
-2040 RAAGARG
+2040 
-2047 WWGRWHWGH
+2047 
-2056 PVTVHPPSQIK
+2056 IK
-2067 TKLVEVVEKRKA
+2067 AKLVELVENRRA

-2164 GRTLREGLAQDGVMR
+2164 GRTLSEGLARDGATR
-2179 TEAPDYHL
+2179 TEAPDYQL

-2204 RKGTSTQDTSPPAVD
+2204 RKGMSMQDSFPPTTD
-2219 GPEPVR
+2219 GPEP
-2225 DRTSGCGFWWWAVTA
+2225 
-2240 PCNRAVALR
+2240 
-2249 QLARTTGDEEPVSL
+2249 LARTTGDEEPASP
-2263 SLRPEPEEPATLPAR
+2263 SPRPLREEPEEPATLPAR

-2306 STRYCVV
+2306 STRYCVL

-2331 PCHGEEPLALQDAL
+2331 PCHGEEPLGLQDAL

-2386 STAISECRSRW
+2386 STAITECQSGR
-2397 GKAQSLPLPLPV
+2397 GKVQSLPLPL
-2409 APAPPEHPL
+2409 APAEPLL

>member
-1 TMTSAN
+1 MTSAN
-7 NYEQLELQ
+7 DYEQLELQ
-15 QQYSRVND
+15 QQYSRINV

-73 TCRISDLYLDLRD
+73 TCRISDLYMDLRD

-101 LPRPTKGRMRI
+101 LPKPTKGRMRI

-123 FLKEQKVHLENMGSH
+123 FLKEQRVHLENMGSH

-161 QDIIIQTQ
+161 QDIIVETQ

-215 KHRPEL
+215 RHRPEL

-254 PEADV
+254 PEDV

-310 GRLASDLLTWI
+310 GGLASDLLTWI

-375 MRANNQRG
+375 MRANNQRV

-413 RTELIRQEK
+413 RNELIRQEK

-439 WLSENQRLVAQVR
+439 WLSENQRLVAQ
-452 SGTPTPWTRTP
+452 
-463 RQGLTVGFVLGQ
+463 
-475 DNFGQDLPAVEA
+475 DNFGQDLAAVEA

-500 AYKERVQAIEAVARE
+500 AYRERVQAIEAVAKE
-515 LEVEGYHDIQRING
+515 LELEGYHDIQRING
-529 RKNNILRLW
+529 RKDNILRLW
-538 EQLQELLTARRQR
+538 EQLLELLAARRQR
-551 LEMNLVLQHLFQ
+551 LEMNLTLQHLFQ
-563 EMLHSI
+563 EMLHCI

-576 VQLASPESGKHLLE
+576 VKLASPESGKHLLE
-590 AEELLQTHHLL
+590 AEELLQTHRLL
-601 EGDMALQAEKIRAV
+601 EADMAVQAEKTRAI
-615 SAAAL
+615 SAATL
-620 RFADTEGYRPCDP
+620 RFADAEGYRPCDP

-643 ELCRRELQALATR
+643 EMCRRELQVLAAR

-664 RSLWMCL
+664 RSLWTCL
-671 WELDEAEGWIKEQE
+671 WELDEAESWIKEQE
-685 QLYSALDFGKDLPG
+685 QLYSSLDFGKDLPG

-716 RGSRLEQALAVG
+716 RGGRLEQTLAVG

-733 AGRAAK
+733 AGRAAE
-739 QLQERGA
+739 QLRERGA

-755 EELATFRRRGLR
+755 EELAAFRRRGLR
-767 EAEGFFQFQADAEEL
+767 EAEGFFQFQAEVEEL
-782 AEGLRDARR
+782 AEGLQDARR
-791 RAATEELGQD
+791 RAAAEELGQD
-801 ESRTRALLRQHHELL
+801 ESRTLVLLRQHQELL
-816 EEMAAAR
+816 DELAAAR
-823 EQLDGLAQQAE
+823 EQLDRLAQQAE
-834 GFPLELRTSPEAQNQ
+834 GFPPELRAGPEAQSR

-864 ELRGRQLQDTLD
+864 ERRGRQLQDALD

-881 GESDACHLWMGAKE
+881 GESDACHLWMGSKE
-895 TWLGQPEVPQALED
+895 TWLGELEVPQALED
-909 LDVAQHRLDGLEQ
+909 LDVTQRRLDGLEQ
-922 EMATVASQIA
+922 DMATVASQIA
-932 AVNQAADSLLAS
+932 AVNQAADGLLAS

-950 QVRQCW
+950 QVRQCR
-956 EQLNKRW
+956 EQLNERW
-963 DRFRELVAERRRAVG
+963 GRFRELVSERRRAVG

-984 NYRLESEETRQ
+984 NYNLESEETQ
-995 WLQSKARAVEATAE
+995 KWLRSKARAVEATAE

-1023 LYGIERELAI
+1023 LYGIERELAV
-1033 AEDRLAALHSQ
+1033 AQDRLAALRSQ
-1044 ADHLAKE
+1044 AERLAEE
-1051 RPEVAGEVA
+1051 RPEAATEVA
-1060 QRLAAAVAAWEELQ
+1060 QKLAMATSAWDELQ
-1074 EALRERAASLGE
+1074 AALAERAASLGE
-1086 AGQLRRFLQ
+1086 AGQLRSFLQ

-1105 GAQKAVAATDEVPAS
+1105 SAQKAVAAVDEVPAS
-1120 LAEAEEL
+1120 LGEAEEML
-1127 LRQHEAAQQDTEGHT
+1127 QRHEAARRDAEDHAG
-1142 ATFAALLKAG
+1142 AFAALAEAG
-1152 EQVVGEETDPQ
+1152 ERVLGGQTDPE
-1163 YEGLRQRLRGVE
+1163 YEGLRQRLGGVKD
-1175 AGWAALGRMAE
+1175 GWAALGKMAE
-1186 AQHHFLAQCRGFQEF
+1186 ARKRFLTQCRDFQEF
-1201 LHNAKQAEILLTN
+1201 LRDTKQAEILLTK
-1214 QEYTLAHLE
+1214 QEYTLSHLE
-1223 LPTTLDGS
+1223 LPSTLEGS
-1231 AAALRRF
+1231 AAALHRF
-1238 QDFRASTESSAEKV
+1238 QNFRAGVESNAKKV
-1252 PEAVAGGTKL
+1252 PEVVVGGTKL
-1262 VTEGNIFAEKIAEKC
+1262 VAEENIFAEKISEKC
-1277 QTLQDRHQAVVVK
+1277 RTLQERHGAVMDKV
-1290 AEEAAGL
+1290 EEAAGL
-1297 LQDNHELQTFLQSCR
+1297 MQDNHDLQTFLQSCR
-1312 ELNAWMEEKMLT
+1312 EFDAWVDEKMLM
-1324 AQDASYGGARGLHS
+1324 AQDVSYGEARGLHS

-1352 NQGWLEKIEME
+1352 NQSWLEKIEAE
-1363 GKELARR
+1363 GTELAAR
-1370 KPQYSEVVA
+1370 KPQYGALVTQRLE
-1379 QELDEL
+1379 EL
-1385 RGRWDRLRSTAE
+1385 RRRWAELRSAAE
-1397 EKGQQLFEANR
+1397 DKGRQLFEAER
-1408 STLYAQSYGELE
+1408 SALYARSYGELE
-1420 SWLGQ
+1420 SWLGRAQ
-1425 AEEELRGTEQAK
+1425 EELRHAEKVK

-1449 TRLEEQVRARMKELE
+1449 TRLEEQVRTWMKELE
-1464 ELGWQGPAPAEV
+1464 ELGWQGTPGTGD
-1476 VPDADGH
+1476 VPDTTRQ
-1483 EQRLRR
+1483 EQMLRQR
-1489 RFLDLLDPLERRRK
+1489 VLELLEPLERKRK
-1503 ELETTKAMYQLGRDL
+1503 ELETAKAMYQLGRDL
-1518 EDERLW
+1518 EDETLW
-1524 VQERLPLARSTEHGM
+1524 VQERLSLARSTDHGT
-1539 DLASVQRLAKR
+1539 DLPSVQRLTKR
-1550 NETLQKELAG
+1550 NETMQKELAG
-1560 HAPRLAEVLSR
+1560 HAPRLGEVLSR
-1571 GEAVA
+1571 AEAAGSGE
-1576 SGDEPSPELEAQARE
+1576 EPGPELAAQAQE
-1591 LRGLWEMLQE
+1591 LQALWATLQE
-1601 EAAARHQRLQEASE
+1601 EAAARHRRLREAEE
-1615 AQQYYLDAGEAKTW
+1615 AQQYYLDADEAEAW

-1637 GAEEKPKDEESCLV
+1637 GPEEKPKDEESCLM
-1651 MLKRHVRQQR
+1651 MLKRHVRQLR

-1706 EVAEERRRRLENMSH
+1706 EAAEERRRRLENMSH
-1721 LFQLKREVEDLEQ
+1721 LFQLKREVEELEQ

-1740 VVASSQEMGQDLDH
+1740 VVASSPEMGQDLDH
-1754 VTLLREKFRE
+1754 VMLLREKFRE

-1778 RVNLAIEDLIDAGHT
+1778 RVNLTIEDLIDAGHI
-1793 EAATMA
+1793 EAATIA

-1838 LLTLIAARRQELPQD
+1838 LLALIATRRQELPQD

-1866 MHSAFERDLQLLE
+1866 MHNAFERDLQLLE
-1879 TQVRPYLGTSGD
+1879 
-1891 AWHRY
+1891 A
-1896 HRHSAFSALSGFAGQ
+1896 Q
-1911 VQQFREMAARLQTA
+1911 VQQFRETAARLQTA
-1925 YAGEKAAGIQEQEQE
+1925 YAGEKAAGIQEKEQE
-1940 VARALRALLEACSG
+1940 VSRALQELLEACSG
-1954 RRARLVDT
+1954 RRARLTDT

-1968 FGMARDLLSWMEST
+1968 FSMARDLLSWMEST

-1995 SSVELLMKYHQS
+1995 SSVELLMKYHQG
-2007 IRAEVDARG
+2007 IKAEVDARG
-2016 KSFTTCI
+2016 KNFTNCI

-2031 RKHQDSPEV
+2031 RKHQDSPE
-2040 RAAGARG
+2040 
-2047 WWGRWHWGH
+2047 
-2056 PVTVHPPSQIK
+2056 IK
-2067 TKLVEVVEKRKA
+2067 VKLVELVDKRKA
-2079 MMEMW
+2079 MMETW
-2084 EQRWDRLRLLLE
+2084 EQRWERLRLLLE

-2111 MAQEPYLASSD
+2111 IAQEPYLASSD

-2164 GRTLREGLAQDGVMR
+2164 GRSLREGLVRDGTTR
-2179 TEAPDYHL
+2179 SEAPDYCL

-2194 AGSEEEEEEK
+2194 AGSEEEEEEEK
-2204 RKGTSTQDTSPPAVD
+2204 KDVSIQDTSLPTTD
-2219 GPEPVR
+2219 GPEP
-2225 DRTSGCGFWWWAVTA
+2225 
-2240 PCNRAVALR
+2240 
-2249 QLARTTGDEEPVSL
+2249 LASRTGDEEPVTPTP
-2263 SLRPEPEEPATLPAR
+2263 RPPREEPEEPATLPAR
-2278 TCSVQLEGY
+2278 VSSVQLEGY

-2306 STRYCVV
+2306 STRYCVL

-2331 PCHGEEPLALQDAL
+2331 PCQGEEPLGLWDAR
-2345 CEVAAGYKKKKHVF
+2345 CEVPAGYKKKKHVF

-2386 STAISECRSRW
+2386 SAAIMECQGSR
-2397 GKAQSLPLPLPV
+2397 GKVQSLPLPIP
-2409 APAPPEHPL
+2409 PAPPEAHL

>member
-1 TMTSAN
+1 MTSAN
-7 NYEQLELQ
+7 DYEQLELQ
-15 QQYSRVND
+15 QQYSRINV

-73 TCRISDLYLDLRD
+73 TCRISDLYMDLRD

-101 LPRPTKGRMRI
+101 LPKPTKGRMRI

-123 FLKEQKVHLENMGSH
+123 FLKEQRVHLENMGSH

-161 QDIIIQTQ
+161 QDIIVQTQ

-215 KHRPEL
+215 RHRPEL

-254 PEADV
+254 PEDV

-310 GRLASDLLTWI
+310 GGLASDLLTWI

-375 MRANNQRG
+375 MRANNQRV

-439 WLSENQRLVAQVR
+439 WLSENQRLVAQ
-452 SGTPTPWTRTP
+452 
-463 RQGLTVGFVLGQ
+463 

-515 LEVEGYHDIQRING
+515 LEVEGYHDIQRINA
-529 RKNNILRLW
+529 RKDNILRLW
-538 EQLQELLTARRQR
+538 EQLLELLAARRQR
-551 LEMNLVLQHLFQ
+551 LEMNLTLQHLFQ

-590 AEELLQTHHLL
+590 AEELLQTHRLL
-601 EGDMALQAEKIRAV
+601 EGDMALQAEKTRAI

-643 ELCRRELQALATR
+643 ELCRRELQVLAAR

-664 RSLWMCL
+664 RSLWTCL

-685 QLYSALDFGKDLPG
+685 QLYSSLDFGKDLPG

-705 RHAAF
+705 RHATF

-716 RGSRLEQALAVG
+716 RGSRLERALAAG
-728 EGLAA
+728 EGLALAGQA
-733 AGRAAK
+733 AG
-739 QLQERGA
+739 QLRERGA
-746 AVRALWAQL
+746 AVRVLWAQL
-755 EELATFRRRGLR
+755 EELAAFRRRGLQ
-767 EAEGFFQFQADAEEL
+767 EAEGFFQFQVDMEEL
-782 AEGLRDARR
+782 AEGLQDARR

-801 ESRTRALLRQHHELL
+801 ESRTRALLRQHQELL
-816 EEMAAAR
+816 EELAAAQ
-823 EQLDGLAQQAE
+823 EQLDGLARRAE
-834 GFPLELRTSPEAQNQ
+834 GFPPELRAGPEAQNR
-849 LAALR
+849 LVALR

-864 ELRGRQLQDTLD
+864 ERRSRQLQDALS

-881 GESDACHLWMGAKE
+881 GESDACHLWMGSKE
-895 TWLGQPEVPQALED
+895 TWLQQLEVPQALED

-922 EMATVASQIA
+922 EMATVASQIT
-932 AVNQAADSLLAS
+932 AVNQAADGLLAS

-950 QVRQCW
+950 QVRQCR
-956 EQLNKRW
+956 EQLNERW
-963 DRFRELVAERRRAVG
+963 DRFRQLVSERRQAVG

-984 NYRLESEETRQ
+984 NYCLECEETRQ
-995 WLQSKARAVEATAE
+995 WLQSKAQAVKATAE

-1023 LYGIERELAI
+1023 LYGIERELAV
-1033 AEDRLAALHSQ
+1033 AEDRLATLRAQ
-1044 ADHLAKE
+1044 AERLAEE
-1051 RPEVAGEVA
+1051 RPEAAGEVA
-1060 QRLAAAVAAWEELQ
+1060 VRLAATVAAWDELQ
-1074 EALRERAASLGE
+1074 VALAERAASLGE
-1086 AGQLRRFLQ
+1086 AGQLRSFLQ

-1105 GAQKAVAATDEVPAS
+1105 GAQKAVAAADEVPAS

-1127 LRQHEAAQQDTEGHT
+1127 LQRHEAARRDVEEHT
-1142 ATFAALLKAG
+1142 AAFATLVETG
-1152 EQVVGEETDPQ
+1152 QRVVGEQEDPQ

-1186 AQHHFLAQCRGFQEF
+1186 ARHHFLGQCHGFQEF
-1201 LHNAKQAEILLTN
+1201 LRDAKQAEILLTN

-1223 LPTTLDGS
+1223 LPTTLEGS
-1231 AAALRRF
+1231 ATALRRF
-1238 QDFRASTESSAEKV
+1238 QDFRAGMESTAKKV
-1252 PEAVAGGTKL
+1252 PQAVAGGNKL
-1262 VTEGNIFAEKIAEKC
+1262 AAEENIFAEKIAEKC
-1277 QTLQDRHQAVVVK
+1277 QALQERHGTVTAK

-1297 LQDNHELQTFLQSCR
+1297 LQDNHELQSFLQSCQ
-1312 ELNAWMEEKMLT
+1312 ELDAWVEEKMLT
-1324 AQDASYGGARGLHS
+1324 AQDASYSEARGLHG
-1338 KWQKHQAFMAELAP
+1338 KWQKHQAFMAELASS
-1352 NQGWLEKIEME
+1352 QGWLEKIETE
-1363 GKELARR
+1363 GKDLASR
-1370 KPQYSEVVA
+1370 KPQYGEVVV
-1379 QELDEL
+1379 QRLGEL
-1385 RGRWDRLRSTAE
+1385 RQRWDRLRDAAE
-1397 EKGQQLFEANR
+1397 EKGRQLFEANR
-1408 STLYAQSYGELE
+1408 LALYARSYEELE
-1420 SWLGQ
+1420 SWLGRV
-1425 AEEELRGTEQAK
+1425 EEELRAAEQAK
-1437 DLTATNLLLKRL
+1437 DLTATKLLLKRL
-1449 TRLEEQVRARMKELE
+1449 TRLEEQVRAWMKELE
-1464 ELGWQGPAPAEV
+1464 ELRWQGPAPAQDVQEV
-1476 VPDADGH
+1476 DEH
-1483 EQRLRR
+1483 EQRLQQQC
-1489 RFLDLLDPLERRRK
+1489 LNLLEPLERKRK
-1503 ELETTKAMYQLGRDL
+1503 ELETAKTMYQLARDL
-1518 EDERLW
+1518 EDETLW
-1524 VQERLPLARSTEHGM
+1524 VQERLPLARSTEHGT
-1539 DLASVQRLAKR
+1539 DLPSVQRLAKR
-1550 NETLQKELAG
+1550 NETLQKELSG

-1571 GEAVA
+1571 GEAAV
-1576 SGDEPSPELEAQARE
+1576 SGDKPSPELEARVRE
-1591 LRGLWEMLQE
+1591 LQGLWVTLQE
-1601 EAAARHQRLQEASE
+1601 EAAARHQRLREAGE
-1615 AQQYYLDAGEAKTW
+1615 AQQYYLDASEAEAW
-1629 VSEQELFM
+1629 ISEQELFM
-1637 GAEEKPKDEESCLV
+1637 GAEEKPKDEESSLV

-1706 EVAEERRRRLENMSH
+1706 EAAEERRRRLENMSH
-1721 LFQLKREVEDLEQ
+1721 LFQLKREEEDLEQ

-1754 VTLLREKFRE
+1754 VTLLRDKFRE

-1778 RVNLAIEDLIDAGHT
+1778 RVNLAIEGLIDAGHA

-1826 HDLHKY
+1826 YDLHKY

-1838 LLTLIAARRQELPQD
+1838 LLALIAARHQELPQD

-1866 MHSAFERDLQLLE
+1866 MHSAFERDLHLLE
-1879 TQVRPYLGTSGD
+1879 T
-1891 AWHRY
+1891 
-1896 HRHSAFSALSGFAGQ
+1896 Q
-1911 VQQFREMAARLQTA
+1911 VQQFRETAARLQTA

-1995 SSVELLMKYHQS
+1995 SSVELLMKYHQG
-2007 IRAEVDARG
+2007 IRAEVDARS
-2016 KSFTTCI
+2016 KSFSTCL
-2023 ELGKKLLQ
+2023 ELGKKLLH
-2031 RKHQDSPEV
+2031 RKHQDSPE
-2040 RAAGARG
+2040 
-2047 WWGRWHWGH
+2047 
-2056 PVTVHPPSQIK
+2056 IK
-2067 TKLVEVVEKRKA
+2067 AKLVELVGKRKA

-2164 GRTLREGLAQDGVMR
+2164 GRTLREGLARDEAAHPQ
-2179 TEAPDYHL
+2179 APDYCL

-2194 AGSEEEEEEK
+2194 AGSEEEEEEEK
-2204 RKGTSTQDTSPPAVD
+2204 RKGTSTRDASPSATD
-2219 GPEPVR
+2219 GPEPLV
-2225 DRTSGCGFWWWAVTA
+2225 
-2240 PCNRAVALR
+2240 
-2249 QLARTTGDEEPVSL
+2249 QMTGDEEPASP
-2263 SLRPEPEEPATLPAR
+2263 SPWPPREEPEEPATLPAR
-2278 TCSVQLEGY
+2278 TCSIQLEGY

-2306 STRYCVV
+2306 STRYCVL

-2331 PCHGEEPLALQDAL
+2331 PCHGEEPLGLRDAL
-2345 CEVAAGYKKKKHVF
+2345 CEVATGYKKKKHVF

-2386 STAISECRSRW
+2386 STAITECRSSR
-2397 GKAQSLPLPLPV
+2397 GKAQSLPLPP
-2409 APAPPEHPL
+2409 APAPPEPPL

>member
-1 TMTSAN
+1 MTSAN
-7 NYEQLELQ
+7 DYEQLELQ
-15 QQYSRVND
+15 QQYSRINV

-73 TCRISDLYLDLRD
+73 TCRISDLYMDLRD

-101 LPRPTKGRMRI
+101 LPKPTKGRMRI

-123 FLKEQKVHLENMGSH
+123 FLKEQRVHLENMGSH

-161 QDIIIQTQ
+161 QDIIVETQ

-215 KHRPEL
+215 RHRPEL

-254 PEADV
+254 PEDV

-310 GRLASDLLTWI
+310 GGLASDLLTWI

-375 MRANNQRG
+375 MRANNQRV

-413 RTELIRQEK
+413 RNELIRQEK

-439 WLSENQRLVAQVR
+439 WLSENQRLVAQ
-452 SGTPTPWTRTP
+452 
-463 RQGLTVGFVLGQ
+463 
-475 DNFGQDLPAVEA
+475 DNFGQDLAAVEA

-500 AYKERVQAIEAVARE
+500 AYRERVQAIEAVAKE
-515 LEVEGYHDIQRING
+515 LELEGYHDIQRING
-529 RKNNILRLW
+529 RKDNILRLW
-538 EQLQELLTARRQR
+538 EQLLELLAARRQR
-551 LEMNLVLQHLFQ
+551 LEMNLTLQHLFQ
-563 EMLHSI
+563 EMLHCI

-576 VQLASPESGKHLLE
+576 VKLASPESGKHLLE
-590 AEELLQTHHLL
+590 AEELLQTHRLL
-601 EGDMALQAEKIRAV
+601 EADMAVQAEKTRAI

-643 ELCRRELQALATR
+643 EMCRRELQVLAAR

-664 RSLWMCL
+664 RSLWTCL
-671 WELDEAEGWIKEQE
+671 WELDEAESWIKEQE
-685 QLYSALDFGKDLPG
+685 QLYSSLDFGKDLPG

-716 RGSRLEQALAVG
+716 RGGQLEQTLAVG

-733 AGRAAK
+733 AGRAAE
-739 QLQERGA
+739 QLRERGA

-755 EELATFRRRGLR
+755 EELAAFRRRGLR
-767 EAEGFFQFQADAEEL
+767 EAEGFFQFQAEVEEL
-782 AEGLRDARR
+782 AEGLQDARR

-801 ESRTRALLRQHHELL
+801 ESRTLVLLRQHQELL
-816 EEMAAAR
+816 DELAAAR
-823 EQLDGLAQQAE
+823 EQLDRLAQQAE
-834 GFPLELRTSPEAQNQ
+834 GFPPELRAGPEAQSR

-854 ELHAEAAALA
+854 ELHAEAAVLA
-864 ELRGRQLQDTLD
+864 ERRGRQLQDALD

-881 GESDACHLWMGAKE
+881 GESDACHLWMGSKE
-895 TWLGQPEVPQALED
+895 TWLGELEVPQALED
-909 LDVAQHRLDGLEQ
+909 LDVTQRRLDGLEQ
-922 EMATVASQIA
+922 DMATVASQIA
-932 AVNQAADSLLAS
+932 AVNQAADGLLAS

-950 QVRQCW
+950 QVRQCR
-956 EQLNKRW
+956 EQLNERW
-963 DRFRELVAERRRAVG
+963 GRFRELVSERRRAVG

-984 NYRLESEETRQ
+984 NYNLESEETQ
-995 WLQSKARAVEATAE
+995 KWLRSKARAVEATAE

-1023 LYGIERELAI
+1023 LYGIERELAV
-1033 AEDRLAALHSQ
+1033 AQDRLAALRSQ
-1044 ADHLAKE
+1044 AERLAEE
-1051 RPEVAGEVA
+1051 RPEAATEVA
-1060 QRLAAAVAAWEELQ
+1060 QKLAMATSAWDELQ
-1074 EALRERAASLGE
+1074 TALAERAASLGE
-1086 AGQLRRFLQ
+1086 AGQLRSFLQ

-1105 GAQKAVAATDEVPAS
+1105 SAQKAVAAVDEVPAS
-1120 LAEAEEL
+1120 LGEAEEML
-1127 LRQHEAAQQDTEGHT
+1127 QRHEAARRDAEEHAG
-1142 ATFAALLKAG
+1142 AFAALAEAG
-1152 EQVVGEETDPQ
+1152 ERVLGGQTDPE
-1163 YEGLRQRLRGVE
+1163 YEGLRQRLGGVKD
-1175 AGWAALGRMAE
+1175 GWAALGKMAE
-1186 AQHHFLAQCRGFQEF
+1186 ARKRFLTQCRNFQEF
-1201 LHNAKQAEILLTN
+1201 LRDTKQAEILLTK
-1214 QEYTLAHLE
+1214 QEYTLSHLE
-1223 LPTTLDGS
+1223 LPSTLEGS
-1231 AAALRRF
+1231 AAALHRF
-1238 QDFRASTESSAEKV
+1238 QNFRAGVESNAKKV
-1252 PEAVAGGTKL
+1252 PEVVVGGTKL
-1262 VTEGNIFAEKIAEKC
+1262 VAEDNIFAEKISEKC
-1277 QTLQDRHQAVVVK
+1277 RTLQERHGAVMDKV
-1290 AEEAAGL
+1290 EEAAGL
-1297 LQDNHELQTFLQSCR
+1297 MQDNHDLQTFLQSCR
-1312 ELNAWMEEKMLT
+1312 EFDAWVDEKMLM
-1324 AQDASYGGARGLHS
+1324 AQDVSYGEARGLHS

-1352 NQGWLEKIEME
+1352 NQSWLEKIEAE
-1363 GKELARR
+1363 GTELATR
-1370 KPQYSEVVA
+1370 KPQYGTQVTQRLE
-1379 QELDEL
+1379 EL
-1385 RGRWDRLRSTAE
+1385 RRRWAELRSAAE
-1397 EKGQQLFEANR
+1397 DKGRQLFEAER
-1408 STLYAQSYGELE
+1408 SALYARSYGELE
-1420 SWLGQ
+1420 SWLGRAQ
-1425 AEEELRGTEQAK
+1425 EELRHAEKVK

-1449 TRLEEQVRARMKELE
+1449 TRLEEQVRTWMKELE
-1464 ELGWQGPAPAEV
+1464 ELGWQGTPGTGD
-1476 VPDADGH
+1476 VPDTTRQ
-1483 EQRLRR
+1483 EQMLRQR
-1489 RFLDLLDPLERRRK
+1489 VLELLEPLERKRK
-1503 ELETTKAMYQLGRDL
+1503 ELETAKAMYQLGRDL
-1518 EDERLW
+1518 EDETLW
-1524 VQERLPLARSTEHGM
+1524 VQERLSLARSTDHGT
-1539 DLASVQRLAKR
+1539 DLPSVQRLTKR

-1560 HAPRLAEVLSR
+1560 HAPRLGEVLSR
-1571 GEAVA
+1571 GEAA
-1576 SGDEPSPELEAQARE
+1576 GSGEEPGPELAAQAQE
-1591 LRGLWEMLQE
+1591 LRALWETLQE
-1601 EAAARHQRLQEASE
+1601 EAAARHRRLREAEE
-1615 AQQYYLDAGEAKTW
+1615 AQQYYLDADEAEAW

-1637 GAEEKPKDEESCLV
+1637 GPEEKPKDEESCLM
-1651 MLKRHVRQQR
+1651 MLKRHVRQLR

-1706 EVAEERRRRLENMSH
+1706 EAAEERRRRLENMSH
-1721 LFQLKREVEDLEQ
+1721 LFQLKREVEELEQ

-1740 VVASSQEMGQDLDH
+1740 VVASSPEMGQDLDH
-1754 VTLLREKFRE
+1754 VMLLREKFRE

-1778 RVNLAIEDLIDAGHT
+1778 RVNLTIEDLIDAGHI
-1793 EAATMA
+1793 EAATIA

-1838 LLTLIAARRQELPQD
+1838 LLALIATRRQELPQD

-1866 MHSAFERDLQLLE
+1866 MHNAFERDLQLLE
-1879 TQVRPYLGTSGD
+1879 
-1891 AWHRY
+1891 A
-1896 HRHSAFSALSGFAGQ
+1896 Q
-1911 VQQFREMAARLQTA
+1911 VQQFRETAARLQTA
-1925 YAGEKAAGIQEQEQE
+1925 YAGEKAAGIQEKEQE
-1940 VARALRALLEACSG
+1940 VSRALQELLEACSG
-1954 RRARLVDT
+1954 RRARLTDT

-1968 FGMARDLLSWMEST
+1968 FSMARDLLSWMEST

-1995 SSVELLMKYHQS
+1995 SSVELLMKYHQG
-2007 IRAEVDARG
+2007 IKAEVDARG
-2016 KSFTTCI
+2016 KNFTNCI

-2031 RKHQDSPEV
+2031 RKHQDSPE
-2040 RAAGARG
+2040 
-2047 WWGRWHWGH
+2047 
-2056 PVTVHPPSQIK
+2056 IK
-2067 TKLVEVVEKRKA
+2067 AKLVELVDKRKA
-2079 MMEMW
+2079 MMETW
-2084 EQRWDRLRLLLE
+2084 EQRWERLRLLLE

-2164 GRTLREGLAQDGVMR
+2164 GRSLREGLVRDGTTR
-2179 TEAPDYHL
+2179 SEAPDYCL

-2194 AGSEEEEEEK
+2194 ARSEEEEGEEEK
-2204 RKGTSTQDTSPPAVD
+2204 KDESTQDTSLPITD
-2219 GPEPVR
+2219 GPEPL
-2225 DRTSGCGFWWWAVTA
+2225 A
-2240 PCNRAVALR
+2240 PR
-2249 QLARTTGDEEPVSL
+2249 TGDEEPVSPTP
-2263 SLRPEPEEPATLPAR
+2263 RPPREEPEEPATLPAR
-2278 TCSVQLEGY
+2278 VSSVQLEGY

-2306 STRYCVV
+2306 STRYCVL

-2331 PCHGEEPLALQDAL
+2331 PCQGEEPLGLWDAR
-2345 CEVAAGYKKKKHVF
+2345 CEVPAGYKKKKHVF

-2386 STAISECRSRW
+2386 SAAITECRGSR
-2397 GKAQSLPLPLPV
+2397 GKVQSLPLPIP
-2409 APAPPEHPL
+2409 PAPPEAPL

>member
-7 NYEQLELQ
+7 DYEQLELQ
-15 QQYSRVND
+15 QQYSRINV

-73 TCRISDLYLDLRD
+73 TCRISDLYMDLRD

-101 LPRPTKGRMRI
+101 LPKPTKGRMRI

-123 FLKEQKVHLENMGSH
+123 FLKEQRVHLENVGSH

-149 GLIWTII
+149 GLVWTII

-161 QDIIIQTQ
+161 QDIIVQTQ

-215 KHRPEL
+215 RHRPEL

-254 PEADV
+254 PEDV

-310 GRLASDLLTWI
+310 GGLASDLLTWI

-375 MRANNQRG
+375 MRANNQRV

-439 WLSENQRLVAQVR
+439 WLNENQRLVA
-452 SGTPTPWTRTP
+452 
-463 RQGLTVGFVLGQ
+463 Q

-500 AYKERVQAIEAVARE
+500 AYKERVQAIEAVAKE
-515 LEVEGYHDIQRING
+515 LEVEGYHDIQRINK
-529 RKNNILRLW
+529 RKDNILRLW
-538 EQLQELLTARRQR
+538 EQLLELLAARRQR
-551 LEMNLVLQHLFQ
+551 LEMNLALQHLFQ
-563 EMLHSI
+563 AMLHSI

-590 AEELLQTHHLL
+590 AEELLQAHRLL
-601 EGDMALQAEKIRAV
+601 EGDMTLQAEKTQTI

-620 RFADTEGYRPCDP
+620 RFANAEGYRPCDP
-633 KVIRDRVSHL
+633 KVIRDRVNHL
-643 ELCRRELQALATR
+643 ELCWRELQALAAR

-664 RSLWMCL
+664 RSLWTCL
-671 WELDEAEGWIKEQE
+671 WELDEAESWIKEQE
-685 QLYSALDFGKDLPG
+685 QLYSSLDFGKDLPS

-716 RGSRLEQALAVG
+716 RGSRLERALATG
-728 EGLAA
+728 
-733 AGRAAK
+733 
-739 QLQERGA
+739 
-746 AVRALWAQL
+746 
-755 EELATFRRRGLR
+755 EELAAFRRRGLR
-767 EAEGFFQFQADAEEL
+767 EAEGFFQFQGEAEEL
-782 AEGLRDARR
+782 AEGLQDARR
-791 RAATEELGQD
+791 RAAAEELGQD
-801 ESRTRALLRQHHELL
+801 ESRTRVLLRQHRELL
-816 EEMAAAR
+816 EELAAAQ
-823 EQLDGLAQQAE
+823 EQLDGLARRAE
-834 GFPLELRTSPEAQNQ
+834 GFPPELRAGPEAQSR
-849 LAALR
+849 LVALR

-864 ELRGRQLQDTLD
+864 ERRGRQLQDALD

-932 AVNQAADSLLAS
+932 AVNQAADGLLAS

-950 QVRQCW
+950 QVRQCR
-956 EQLNKRW
+956 EQLNERW
-963 DRFRELVAERRRAVG
+963 DRFRELASERRRAVG

-984 NYRLESEETRQ
+984 NYRLECEETRQ
-995 WLQSKARAVEATAE
+995 WLRSKARAVEATAE

-1023 LYGIERELAI
+1023 LYGIERELAV
-1033 AEDRLAALHSQ
+1033 AEDRLAALRSQ
-1044 ADHLAKE
+1044 ADRLAEE
-1051 RPEVAGEVA
+1051 RPEVAGEA
-1060 QRLAAAVAAWEELQ
+1060 AERLAAAAAAWQELQ
-1074 EALRERAASLGE
+1074 EALGERAASLGE
-1086 AGQLRRFLQ
+1086 AGQLRSFLQ

-1105 GAQKAVAATDEVPAS
+1105 GAQKAMAATDEVPAS
-1120 LAEAEEL
+1120 LSEAEEL
-1127 LRQHEAAQQDTEGHT
+1127 LRQHEAARRDAEGH
-1142 ATFAALLKAG
+1142 AAAFAALAEAG
-1152 EQVVGEETDPQ
+1152 ERVVGEQADPQ

-1175 AGWAALGRMAE
+1175 TGWAALGRMAE
-1186 AQHHFLAQCRGFQEF
+1186 AQHRFLTQCRGFQEF
-1201 LHNAKQAEILLTN
+1201 LRDAKQAEILLAN

-1223 LPTTLDGS
+1223 LPTTLEGS

-1238 QDFRASTESSAEKV
+1238 QDFRAGMESSAEKV

-1262 VTEGNIFAEKIAEKC
+1262 VAEGNIFAEKITEKC
-1277 QTLQDRHQAVVVK
+1277 QALQERHGAVTAK

-1312 ELNAWMEEKMLT
+1312 ELDAWVEEKMLT
-1324 AQDASYGGARGLHS
+1324 AQDASYGEARGLHGR
-1338 KWQKHQAFMAELAP
+1338 WQKHQAFMAELAP
-1352 NQGWLEKIEME
+1352 NQGWLEKIETE
-1363 GKELARR
+1363 GKELASR
-1370 KPQYSEVVA
+1370 KPQYGEVVA
-1379 QELDEL
+1379 RQLDEL
-1385 RGRWDRLRSTAE
+1385 RGRWDGLRSTAE
-1397 EKGQQLFEANR
+1397 EKGRQLFEANR
-1408 STLYAQSYGELE
+1408 STLYARSYGELE
-1420 SWLGQ
+1420 SWLGRV
-1425 AEEELRGTEQAK
+1425 EEELRAAEQAK

-1449 TRLEEQVRARMKELE
+1449 TRLEEQVETWMKELE
-1464 ELGWQGPAPAEV
+1464 ELRSQGPTPAGD
-1476 VPDADGH
+1476 VPDADEQ
-1483 EQRLRR
+1483 EQRLRQ
-1489 RFLDLLDPLERRRK
+1489 RFLDLLEPLKRRRK
-1503 ELETTKAMYQLGRDL
+1503 ELETTKAIYQLGRDL
-1518 EDERLW
+1518 EDEMLW
-1524 VQERLPLARSTEHGM
+1524 VQERLPLARSTEHGT
-1539 DLASVQRLAKR
+1539 DLPSVQRLAKR

-1576 SGDEPSPELEAQARE
+1576 RGDEPSPELEARVRE
-1591 LRGLWEMLQE
+1591 LRGLGETLQAE
-1601 EAAARHQRLQEASE
+1601 VAARHRRLREAGE
-1615 AQQYYLDAGEAKTW
+1615 AQQYYLDAGEAEAW

-1637 GAEEKPKDEESCLV
+1637 GAEEKPKDEESGLV

-1706 EVAEERRRRLENMSH
+1706 EAAEERRRRLENMSH

-1754 VTLLREKFRE
+1754 VMLLREKFRE

-1778 RVNLAIEDLIDAGHT
+1778 RVNLTIEDLIDAGHA

-1826 HDLHKY
+1826 YDLHKY
-1832 FYDGAE
+1832 FYDGTE
-1838 LLTLIAARRQELPQD
+1838 LLTLIAARHQELPQD

-1879 TQVRPYLGTSGD
+1879 
-1891 AWHRY
+1891 A
-1896 HRHSAFSALSGFAGQ
+1896 Q
-1911 VQQFREMAARLQTA
+1911 VQQFRETATRLQTA
-1925 YAGEKAAGIQEQEQE
+1925 YAGEKAASIQEREQE

-1962 ADKHRF
+1962 ADRHRF
-1968 FGMARDLLSWMEST
+1968 FSMARDLLSWMEST

-1995 SSVELLMKYHQS
+1995 SSVELLMKYHQG
-2007 IRAEVDARG
+2007 IRAEVDARS
-2016 KSFTTCI
+2016 KNFSTCI

-2031 RKHQDSPEV
+2031 RKHQDSPE
-2040 RAAGARG
+2040 
-2047 WWGRWHWGH
+2047 
-2056 PVTVHPPSQIK
+2056 IK
-2067 TKLVEVVEKRKA
+2067 TKLVELVEKRKA
-2079 MMEMW
+2079 MMETW

-2164 GRTLREGLAQDGVMR
+2164 GRTLREGLARDGVTR
-2179 TEAPDYHL
+2179 ADAPDYRL

-2194 AGSEEEEEEK
+2194 AGSEEEEK
-2204 RKGTSTQDTSPPAVD
+2204 RKGASTRDTFPPAAD
-2219 GPEPVR
+2219 GPEP
-2225 DRTSGCGFWWWAVTA
+2225 
-2240 PCNRAVALR
+2240 
-2249 QLARTTGDEEPVSL
+2249 LARTTGDEEPASP
-2263 SLRPEPEEPATLPAR
+2263 SPRPPREEPEEPATLPAR

-2306 STRYCVV
+2306 STRYCVL

-2331 PCHGEEPLALQDAL
+2331 PCHGEE
-2345 CEVAAGYKKKKHVF
+2345 
-2359 KLRLSNGS
+2359 
-2367 EWLFHGKD
+2367 
-2375 EEELQAWLQGL
+2375 
-2386 STAISECRSRW
+2386 
-2397 GKAQSLPLPLPV
+2397 
-2409 APAPPEHPL
+2409 
-2418 PRKDKEKRFSFFP
+2418 
-2431 KKK
+2431 

>member
-1 TMTSAN
+1 MTSAN
-7 NYEQLELQ
+7 DYEQLELQ
-15 QQYSRVND
+15 QQYSRINV

-73 TCRISDLYLDLRD
+73 TCRISDLYMDLRD

-101 LPRPTKGRMRI
+101 LPKPTKGRMRI

-123 FLKEQKVHLENMGSH
+123 FLKEQRVHLENMGSH

-161 QDIIIQTQ
+161 QDIIVETQ

-254 PEADV
+254 PEDV

-310 GRLASDLLTWI
+310 GGLASDLLTWI

-375 MRANNQRG
+375 MRANNQRV

-413 RTELIRQEK
+413 RNELIRQEK

-439 WLSENQRLVAQVR
+439 WLSENQRLVAQ
-452 SGTPTPWTRTP
+452 
-463 RQGLTVGFVLGQ
+463 
-475 DNFGQDLPAVEA
+475 DNFGQDLAAVEA

-500 AYKERVQAIEAVARE
+500 AYRERVQAIEAVAKE
-515 LEVEGYHDIQRING
+515 LELEGYHDIQRING
-529 RKNNILRLW
+529 RKDNILRLW
-538 EQLQELLTARRQR
+538 EHLLELLAARRQR
-551 LEMNLVLQHLFQ
+551 LEMNLTLQHLFQ
-563 EMLHSI
+563 EMLHCI

-576 VQLASPESGKHLLE
+576 VKLASPESGKHLLE
-590 AEELLQTHHLL
+590 AEELLQTHRLL
-601 EGDMALQAEKIRAV
+601 EADMAVQAEKTRAI

-620 RFADTEGYRPCDP
+620 RFADAEGRCYRPCDP

-643 ELCRRELQALATR
+643 EMCRRELQVLAAR

-664 RSLWMCL
+664 RSLWTCL
-671 WELDEAEGWIKEQE
+671 WELDEAESWIKEQE
-685 QLYSALDFGKDLPG
+685 QLYSSLDFGKDLPG

-716 RGSRLEQALAVG
+716 RGGRLEQALAVG

-733 AGRAAK
+733 AGRAAER
-739 QLQERGA
+739 LRERGA

-755 EELATFRRRGLR
+755 EELAAFRRRGLR
-767 EAEGFFQFQADAEEL
+767 EAEGFFQFQAEVEEL
-782 AEGLRDARR
+782 AEGLQDARR
-791 RAATEELGQD
+791 RAAAEELGQD
-801 ESRTRALLRQHHELL
+801 ESRTLVLLRQHQELL
-816 EEMAAAR
+816 DELAAAR
-823 EQLDGLAQQAE
+823 EQLDRLAQQAE
-834 GFPLELRTSPEAQNQ
+834 GFPPELRAGPEAQSR

-864 ELRGRQLQDTLD
+864 ERRGRQLQDALD

-881 GESDACHLWMGAKE
+881 GESDACHLWMGSKE
-895 TWLGQPEVPQALED
+895 TWLGELEVPQALED
-909 LDVAQHRLDGLEQ
+909 LDVTQRRLDGLEQ
-922 EMATVASQIA
+922 DMATVASQIA
-932 AVNQAADSLLAS
+932 AVNQAADGLLAS

-950 QVRQCW
+950 QVRQCR
-956 EQLNKRW
+956 EQLNERW
-963 DRFRELVAERRRAVG
+963 GRFQELVSERRRAVG

-984 NYRLESEETRQ
+984 NYNLESEETQ
-995 WLQSKARAVEATAE
+995 KWLQSKARAVEATAE

-1023 LYGIERELAI
+1023 LYGIERELAV
-1033 AEDRLAALHSQ
+1033 AQDRLAALRSQ
-1044 ADHLAKE
+1044 AERLAEE
-1051 RPEVAGEVA
+1051 RPEVAVEVA
-1060 QRLAAAVAAWEELQ
+1060 QKLAAATSAWDELQ
-1074 EALRERAASLGE
+1074 AALAERAASLGE
-1086 AGQLRRFLQ
+1086 AGQLRSFLQ

-1105 GAQKAVAATDEVPAS
+1105 GAQKAVAAVDEVPAS
-1120 LAEAEEL
+1120 LGEAEEML
-1127 LRQHEAAQQDTEGHT
+1127 QRHEAAWRDAEEHAGAFT
-1142 ATFAALLKAG
+1142 ALVEAG
-1152 EQVVGEETDPQ
+1152 ERMLGGQTDPE
-1163 YEGLRQRLRGVE
+1163 YEGLRQRLSGVKD
-1175 AGWAALGRMAE
+1175 GWAALGKMAE
-1186 AQHHFLAQCRGFQEF
+1186 ARKRFLTQCRDFQEF
-1201 LHNAKQAEILLTN
+1201 LRDTKQAEILLTK
-1214 QEYTLAHLE
+1214 QEYTLSHLE
-1223 LPTTLDGS
+1223 LPSTLEGS
-1231 AAALRRF
+1231 AAALHHF
-1238 QDFRASTESSAEKV
+1238 QNFRASVESNAKKV
-1252 PEAVAGGTKL
+1252 PEVVVGGTKL
-1262 VTEGNIFAEKIAEKC
+1262 VAEENIFAEKISEKC
-1277 QTLQDRHQAVVVK
+1277 QTLQERHGAVMDKV
-1290 AEEAAGL
+1290 EEAADL
-1297 LQDNHELQTFLQSCR
+1297 MQDNHDLQTFLQSCR
-1312 ELNAWMEEKMLT
+1312 EFDAWVDEKMLM
-1324 AQDASYGGARGLHS
+1324 AQDVSYGETRGLHS

-1352 NQGWLEKIEME
+1352 NQSWLEKIEAE
-1363 GKELARR
+1363 GTELATR
-1370 KPQYSEVVA
+1370 KPQYSAVVT
-1379 QELDEL
+1379 QRLEEL
-1385 RGRWDRLRSTAE
+1385 RRRWAGLRSAAE
-1397 EKGQQLFEANR
+1397 DRGRQLFEAER
-1408 STLYAQSYGELE
+1408 SALYARSYGELE
-1420 SWLGQ
+1420 SWLGRAQ
-1425 AEEELRGTEQAK
+1425 EELRHAEKVK

-1449 TRLEEQVRARMKELE
+1449 TVEQVRTWMKELE
-1464 ELGWQGPAPAEV
+1464 ELGWQGTPGAGD
-1476 VPDADGH
+1476 VPDATRQ
-1483 EQRLRR
+1483 EQMLREYPR
-1489 RFLDLLDPLERRRK
+1489 CGGGQGAGATHGCCRGLTGCSFL
-1503 ELETTKAMYQLGRDL
+1503 Q
-1518 EDERLW
+1518 LW
-1524 VQERLPLARSTEHGM
+1524 VQERLSLARSTDHGT
-1539 DLASVQRLAKR
+1539 DLPSVQRLTKR

-1560 HAPRLAEVLSR
+1560 HAPRLGEVLSR
-1571 GEAVA
+1571 GEAA
-1576 SGDEPSPELEAQARE
+1576 GSGEEPGPELAVLAQELRE
-1591 LRGLWEMLQE
+1591 LWETLQE
-1601 EAAARHQRLQEASE
+1601 EAAARHQRLQEAGE
-1615 AQQYYLDAGEAKTW
+1615 AQQYYLDADEAEAW

-1637 GAEEKPKDEESCLV
+1637 GPEEKPKDEESCV
-1651 MLKRHVRQQR
+1651 MMLKRHVRQLR

-1706 EVAEERRRRLENMSH
+1706 EAAEERRRRLENMSH
-1721 LFQLKREVEDLEQ
+1721 LFQLKREVEELEQ

-1740 VVASSQEMGQDLDH
+1740 VVASSPEMGQDLDH
-1754 VTLLREKFRE
+1754 VMLLREKFRE

-1778 RVNLAIEDLIDAGHT
+1778 RVNLTIEDLIDAGHI
-1793 EAATMA
+1793 EAATIA

-1832 FYDGAE
+1832 FYDGGE
-1838 LLTLIAARRQELPQD
+1838 LLALIAARRKELPQD

-1879 TQVRPYLGTSGD
+1879 
-1891 AWHRY
+1891 A
-1896 HRHSAFSALSGFAGQ
+1896 Q
-1911 VQQFREMAARLQTA
+1911 VQQFRETAARLQTA
-1925 YAGEKAAGIQEQEQE
+1925 YAGEKAAGIQKQEQE
-1940 VARALRALLEACSG
+1940 VSRALQELLEACSG

-1968 FGMARDLLSWMEST
+1968 FSMARDLLSWMENGST
-1982 VRQIETQEKPRDV
+1982 DTGACVPRDV
-1995 SSVELLMKYHQS
+1995 SSVELLMRYHQG
-2007 IRAEVDARG
+2007 IKAEVDARG
-2016 KSFTTCI
+2016 KNFTTCI

-2031 RKHQDSPEV
+2031 RKHQDSPE
-2040 RAAGARG
+2040 
-2047 WWGRWHWGH
+2047 
-2056 PVTVHPPSQIK
+2056 IK
-2067 TKLVEVVEKRKA
+2067 AKLVELVDKRKA
-2079 MMEMW
+2079 TMETW
-2084 EQRWDRLRLLLE
+2084 EQLLE

-2157 TTLELLG
+2157 TTVRKAWDEASAALPQCPPHPLTPSPLPRQLELLG
-2164 GRTLREGLAQDGVMR
+2164 GRSLPPWEG
-2179 TEAPDYHL
+2179 TTTCH
-2187 DLDGELE
+2187 
-2194 AGSEEEEEEK
+2194 GSI
-2204 RKGTSTQDTSPPAVD
+2204 
-2219 GPEPVR
+2219 
-2225 DRTSGCGFWWWAVTA
+2225 SGSGWATPWRNHA
-2240 PCNRAVALR
+2240 IASR
-2249 QLARTTGDEEPVSL
+2249 QLVPRTGDEEPVSPTP
-2263 SLRPEPEEPATLPAR
+2263 RPPREEPEEPATLPAR
-2278 TCSVQLEGY
+2278 VSSIQLEGY

-2306 STRYCVV
+2306 STRYCVL

-2331 PCHGEEPLALQDAL
+2331 PCQGEEPLGLWDAR
-2345 CEVAAGYKKKKHVF
+2345 CEVPAGYKKKKHVF
-2359 KLRLSNGS
+2359 KL
-2367 EWLFHGKD
+2367 
-2375 EEELQAWLQGL
+2375 
-2386 STAISECRSRW
+2386 STAIMECRGSR
-2397 GKAQSLPLPLPV
+2397 GKAQSLPLPLPIP
-2409 APAPPEHPL
+2409 PAPPEAPL

>member
-1 TMTSAN
+1 MTSAN
-7 NYEQLELQ
+7 DYEQLELQ
-15 QQYSRVND
+15 QPYSRIND
-23 RWDASDDE
+23 RWEASDDE

-73 TCRISDLYLDLRD
+73 TCRISDLYMDLRD

-101 LPRPTKGRMRI
+101 LPKPTKGRMRI

-123 FLKEQKVHLENMGSH
+123 FLKEQRVHLENMGSH

-161 QDIIIQTQ
+161 QDIIVQTQ

-192 PHVNVTNFTSSWKDG
+192 PHVNITNFTSSWKDG

-215 KHRPEL
+215 RHRPEL

-254 PEADV
+254 PEDV

-301 ETERMIEGY
+301 ETERMIERY
-310 GRLASDLLTWI
+310 GGLASNLLTWI
-321 EQTIASLNSRSFA
+321 EQTITSLNSRNFA

-375 MRANNQRG
+375 MRANNQRV

-391 VSDINRAWEQLE
+391 VSDINRAWERLE

-413 RTELIRQEK
+413 RNELIRQEK

-439 WLSENQRLVAQVR
+439 WLSENQRLVA
-452 SGTPTPWTRTP
+452 
-463 RQGLTVGFVLGQ
+463 Q

-500 AYKERVQAIEAVARE
+500 AYKERVQAIEAVAKE
-515 LEVEGYHDIQRING
+515 LEVERYHDIQRINR
-529 RKNNILRLW
+529 RKDNILRLW
-538 EQLQELLTARRQR
+538 EHLLELLAARRQR
-551 LEMNLVLQHLFQ
+551 LEMNLTLQHLFQ

-590 AEELLQTHHLL
+590 AEELLQTHRLL
-601 EGDMALQAEKIRAV
+601 EGDMALQAEKTRAI
-615 SAAAL
+615 SDAAL

-633 KVIRDRVSHL
+633 KIIRDRVSHL
-643 ELCRRELQALATR
+643 ELCWRELQVLAAR

-664 RSLWMCL
+664 RSLWTCL

-685 QLYSALDFGKDLPG
+685 QLYSSLDFGKDLPS

-705 RHAAF
+705 RHAVL
-710 EAELRS
+710 EAELRN
-716 RGSRLEQALAVG
+716 RGSRLERALAAG

-733 AGRAAK
+733 AGRAAG
-739 QLQERGA
+739 QLREREA
-746 AVRALWAQL
+746 TVRALWAQL
-755 EELATFRRRGLR
+755 EELAAFRWRGLR
-767 EAEGFFQFQADAEEL
+767 EAEGFFQFQAEAEEL
-782 AEGLRDARR
+782 MEGLQDARR
-791 RAATEELGQD
+791 RAAAEELGQD
-801 ESRTRALLRQHHELL
+801 ESRTRVLLRQHQELL
-816 EEMAAAR
+816 EEMAAAQ
-823 EQLDGLAQQAE
+823 EQLDGLARQAE
-834 GFPLELRTSPEAQNQ
+834 AFPPELRAGPEAQSR

-864 ELRGRQLQDTLD
+864 EQRGRQLQDALD

-909 LDVAQHRLDGLEQ
+909 LDVAQHRLDGLKQ
-922 EMATVASQIA
+922 EMATVSSQIA
-932 AVNQAADSLLAS
+932 AVNQAADGLLAS

-950 QVRQCW
+950 QVRQCR
-956 EQLNKRW
+956 EQLNERW
-963 DRFRELVAERRRAVG
+963 DRFRELVAERCQAVG

-984 NYRLESEETRQ
+984 NYRLECEETRQ
-995 WLQSKARAVEATAE
+995 WLRSKAQVVQATAE
-1009 LGRDLAGVLATQRK
+1009 LGQDLAGVLATQRK

-1033 AEDRLAALHSQ
+1033 AQDRLASLRSQ
-1044 ADHLAKE
+1044 ANRLVEE

-1060 QRLAAAVAAWEELQ
+1060 ERLAAVAAAWEELQ
-1074 EALRERAASLGE
+1074 EALGERAASLGE
-1086 AGQLRRFLQ
+1086 AGQLQRFLQ

-1105 GAQKAVAATDEVPAS
+1105 GAQKALAATDEVPAS

-1127 LRQHEAAQQDTEGHT
+1127 LRRHKAAQRDAEEHV
-1142 ATFAALLKAG
+1142 AAFAALVEAG
-1152 EQVVGEETDPQ
+1152 ERVVGEQEDPQ
-1163 YEGLRQRLRGVE
+1163 YEGLRQRLHGVE

-1186 AQHHFLAQCRGFQEF
+1186 AQHRFLAQCRGFQEF
-1201 LHNAKQAEILLTN
+1201 LRDAKQAEILLTN

-1223 LPTTLDGS
+1223 LPTTLEGS
-1231 AAALRRF
+1231 TAALRHF
-1238 QDFRASTESSAEKV
+1238 QEFRASVESSAEKV
-1252 PEAVAGGTKL
+1252 PEVVASGTKL
-1262 VTEGNIFAEKIAEKC
+1262 VAEGNIFAEKITEKC
-1277 QTLQDRHQAVVVK
+1277 QALQERHGAVTAK

-1312 ELNAWMEEKMLT
+1312 ELDTWVEEKMLT
-1324 AQDASYGGARGLHS
+1324 AQDVSYGEAHGLHG
-1338 KWQKHQAFMAELAP
+1338 KWQKHQAFMAELTP

-1363 GKELARR
+1363 GKELASR
-1370 KPQYSEVVA
+1370 KPQYSEVVVRRLA
-1379 QELDEL
+1379 EL
-1385 RGRWDRLRSTAE
+1385 RRRWDGLCSAAE
-1397 EKGQQLFEANR
+1397 EKGRRLFEANR
-1408 STLYAQSYGELE
+1408 SALYAQSYGELE

-1425 AEEELRGTEQAK
+1425 AEEELRATEQAK

-1449 TRLEEQVRARMKELE
+1449 MRLEEQVGARMKELE
-1464 ELGWQGPAPAEV
+1464 ELGWQGLPAAGD
-1476 VPDADGH
+1476 VPDTDGH
-1483 EQRLRR
+1483 EQRLQQ
-1489 RFLDLLDPLERRRK
+1489 RFLNLLEPLERRRK
-1503 ELETTKAMYQLGRDL
+1503 ELETTKAIYQLGRDL
-1518 EDERLW
+1518 EDETLW
-1524 VQERLPLARSTEHGM
+1524 VQERLPLARSMEHGT
-1539 DLASVQRLAKR
+1539 DLPSVQRLAKR

-1576 SGDEPSPELEAQARE
+1576 SGDKPSPELETRAQE
-1591 LRGLWEMLQE
+1591 LRMLWETLRE
-1601 EAAARHQRLQEASE
+1601 EAAARHRRLREAGE
-1615 AQQYYLDAGEAKTW
+1615 AQQYYLDAGEAEAW

-1637 GAEEKPKDEESCLV
+1637 GAEEKPKDEESSLV

-1661 SIEDYGQTIKELAGR
+1661 SIDDYGQTIKELAGR

-1682 AGHPEGEQIIRLQ
+1682 DGHPEGEQIIRLQ

-1706 EVAEERRRRLENMSH
+1706 EAAEERRRRLENMSH
-1721 LFQLKREVEDLEQ
+1721 LFQLKREVEDLEH

-1740 VVASSQEMGQDLDH
+1740 VTASSQEMGQDLDH

-1778 RVNLAIEDLIDAGHT
+1778 RVNLAIEDLIDAGHA

-1832 FYDGAE
+1832 FYDGTE
-1838 LLTLIAARRQELPQD
+1838 LLALIATRRQELPQD
-1853 LGEDAGTVEAFHR
+1853 LGEDVGTVEAFHR

-1879 TQVRPYLGTSGD
+1879 TQV
-1891 AWHRY
+1891 
-1896 HRHSAFSALSGFAGQ
+1896 
-1911 VQQFREMAARLQTA
+1911 QQFRETAARLQTA

-1968 FGMARDLLSWMEST
+1968 FSMARDLLSWMEST

-1995 SSVELLMKYHQS
+1995 SSVELLMKYHQT

-2016 KSFTTCI
+2016 KNFTTCI
-2023 ELGKKLLQ
+2023 ELGKKLVQ
-2031 RKHQDSPEV
+2031 RKHQDSPE
-2040 RAAGARG
+2040 
-2047 WWGRWHWGH
+2047 
-2056 PVTVHPPSQIK
+2056 IK
-2067 TKLVEVVEKRKA
+2067 AKLVELVEKRKA
-2079 MMEMW
+2079 MMETW
-2084 EQRWDRLRLLLE
+2084 EQRWDQLRLLLE

-2164 GRTLREGLAQDGVMR
+2164 GRTLREGLARDGV
-2179 TEAPDYHL
+2179 THSEAPEYHL

-2194 AGSEEEEEEK
+2194 AGSEEEEEK
-2204 RKGTSTQDTSPPAVD
+2204 RKGVSTRDASPPTTD
-2219 GPEPVR
+2219 GPEPLMR
-2225 DRTSGCGFWWWAVTA
+2225 MAG
-2240 PCNRAVALR
+2240 N
-2249 QLARTTGDEEPVSL
+2249 EEPVSP
-2263 SLRPEPEEPATLPAR
+2263 SPRPPREEPEEPATLPAHS
-2278 TCSVQLEGY
+2278 CSIQLEGY

-2306 STRYCVV
+2306 STRYCVL

-2331 PCHGEEPLALQDAL
+2331 PCHGEEPLGLQDAL

-2386 STAISECRSRW
+2386 STAITECRSSR
-2397 GKAQSLPLPLPV
+2397 GKAQSLPLPLP
-2409 APAPPEHPL
+2409 PAPPEPLL

>member
-7 NYEQLELQ
+7 DYEQLELQ
-15 QQYSRVND
+15 QQYGRVNV

-73 TCRISDLYLDLRD
+73 TCRISDLYMDLRD

-101 LPRPTKGRMRI
+101 LPKPTKGRMRI

-123 FLKEQKVHLENMGSH
+123 FLKEQRVHLENMGSH

-161 QDIIIQTQ
+161 QDIVVPEQ
-169 EGRETRSARDA
+169 EGQETRSARDA

-254 PEADV
+254 PEDV

-286 EVEGRRLGKVIEHAK
+286 EVEGRRLGKVGDGVGEGGFCRGAGTQCSPPAPLQVIEHAK
-301 ETERMIEGY
+301 ETERMIKHY
-310 GRLASDLLTWI
+310 GVLASNLLTWI

-334 NSLAGVQH
+334 NSLSGVQH

-375 MRANNQRG
+375 MRANNQRV

-439 WLSENQRLVAQVR
+439 WLNENQRLVAQV
-452 SGTPTPWTRTP
+452 SLGTPTPGP
-463 RQGLTVGFVLGQ
+463 GAPCQSLTTGFVLGQ

-500 AYKERVQAIEAVARE
+500 AYKERVQAIEAVAKE
-515 LEVEGYHDIQRING
+515 LEVEGYHDIQRINR
-529 RKNNILRLW
+529 RKDNILRLW
-538 EQLQELLTARRQR
+538 EHLLELLAARRQR
-551 LEMNLVLQHLFQ
+551 LEMNLTLQHLFQ

-590 AEELLQTHHLL
+590 VEELLQTHRLL
-601 EGDMALQAEKIRAV
+601 EADMALQAEKTRAV

-620 RFADTEGYRPCDP
+620 RFADADGYRPCDP

-643 ELCRRELQALATR
+643 DLCRRELQAMAAR

-664 RSLWMCL
+664 RSLWTCL
-671 WELDEAEGWIKEQE
+671 WELDEVEGWIREQE
-685 QLYSALDFGKDLPG
+685 QLYSSLDLGKDLPG

-716 RGSRLEQALAVG
+716 WGGRLERALAAG
-728 EGLAA
+728 EGLEATGWA
-733 AGRAAK
+733 AGR
-739 QLQERGA
+739 LRERGA
-746 AVRALWAQL
+746 AARALWAQL
-755 EELATFRRRGLR
+755 EELAAFRRHGLN
-767 EAEGFFQFQADAEEL
+767 EAQGFFQFQAEAEEL

-791 RAATEELGQD
+791 RAAGEELGQD
-801 ESRTRALLRQHHELL
+801 ESRTRALLRQHQELL
-816 EEMAAAR
+816 EEVAAAR
-823 EQLDGLAQQAE
+823 EQLDRLARRAE
-834 GFPLELRTSPEAQNQ
+834 GFPPALQADPKAQSQ
-849 LAALR
+849 LVAAR
-854 ELHAEAAALA
+854 ELHAEVAALA
-864 ELRGRQLQDTLD
+864 ERRGRQLQDALD

-881 GESDACHLWMGAKE
+881 GESDACHLWMGSKE

-909 LDVAQHRLDGLEQ
+909 LDVAHHRLEGLEQ
-922 EMATVASQIA
+922 EMVAVASQID
-932 AVNQAADSLLAS
+932 AVNQAADGLLAS

-950 QVRQCW
+950 QVRQCRQ
-956 EQLNKRW
+956 QLNERW
-963 DRFRELVAERRRAVG
+963 DRFRELASKRHQAVG

-984 NYRLESEETRQ
+984 NYRLECEETRQ
-995 WLQSKARAVEATAE
+995 WLQSKARAVRATAE
-1009 LGRDLAGVLATQRK
+1009 LGQDLAGVLATQRK
-1023 LYGIERELAI
+1023 LYGIERELVV
-1033 AEDRLAALHSQ
+1033 AEGRLATLRSQADRLAE
-1044 ADHLAKE
+1044 E

-1060 QRLAAAVAAWEELQ
+1060 ERLAAVVAAWEELQ
-1074 EALRERAASLGE
+1074 EALEEQEVSPEE
-1086 AGQLRRFLQ
+1086 ARQLRRFLQ

-1105 GAQKAVAATDEVPAS
+1105 GAQKAVAAADELPAS

-1127 LRQHEAAQQDTEGHT
+1127 LRRHEAAQQDVEGH
-1142 ATFAALLKAG
+1142 AAAFADLVEAG
-1152 EQVVGEETDPQ
+1152 ERVVGEQADPQ

-1175 AGWAALGRMAE
+1175 AGWATLGRVAE
-1186 AQHHFLAQCRGFQEF
+1186 ARHRFLAQCRDFQEF
-1201 LHNAKQAEILLTN
+1201 LHNAKQAEILLTK

-1223 LPTTLDGS
+1223 LPTTLGGS

-1238 QDFRASTESSAEKV
+1238 QDFRAGVESSAEKV
-1252 PEAVAGGTKL
+1252 PAVVASGTKL
-1262 VTEGNIFAEKIAEKC
+1262 AAEENIFAEKIAEKC
-1277 QTLQDRHQAVVVK
+1277 QALQERHGAIAAKV
-1290 AEEAAGL
+1290 EEAAGL

-1312 ELNAWMEEKMLT
+1312 ELDAWVEEKMLT
-1324 AQDASYGGARGLHS
+1324 AQDASYGEARGLHG
-1338 KWQKHQAFMAELAP
+1338 KWQKHQAFMAELVPSEA
-1352 NQGWLEKIEME
+1352 WLQKIETA
-1363 GKELARR
+1363 GKELASC
-1370 KPQYSEVVA
+1370 KPPYGEVVA
-1379 QELDEL
+1379 RRLAEL
-1385 RGRWDRLRSTAE
+1385 RGQWDGLHAAAE
-1397 EKGQQLFEANR
+1397 EKGRRLFEANR
-1408 STLYAQSYGELE
+1408 SMLHAQSCGQLE

-1425 AEEELRGTEQAK
+1425 AEEELRAAEQAK
-1437 DLTATNLLLKRL
+1437 DLAATNLLLKRL
-1449 TRLEEQVRARMKELE
+1449 TRLEEQAGARMRELE
-1464 ELGWQGPAPAEV
+1464 ELGWQGLPPAGD
-1476 VPDADGH
+1476 VPDADGQ

-1489 RFLDLLDPLERRRK
+1489 RFLDLLELLGKRRK
-1503 ELETTKAMYQLGRDL
+1503 ELEAVKAMYQLGRDL
-1518 EDERLW
+1518 EDEALW
-1524 VQERLPLARSTEHGM
+1524 VQERLPLARSTEHGT
-1539 DLASVQRLAKR
+1539 DLPSVQRLAKR

-1571 GEAVA
+1571 GEAAA
-1576 SGDEPSPELEAQARE
+1576 SGHELSPELEARAQE
-1591 LRGLWEMLQE
+1591 LRGLWETLQAE
-1601 EAAARHQRLQEASE
+1601 VAARRRRLREAGE
-1615 AQQYYLDAGEAKTW
+1615 AQQYYLDAGEAEDW

-1637 GAEEKPKDEESCLV
+1637 GAEEKPKDEESGLV

-1706 EVAEERRRRLENMSH
+1706 EAAEERRRRLENMCH

-1734 WIAERD
+1734 WITERD

-1826 HDLHKY
+1826 YDLHKY
-1832 FYDGAE
+1832 FYDGTE
-1838 LLTLIAARRQELPQD
+1838 LLALIAARRQELPQD

-1879 TQVRPYLGTSGD
+1879 TQVRLHPGAGRD
-1891 AWHRY
+1891 AR
-1896 HRHSAFSALSGFAGQ
+1896 RRRRQRSASPTLPGSAGQ
-1911 VQQFREMAARLQTA
+1911 VQQFRETAARLQTA

-1968 FGMARDLLSWMEST
+1968 FSMARDLLSWMEST

-1995 SSVELLMKYHQS
+1995 SSVELLMKYHQG
-2007 IRAEVDARG
+2007 IKAEVDARG
-2016 KSFTTCI
+2016 KNFTTCI

-2031 RKHQDSPEV
+2031 RKHQDSPE
-2040 RAAGARG
+2040 
-2047 WWGRWHWGH
+2047 
-2056 PVTVHPPSQIK
+2056 IK
-2067 TKLVEVVEKRKA
+2067 AKLMELVEKKKA

-2164 GRTLREGLAQDGVMR
+2164 GRTLREGLVRDRATR
-2179 TEAPDYHL
+2179 TEGPDYHL

-2194 AGSEEEEEEK
+2194 AGSDEEEEEEK
-2204 RKGTSTQDTSPPAVD
+2204 RKDTSTRDPSPPATD

-2225 DRTSGCGFWWWAVTA
+2225 GDRTSGCGFGGRVTT
-2240 PCNRAVALR
+2240 PWCNRAVASQ

-2263 SLRPEPEEPATLPAR
+2263 SPWLPREELEEPATLPAR
-2278 TCSVQLEGY
+2278 TCSIQLEGY

-2306 STRYCVV
+2306 STRYCVL

-2331 PCHGEEPLALQDAL
+2331 PCHGEEPLGLQDAL

-2359 KLRLSNGS
+2359 KLR
-2367 EWLFHGKD
+2367 
-2375 EEELQAWLQGL
+2375 
-2386 STAISECRSRW
+2386 
-2397 GKAQSLPLPLPV
+2397 
-2409 APAPPEHPL
+2409 
-2418 PRKDKEKRFSFFP
+2418 
-2431 KKK
+2431 

>member
-7 NYEQLELQ
+7 DYEQLELQ
-15 QQYSRVND
+15 QQYSRINV

-73 TCRISDLYLDLRD
+73 TCRISDLYMDLRD

-101 LPRPTKGRMRI
+101 LPKPTKGRMRI

-123 FLKEQKVHLENMGSH
+123 FLKEQRVHLENMGSH

-161 QDIIIQTQ
+161 QDIIVETQ

-254 PEADV
+254 PEDV

-310 GRLASDLLTWI
+310 GGLASDLLTWI

-375 MRANNQRG
+375 MRANNQRV

-413 RTELIRQEK
+413 RNELIRQEK

-439 WLSENQRLVAQVR
+439 WLSENQRLVAQ
-452 SGTPTPWTRTP
+452 
-463 RQGLTVGFVLGQ
+463 
-475 DNFGQDLPAVEA
+475 DNFGQDLAAVEA

-500 AYKERVQAIEAVARE
+500 AYRERVQAIEAVAKE
-515 LEVEGYHDIQRING
+515 LELEGYHDIQRING
-529 RKNNILRLW
+529 RKDNILRLW
-538 EQLQELLTARRQR
+538 EHLLELLAARRQR
-551 LEMNLVLQHLFQ
+551 LEMNLTLQHLFQ
-563 EMLHSI
+563 EMLHCI

-576 VQLASPESGKHLLE
+576 VKLASPESGKHLLE
-590 AEELLQTHHLL
+590 AEELLQTHRLL
-601 EGDMALQAEKIRAV
+601 EADMAVQAEKTRTI

-620 RFADTEGYRPCDP
+620 RFADAEGYRPCDP

-643 ELCRRELQALATR
+643 EMCRRELQVLAAR

-664 RSLWMCL
+664 RSLWTCL
-671 WELDEAEGWIKEQE
+671 WELDEAESWIKEQE
-685 QLYSALDFGKDLPG
+685 QLYSSLDFGKDLPG

-705 RHAAF
+705 RHTAF

-716 RGSRLEQALAVG
+716 RGGRLEQTLA
-728 EGLAA
+728 
-733 AGRAAK
+733 
-739 QLQERGA
+739 
-746 AVRALWAQL
+746 
-755 EELATFRRRGLR
+755 
-767 EAEGFFQFQADAEEL
+767 
-782 AEGLRDARR
+782 
-791 RAATEELGQD
+791 
-801 ESRTRALLRQHHELL
+801 
-816 EEMAAAR
+816 
-823 EQLDGLAQQAE
+823 
-834 GFPLELRTSPEAQNQ
+834 
-849 LAALR
+849 
-854 ELHAEAAALA
+854 
-864 ELRGRQLQDTLD
+864 
-876 LYTVF
+876 
-881 GESDACHLWMGAKE
+881 DACHLWMGSKE
-895 TWLGQPEVPQALED
+895 TWLGELEVPQALED
-909 LDVAQHRLDGLEQ
+909 LDVTQRRLDGLEQ
-922 EMATVASQIA
+922 DMATVASQIA
-932 AVNQAADSLLAS
+932 AVNQAADGLLAS

-950 QVRQCW
+950 QVRQCR
-956 EQLNKRW
+956 EQLNERW
-963 DRFRELVAERRRAVG
+963 GRFRELVSERRRAVG

-984 NYRLESEETRQ
+984 NYNLESEETQ
-995 WLQSKARAVEATAE
+995 KWLRSKARAVEATAE

-1023 LYGIERELAI
+1023 LYGIERELAV
-1033 AEDRLAALHSQ
+1033 AQDRLAALRSQ
-1044 ADHLAKE
+1044 AERLAEE
-1051 RPEVAGEVA
+1051 RPKVAAEVA
-1060 QRLAAAVAAWEELQ
+1060 QKLAAATSAWDELQ
-1074 EALRERAASLGE
+1074 AALAERAASLGE
-1086 AGQLRRFLQ
+1086 AGQLRSFLQ

-1105 GAQKAVAATDEVPAS
+1105 GAQKAVAAVDEVPAS
-1120 LAEAEEL
+1120 LGEAEEML
-1127 LRQHEAAQQDTEGHT
+1127 QRHEAARRDAEEHAG
-1142 ATFAALLKAG
+1142 AFAALEEAG
-1152 EQVVGEETDPQ
+1152 ERVLRGQTDPE
-1163 YEGLRQRLRGVE
+1163 YEGLRQRLGGVKD
-1175 AGWAALGRMAE
+1175 GWAALGKMAE
-1186 AQHHFLAQCRGFQEF
+1186 ARKRFLTQCRDFQEF
-1201 LHNAKQAEILLTN
+1201 LRDSKQAEILLTK
-1214 QEYTLAHLE
+1214 QEYTLSHLE
-1223 LPTTLDGS
+1223 LPSTLEGS
-1231 AAALRRF
+1231 AAALHRF
-1238 QDFRASTESSAEKV
+1238 QNFRAGVESNAKKV
-1252 PEAVAGGTKL
+1252 PEVVTGGTKL
-1262 VTEGNIFAEKIAEKC
+1262 VAEENIFAEKISEKC
-1277 QTLQDRHQAVVVK
+1277 RTLQERHGAVMDK
-1290 AEEAAGL
+1290 MEEAAGL
-1297 LQDNHELQTFLQSCR
+1297 MQDNHDLQTFLQSCQ
-1312 ELNAWMEEKMLT
+1312 EFDAWVSEKMLM
-1324 AQDASYGGARGLHS
+1324 AQDVSYGETRGLHS
-1338 KWQKHQAFMAELAP
+1338 RWQKHQAFMAELAP
-1352 NQGWLEKIEME
+1352 NQSWLEKIEAE
-1363 GKELARR
+1363 GTELATR
-1370 KPQYSEVVA
+1370 KPQYSAVVT
-1379 QELDEL
+1379 QRLEEL
-1385 RGRWDRLRSTAE
+1385 RQRWAGLRGAAEDRGR
-1397 EKGQQLFEANR
+1397 QLFEAER
-1408 STLYAQSYGELE
+1408 AALYARSYGELE
-1420 SWLGQ
+1420 SWLGRAQ
-1425 AEEELRGTEQAK
+1425 EELRHAEKVK

-1449 TRLEEQVRARMKELE
+1449 TRLEEQVRTWMKELE
-1464 ELGWQGPAPAEV
+1464 ELGWQGTPGAGD
-1476 VPDADGH
+1476 VPDATRQ
-1483 EQRLRR
+1483 EQMLRQR
-1489 RFLDLLDPLERRRK
+1489 VLELLEPLERKRK
-1503 ELETTKAMYQLGRDL
+1503 ELETAKAMYQLGQDL
-1518 EDERLW
+1518 EDETLW
-1524 VQERLPLARSTEHGM
+1524 VQERLSLARSTDHGT
-1539 DLASVQRLAKR
+1539 DLPSVQRLTKR
-1550 NETLQKELAG
+1550 NETLQKELVG
-1560 HAPRLAEVLSR
+1560 HGPRLGEVLSR
-1571 GEAVA
+1571 GEAA
-1576 SGDEPSPELEAQARE
+1576 GGGEEPGPELAAQAQE
-1591 LRGLWEMLQE
+1591 LRALWETLQE
-1601 EAAARHQRLQEASE
+1601 EAAARHRRLREAGE
-1615 AQQYYLDAGEAKTW
+1615 AQQYYLDADEAEAW

-1637 GAEEKPKDEESCLV
+1637 GPEEKPKDEESCLM
-1651 MLKRHVRQQR
+1651 MLKRHDRQLR

-1706 EVAEERRRRLENMSH
+1706 EAAEERRRRLENMSH
-1721 LFQLKREVEDLEQ
+1721 LFQLKREVEELEQ

-1740 VVASSQEMGQDLDH
+1740 VVASSPEMGQDLDH
-1754 VTLLREKFRE
+1754 VMLLREKFRE

-1778 RVNLAIEDLIDAGHT
+1778 RVNLTIEDLIDAGHI
-1793 EAATMA
+1793 EAATIA

-1838 LLTLIAARRQELPQD
+1838 LLALIAARRQELPQD

-1879 TQVRPYLGTSGD
+1879 
-1891 AWHRY
+1891 A
-1896 HRHSAFSALSGFAGQ
+1896 Q
-1911 VQQFREMAARLQTA
+1911 VQQFRETAARLQTA

-1940 VARALRALLEACSG
+1940 VSRALQELLEACSG

-1968 FGMARDLLSWMEST
+1968 FSMARDLLSWMEST

-1995 SSVELLMKYHQS
+1995 SSVELLMKYHQG
-2007 IRAEVDARG
+2007 IKAEVDARG
-2016 KSFTTCI
+2016 KNFTTCI

-2031 RKHQDSPEV
+2031 RKHQDSSE
-2040 RAAGARG
+2040 
-2047 WWGRWHWGH
+2047 
-2056 PVTVHPPSQIK
+2056 IK
-2067 TKLVEVVEKRKA
+2067 AKLVELVDKRKA
-2079 MMEMW
+2079 MMETW
-2084 EQRWDRLRLLLE
+2084 EQRWERLRLLLE

-2164 GRTLREGLAQDGVMR
+2164 RQSLHEGLVRDGTR
-2179 TEAPDYHL
+2179 RSEAPDYCL

-2194 AGSEEEEEEK
+2194 ARSEEEEEEEEK
-2204 RKGTSTQDTSPPAVD
+2204 RKDVSTQDTSLPTTD
-2219 GPEPVR
+2219 GPEPVTG
-2225 DRTSGCGFWWWAVTA
+2225 DKIISACLGTWAS
-2240 PCNRAVALR
+2240 PGSL
-2249 QLARTTGDEEPVSL
+2249 GDEESL
-2263 SLRPEPEEPATLPAR
+2263 SPTPRPPREEPEEPATLPAR
-2278 TCSVQLEGY
+2278 VSSVQLEGY

-2306 STRYCVV
+2306 STRYCVL

-2331 PCHGEEPLALQDAL
+2331 PCQGEEPLGLWDAR
-2345 CEVAAGYKKKKHVF
+2345 CEVPAGYKKKKHVF

-2386 STAISECRSRW
+2386 SAAIMECRGSR
-2397 GKAQSLPLPLPV
+2397 GKAQSLPLPLPIP
-2409 APAPPEHPL
+2409 PAPPEAPL

>member
-1 TMTSAN
+1 MTSAN
-7 NYEQLELQ
+7 DYEQLELQ
-15 QQYSRVND
+15 QHYSRINV

-73 TCRISDLYLDLRD
+73 TCRISDLYMDLRD

-101 LPRPTKGRMRI
+101 LPKPTKGRMRI

-123 FLKEQKVHLENMGSH
+123 FLKEQRVHLENMGSH

-161 QDIIIQTQ
+161 QDIIVETQ

-215 KHRPEL
+215 RHRPEL

-254 PEADV
+254 PEDV

-310 GRLASDLLTWI
+310 GGLASDLLTWI

-375 MRANNQRG
+375 MRANNQRV

-413 RTELIRQEK
+413 RNELIRQEK

-439 WLSENQRLVAQVR
+439 WLSENQRLVAQ
-452 SGTPTPWTRTP
+452 
-463 RQGLTVGFVLGQ
+463 
-475 DNFGQDLPAVEA
+475 DNFGQDLAAVEA

-500 AYKERVQAIEAVARE
+500 AYRERVQAIEAVARE
-515 LEVEGYHDIQRING
+515 LELEGYHDIQRING
-529 RKNNILRLW
+529 RKDNILRLW
-538 EQLQELLTARRQR
+538 EQLLELLAARRQR
-551 LEMNLVLQHLFQ
+551 LEMNLTLQHLFQ
-563 EMLHSI
+563 EMLHCI

-576 VQLASPESGKHLLE
+576 VKLASPESGKHLLE
-590 AEELLQTHHLL
+590 AEELLQTHRLL
-601 EGDMALQAEKIRAV
+601 EADMAIQAEKTRAI

-620 RFADTEGYRPCDP
+620 RFADAEGYRPCDP

-643 ELCRRELQALATR
+643 EMCRRELQVLAAR

-664 RSLWMCL
+664 RSLWTCL
-671 WELDEAEGWIKEQE
+671 WELDEAESWIKEQE
-685 QLYSALDFGKDLPG
+685 QLYSSLDFGKDLPG

-716 RGSRLEQALAVG
+716 RGGRLEQTLAVA

-733 AGRAAK
+733 AGRAAE
-739 QLQERGA
+739 QLRERGA

-755 EELATFRRRGLR
+755 EELAAFRRRGLR
-767 EAEGFFQFQADAEEL
+767 ESEGFFQFQAEVEEL
-782 AEGLRDARR
+782 AEGLQDARR
-791 RAATEELGQD
+791 RAAAEELGQD
-801 ESRTRALLRQHHELL
+801 ESRTLVLLRQHQELL
-816 EEMAAAR
+816 DELAAAR
-823 EQLDGLAQQAE
+823 EQLDRLAQQAE
-834 GFPLELRTSPEAQNQ
+834 GFPPELRAGPEAQSR

-864 ELRGRQLQDTLD
+864 ERRGRQLQDALN

-881 GESDACHLWMGAKE
+881 GESDACHLWMGSKE
-895 TWLGQPEVPQALED
+895 TWLAELEVPQALED
-909 LDVAQHRLDGLEQ
+909 LDVTQRRLDGLEQ
-922 EMATVASQIA
+922 DMATVASQIA
-932 AVNQAADSLLAS
+932 AVNQAADGLLAS

-950 QVRQCW
+950 QVRQCRD
-956 EQLNKRW
+956 QLNERW
-963 DRFRELVAERRRAVG
+963 GRFRELVSERRRAVG

-984 NYRLESEETRQ
+984 NYNLESEETQ
-995 WLQSKARAVEATAE
+995 KWLRSKARAVEATAE

-1023 LYGIERELAI
+1023 LYGIERELAV
-1033 AEDRLAALHSQ
+1033 AQDRLAALRSQ
-1044 ADHLAKE
+1044 AERLAEE
-1051 RPEVAGEVA
+1051 RPEAATEVA
-1060 QRLAAAVAAWEELQ
+1060 QKLAMATSAWDELQ
-1074 EALRERAASLGE
+1074 TALAERAASLGE
-1086 AGQLRRFLQ
+1086 AGQLRSFLQ

-1105 GAQKAVAATDEVPAS
+1105 GAQKAVAAVDEVPAS
-1120 LAEAEEL
+1120 LGEAEEML
-1127 LRQHEAAQQDTEGHT
+1127 QRHEAARRDAEEHAG
-1142 ATFAALLKAG
+1142 AFAALVEAG
-1152 EQVVGEETDPQ
+1152 ERVLGGQTDPE
-1163 YEGLRQRLRGVE
+1163 YEGLRQRLGGVKD
-1175 AGWAALGRMAE
+1175 GWTALGKMAE
-1186 AQHHFLAQCRGFQEF
+1186 ARKRFLTQCRNFQEF
-1201 LHNAKQAEILLTN
+1201 LRDTKQAEILLTK
-1214 QEYTLAHLE
+1214 QEYTLSHLE
-1223 LPTTLDGS
+1223 LPSTLEGS
-1231 AAALRRF
+1231 AAALHRF
-1238 QDFRASTESSAEKV
+1238 QNFRAGVESNAKKV
-1252 PEAVAGGTKL
+1252 PEVVVGGTKL
-1262 VTEGNIFAEKIAEKC
+1262 VAEENIFAEKISEKC
-1277 QTLQDRHQAVVVK
+1277 RSLQERHGAVMDKV
-1290 AEEAAGL
+1290 EEAAGL
-1297 LQDNHELQTFLQSCR
+1297 MQDNHDLQTFLQSCR
-1312 ELNAWMEEKMLT
+1312 EFDAWVDEKMLM
-1324 AQDASYGGARGLHS
+1324 AQDVSYGEARGLHS

-1352 NQGWLEKIEME
+1352 NQSWLEKIEAE
-1363 GKELARR
+1363 GTELAGR
-1370 KPQYSEVVA
+1370 KPQYGATVA
-1379 QELDEL
+1379 QRLQELRRRWAEL
-1385 RGRWDRLRSTAE
+1385 RGAAE
-1397 EKGQQLFEANR
+1397 DKGRQLFEAER
-1408 STLYAQSYGELE
+1408 AALYARSYGELE
-1420 SWLGQ
+1420 SWLGRAQ
-1425 AEEELRGTEQAK
+1425 EELRHAEKVK

-1449 TRLEEQVRARMKELE
+1449 TRLEEQVRTWMKELE
-1464 ELGWQGPAPAEV
+1464 ELGWQGTPGTGD
-1476 VPDADGH
+1476 VPDTTRQ
-1483 EQRLRR
+1483 EQMLRQR
-1489 RFLDLLDPLERRRK
+1489 VLELLEPLERKRK
-1503 ELETTKAMYQLGRDL
+1503 ELETAKAMYQLGRDL
-1518 EDERLW
+1518 EDETLW
-1524 VQERLPLARSTEHGM
+1524 VQERLSLARSTDHGT
-1539 DLASVQRLAKR
+1539 DLASVQRLTKR

-1560 HAPRLAEVLSR
+1560 HAPRLGEVLSR
-1571 GEAVA
+1571 GEAA
-1576 SGDEPSPELEAQARE
+1576 GSGEEPGPELAAQAQE
-1591 LRGLWEMLQE
+1591 LRALWETLQE
-1601 EAAARHQRLQEASE
+1601 EAAARHRRLREAEE
-1615 AQQYYLDAGEAKTW
+1615 AQQYYLDADEAEAW

-1637 GAEEKPKDEESCLV
+1637 GPEEKPKDEESCLM
-1651 MLKRHVRQQR
+1651 MLKRHVRQLR

-1706 EVAEERRRRLENMSH
+1706 EAAEERRRRLENMSN
-1721 LFQLKREVEDLEQ
+1721 LFQLKREVEELEQ

-1740 VVASSQEMGQDLDH
+1740 VVASSPEMGQDLDH
-1754 VTLLREKFRE
+1754 VMLLREKFRE

-1778 RVNLAIEDLIDAGHT
+1778 RVNLTIEDLIDAGHI
-1793 EAATMA
+1793 EAATIA

-1838 LLTLIAARRQELPQD
+1838 LLALIATRRQELPQD

-1866 MHSAFERDLQLLE
+1866 MHNAFERDLQLLE
-1879 TQVRPYLGTSGD
+1879 
-1891 AWHRY
+1891 A
-1896 HRHSAFSALSGFAGQ
+1896 Q
-1911 VQQFREMAARLQTA
+1911 VQQFRETAARLQTA
-1925 YAGEKAAGIQEQEQE
+1925 YAGEKAAGIQEKEQE
-1940 VARALRALLEACSG
+1940 VSRALQELLEACSG
-1954 RRARLVDT
+1954 RRARLTDT

-1968 FGMARDLLSWMEST
+1968 FSMARDLLSWMEST

-1995 SSVELLMKYHQS
+1995 SSVELLMKYHQG
-2007 IRAEVDARG
+2007 IKAEVDARG
-2016 KSFTTCI
+2016 KNFTDCI

-2031 RKHQDSPEV
+2031 RKHQDSPE
-2040 RAAGARG
+2040 
-2047 WWGRWHWGH
+2047 
-2056 PVTVHPPSQIK
+2056 IK
-2067 TKLVEVVEKRKA
+2067 AKLVELVDKRKA
-2079 MMEMW
+2079 MMETW
-2084 EQRWDRLRLLLE
+2084 EQRWERLRLLLE

-2164 GRTLREGLAQDGVMR
+2164 GRSLREGLVRDGTAR
-2179 TEAPDYHL
+2179 SEAPDYCL

-2194 AGSEEEEEEK
+2194 AGSEEEEEEEK
-2204 RKGTSTQDTSPPAVD
+2204 KDVSTQDTSLPTTD
-2219 GPEPVR
+2219 GPEPL
-2225 DRTSGCGFWWWAVTA
+2225 A
-2240 PCNRAVALR
+2240 PR
-2249 QLARTTGDEEPVSL
+2249 TGDEEPVSPTP
-2263 SLRPEPEEPATLPAR
+2263 RPPREEPEEPATLPAR
-2278 TCSVQLEGY
+2278 VSSVQLEGY

-2306 STRYCVV
+2306 STRYCVL

-2331 PCHGEEPLALQDAL
+2331 PCQGEEPLGLWDAR
-2345 CEVAAGYKKKKHVF
+2345 CEVPAGYKKKKHVF

-2386 STAISECRSRW
+2386 SAAITECRGSR
-2397 GKAQSLPLPLPV
+2397 GKVQSLPLPIP
-2409 APAPPEHPL
+2409 PAPPEAPL

>member
-7 NYEQLELQ
+7 DYEQLELQ
-15 QQYSRVND
+15 QQYSRINV

-73 TCRISDLYLDLRD
+73 TCRISDLYMDLRD

-101 LPRPTKGRMRI
+101 LPKPTKGRMRI

-123 FLKEQKVHLENMGSH
+123 FLKEQRVHLENMGSH

-161 QDIIIQTQ
+161 QDIIVETQ

-215 KHRPEL
+215 RHRPEL

-254 PEADV
+254 PEDV

-310 GRLASDLLTWI
+310 GGLASDLLTWI

-375 MRANNQRG
+375 MRANNQRV

-413 RTELIRQEK
+413 RNELIRQEK

-439 WLSENQRLVAQVR
+439 WLSENQRLVAQ
-452 SGTPTPWTRTP
+452 
-463 RQGLTVGFVLGQ
+463 
-475 DNFGQDLPAVEA
+475 DNFGQDLAAVEA

-500 AYKERVQAIEAVARE
+500 AYRERVQAIEAVAKE
-515 LEVEGYHDIQRING
+515 LELEGYHDIQRING
-529 RKNNILRLW
+529 RKDNILRLW
-538 EQLQELLTARRQR
+538 EQLLELLAARRQR
-551 LEMNLVLQHLFQ
+551 LEMNLTLQHLFQ
-563 EMLHSI
+563 EMLHCI

-576 VQLASPESGKHLLE
+576 VKLASPESGKHLLE
-590 AEELLQTHHLL
+590 AEELLQTHRLL
-601 EGDMALQAEKIRAV
+601 EADMAVQAEKTRAI

-620 RFADTEGYRPCDP
+620 RFADAEGYRPCDP

-643 ELCRRELQALATR
+643 EMCRRELQVLAAR

-664 RSLWMCL
+664 RSLWTCL
-671 WELDEAEGWIKEQE
+671 WELDEAESWIKEQE
-685 QLYSALDFGKDLPG
+685 QLYSSLDFGKDLPG

-716 RGSRLEQALAVG
+716 RGGQLEQTLAVA

-733 AGRAAK
+733 AGRAAE
-739 QLQERGA
+739 QLRERGA

-755 EELATFRRRGLR
+755 EELAALRRRGLR
-767 EAEGFFQFQADAEEL
+767 EAEGFFQFQAEVEEL
-782 AEGLRDARR
+782 AEGLQDARR
-791 RAATEELGQD
+791 RAAAEELGQD
-801 ESRTRALLRQHHELL
+801 ESRTLVLLRQHQELL
-816 EEMAAAR
+816 DELAAAR
-823 EQLDGLAQQAE
+823 EQLDRLAQQAE
-834 GFPLELRTSPEAQNQ
+834 GFPPELRAGPEAQSR

-864 ELRGRQLQDTLD
+864 ERRGRQLQDALN

-881 GESDACHLWMGAKE
+881 GESDACHLWMGSKE
-895 TWLGQPEVPQALED
+895 TWLAELEVPQALED
-909 LDVAQHRLDGLEQ
+909 LDVTQRRLDGLEQ
-922 EMATVASQIA
+922 DMATVASQIA
-932 AVNQAADSLLAS
+932 AVNQAADGLLAS

-950 QVRQCW
+950 QVRQCRD
-956 EQLNKRW
+956 QLNERW
-963 DRFRELVAERRRAVG
+963 GRFRELVSERRRAVG

-984 NYRLESEETRQ
+984 NYNLESEETQ
-995 WLQSKARAVEATAE
+995 KWLRSKARAVEATAE

-1023 LYGIERELAI
+1023 LYGIERELAV
-1033 AEDRLAALHSQ
+1033 AQDRLAALRSQ
-1044 ADHLAKE
+1044 AERLAEE
-1051 RPEVAGEVA
+1051 RPEAATEVA
-1060 QRLAAAVAAWEELQ
+1060 QKLAMATSAWDELQ
-1074 EALRERAASLGE
+1074 AALAERAASLGE
-1086 AGQLRRFLQ
+1086 AGQLRSFLQ

-1105 GAQKAVAATDEVPAS
+1105 GAQKAVAAVDEVPAT
-1120 LAEAEEL
+1120 LGEAEEML
-1127 LRQHEAAQQDTEGHT
+1127 QRHEAARRDAEEHAG
-1142 ATFAALLKAG
+1142 AFAALVEAG
-1152 EQVVGEETDPQ
+1152 ERVLRGQTDPE
-1163 YEGLRQRLRGVE
+1163 YEGLRQRLGGVKD
-1175 AGWAALGRMAE
+1175 GWAALGKMAE
-1186 AQHHFLAQCRGFQEF
+1186 ARKRFLTQCRNFQEF
-1201 LHNAKQAEILLTN
+1201 LRDTKQAEILLTK
-1214 QEYTLAHLE
+1214 QEYTLSHLE
-1223 LPTTLDGS
+1223 LPSTLEGS
-1231 AAALRRF
+1231 AAALHRF
-1238 QDFRASTESSAEKV
+1238 QNFRAGVESNAKKV
-1252 PEAVAGGTKL
+1252 PEVVVGGTKL
-1262 VTEGNIFAEKIAEKC
+1262 VAEENIFAEKISEKC
-1277 QTLQDRHQAVVVK
+1277 RTLQERHGAVMDKV
-1290 AEEAAGL
+1290 EEAAGL
-1297 LQDNHELQTFLQSCR
+1297 MQDNHDLQTFLQSCR
-1312 ELNAWMEEKMLT
+1312 EFDAWVDEKMLM
-1324 AQDASYGGARGLHS
+1324 AQDVSYGEARGLHS

-1352 NQGWLEKIEME
+1352 NQSWLEKIEAE
-1363 GKELARR
+1363 GTELAGR
-1370 KPQYSEVVA
+1370 KPQYSVEVA
-1379 QELDEL
+1379 QRLQEL
-1385 RGRWDRLRSTAE
+1385 RRRWAELRSAAE
-1397 EKGQQLFEANR
+1397 DKGRQLFEAER
-1408 STLYAQSYGELE
+1408 AALYARSYGELE
-1420 SWLGQ
+1420 SWLGRAQ
-1425 AEEELRGTEQAK
+1425 EELRHAEKVK

-1449 TRLEEQVRARMKELE
+1449 TRLEEQVRTWMKELE
-1464 ELGWQGPAPAEV
+1464 ELGWQGTPGTGD
-1476 VPDADGH
+1476 VPDTTRQ
-1483 EQRLRR
+1483 EEMLRQRVLE
-1489 RFLDLLDPLERRRK
+1489 LLEPLERKRK
-1503 ELETTKAMYQLGRDL
+1503 ELETAKAMYQLGRDL
-1518 EDERLW
+1518 EDETLW
-1524 VQERLPLARSTEHGM
+1524 VQERLSLARSTDHGT
-1539 DLASVQRLAKR
+1539 DLASVQRLTKR

-1560 HAPRLAEVLSR
+1560 HAPRLGEVLSR
-1571 GEAVA
+1571 GEAA
-1576 SGDEPSPELEAQARE
+1576 GNGEEPGPELAAQAQE
-1591 LRGLWEMLQE
+1591 LRALWETLQE
-1601 EAAARHQRLQEASE
+1601 EAAARHRRLREAEE
-1615 AQQYYLDAGEAKTW
+1615 AQQYYLDADEAEAW

-1637 GAEEKPKDEESCLV
+1637 GPEEKPKDEESCLM
-1651 MLKRHVRQQR
+1651 MLKRHVRQLR

-1706 EVAEERRRRLENMSH
+1706 EAAEERRRRLENMSH
-1721 LFQLKREVEDLEQ
+1721 LFQLKREVEELEQ

-1740 VVASSQEMGQDLDH
+1740 VVASSPEMGQDLDH
-1754 VTLLREKFRE
+1754 VMLLREKFRE

-1778 RVNLAIEDLIDAGHT
+1778 RVNLTIEDLIDAGHI
-1793 EAATMA
+1793 EAATIA

-1838 LLTLIAARRQELPQD
+1838 LLALIATRRQELPQD

-1866 MHSAFERDLQLLE
+1866 MHNAFERDLQLLE
-1879 TQVRPYLGTSGD
+1879 
-1891 AWHRY
+1891 A
-1896 HRHSAFSALSGFAGQ
+1896 Q
-1911 VQQFREMAARLQTA
+1911 VQQFRETAARLQTA
-1925 YAGEKAAGIQEQEQE
+1925 YAGEKAAGIQEKEQE
-1940 VARALRALLEACSG
+1940 VSRALQELLEACSG
-1954 RRARLVDT
+1954 RRARLTDT

-1968 FGMARDLLSWMEST
+1968 FSMARDLLSWMEST

-1995 SSVELLMKYHQS
+1995 SSVELLMKYHQG
-2007 IRAEVDARG
+2007 IKAEVDARG
-2016 KSFTTCI
+2016 KNFTDCI

-2031 RKHQDSPEV
+2031 RKHQDSPE
-2040 RAAGARG
+2040 
-2047 WWGRWHWGH
+2047 
-2056 PVTVHPPSQIK
+2056 IK
-2067 TKLVEVVEKRKA
+2067 AKLVELVDKRKA
-2079 MMEMW
+2079 MMETW
-2084 EQRWDRLRLLLE
+2084 EQRWERLRLLLE

-2164 GRTLREGLAQDGVMR
+2164 GRSLREGLVRDGMTR
-2179 TEAPDYHL
+2179 SEAPDYCL

-2194 AGSEEEEEEK
+2194 AGSEEEEEEEEK
-2204 RKGTSTQDTSPPAVD
+2204 KDVSTQDTSLPTTD
-2219 GPEPVR
+2219 GPEPL
-2225 DRTSGCGFWWWAVTA
+2225 A
-2240 PCNRAVALR
+2240 PR
-2249 QLARTTGDEEPVSL
+2249 TGDEEPVSPTP
-2263 SLRPEPEEPATLPAR
+2263 RPPREELEEPATLPAR
-2278 TCSVQLEGY
+2278 VSSVQLEGY

-2306 STRYCVV
+2306 STRYCVL

-2331 PCHGEEPLALQDAL
+2331 PCQGEEPLGLWDAR
-2345 CEVAAGYKKKKHVF
+2345 CEVPAGYKKKKHVF

-2386 STAISECRSRW
+2386 SAAITECRGSR
-2397 GKAQSLPLPLPV
+2397 GKVQSLPLPIP
-2409 APAPPEHPL
+2409 PAPPEAPL